1 MSAART
7 VRVNLDFTATTSQAE
22 AALSRLNTNLRNISS
37 QTNLDTGG
45 LRLPEQLNTASAA
58 AIKLRENL
66 QSAINVDTG
75 RLDLSKFNHEMEK
88 SGMSLKQYRD
98 ALVSLGPAGQAAF
111 MDLSKAILASE
122 TPLKQ
127 TNVLVDKLWDSL
139 KRTAGW
145 QLSSTAIHTFVG
157 AVQTAY
163 HYAQDLNKSLND
175 IRIVTGYGS
184 DRMAE
189 FAKNANKAA
198 KQLSATTLDYTN
210 ASLIYYQ
217 QGLDDKAVQ
226 ERSDVTVKM
235 ANVTGTAAQ
244 TVSDQLTAV
253 WENFM
258 KDGEHTAE
266 WYADVMTALGAA
278 TASST
283 DEIADGLE
291 KFAAVAETVG
301 LSYEYATAA
310 LTTITAKTRQS
321 ADVVGTALKTLFA
334 RIEGLNLGE
343 TLDDGTTLNKYSSAL
358 EVVGVNIKNEAGE
371 LKSMDEILDEIGS
384 KWDTIGKDQQ
394 VALAQTVAGVRQYT
408 QFIALMDNWDFMKEN
423 LNTAANATGTLD
435 KQAEIYAESWEA
447 AQKRVQAAAES
458 IYQDLLK
465 DDFFVGL
472 TDDFGAII
480 EFIDKIIDSLGGLS
494 GVLPGIA
501 LLVNK
506 IFGDKIIA
514 GVQTLAHNLMNLTAA
529 GRAANMKRDVSR
541 YEEVAQLQ
549 KGLNPNSG
557 LRENNEATA
566 VSTTADRVLAIQ
578 KQILGVKGKITEE
591 DRKHYQIILESVQAS
606 GEELQARAKQLDLAQ
621 EEARLLANDIRSK
634 ASFGSYDYLK
644 GAGSS
649 SLRSIMSEYDNGTPI
664 SNITLPTSKG
674 AQQGVID
681 QLNSN
686 LGLNGSAALQ
696 LEDLTNKTQ
705 KFQQALQS
713 LSTASVQSFIKDF
726 DGLEESIKSN
736 AKQLAEFEHEA
747 DQLDKL
753 KSSVGNWQKDPNF
766 DLEGYK
772 QQFRDL
778 GYSISDAAD
787 AEELLTAVDNA
798 SAEALQ
804 RSRRAAAGN
813 ADQIEQFAKKYKLST
828 DEVQRFTEQLKKAEE
843 MGLTYEEYLK
853 RTGEAAVW
861 AGKSIENASTK
872 VSKMAVISEIGNG
885 LMSVQMGVSSVVSA
899 IDTFNSDEDL
909 SGWERFSSILM
920 SLSMGLPMICD
931 GLLKFSALI
940 SAKSITKIAGLEN
953 LSKGVIQ
960 KLLSSAG
967 DKSQIEA
974 ILKEAGIGDKVIK
987 STVDQV
993 EKASTGLPGL
1003 IGRLGS
1009 KLSKAGSV
1017 MAGFLTNPIALGVV
1031 AAVAAVGA
1039 TVYLAVT
1046 ERKRQAAAAM
1056 EEATQSAK
1064 EASAAYEELKG
1075 KVENLK
1081 SSYSEYSSILK
1092 TLGNLK
1098 TGTAE
1103 WTEAVVELNNQVLEL
1118 LKTYPQLAE
1127 YINNNNGILTIDAEG
1142 YEKVAKEMATSAAA
1156 AQVASIDSQKKT
1168 LTATINYDIV
1178 DKGFD
1183 NSLNSDSMLRMA
1195 DAIQKDAGIIIGAL
1209 PDESGEI
1216 DQAKMDESIAAMA
1229 DSAKVTKE
1237 QAEAVLSN
1245 SECLDYL
1252 RETVTT
1258 TNTKLDT
1265 LNSSRIAALTSSM
1278 DLTEDQRAL
1287 ANSSEL
1293 MQGIVN
1299 RVIENNYDKIDN
1311 NIKSDDS
1318 EAARTYGDTKSGL
1331 LKGYADTTLR
1341 KHTPFSWSATAEG
1354 EAAFKEYLK
1363 NQGKT
1368 EEEIAAI
1375 WKSADFKKDRITWKQ
1390 TGENDTTV
1398 DKDIFY
1404 DSLVN
1409 SVNGARETKAAQQSS
1424 QDVANVLNKIT
1435 ALTNSSDVTESAYG
1449 KYLSTGS
1456 VNSLTEEEFKALQGV
1471 GPQIAEY
1478 IESGGKKAAAKIT
1491 EGMKA
1496 VMDTTQVAPPDISGD
1511 YDSAAHDRYLHT
1523 SGQQILSSNAES
1535 LDTSVEALEA
1545 YTAELLKNNTALDG
1559 NYEKA
1564 AKMAVANVKFANGLN
1579 NLNNVL
1585 DDEIDNVKNASK
1597 KNLDYYKSLGKI
1609 TQAVNDLYDT
1619 DVDADFVAENLEL
1632 IEEAAKGSEKAL
1644 AELSV
1649 AIVKADL
1656 NNRKTLDKVD
1666 LNSVSKDI
1674 QGAATY
1680 LNSALADYSY
1690 NLYSINEG
1698 LAAMQANMADASG
1711 PMTLAAALEGCG
1723 VKAETFIGSLNRV
1736 AVATGQTYAQMEAD
1750 LAKMGMSMS
1759 DFDVTYA
1766 EVPTKEDVALTTTER
1781 TVTDLGDGKYI
1792 MQDKITNIEHQYI
1805 DSVMQ
1810 VPQIHPKGSSGA
1822 GGIIVTPPSSGG
1834 AGLVSGGKSSGGGGG
1849 GSQKDKKKSSDE
1861 IERYHVIKKQLDN
1874 LSREY
1879 DNLSAAKDRAFGENR
1894 LRVMDREAAK
1904 LEEQIAAQKRY
1915 VDEINSYYS
1924 QDRAAIAAYGA
1935 VFDED
1940 GIITNYE
1947 QIMQEQLDIFNASLT
1962 DEAEESYND
1971 FKEILN
1977 QYEETLEL
1985 KLSEADKLIEQEY
1998 DKISLQLEKI
2008 TYSVEIK
2015 VQIHDDQIDFLER
2028 RLDRLSK
2035 SERRQY
2041 DSYLVQQEKA
2051 LELQKKRAATQQGID
2066 KLQAAIAEQE
2076 ARGLEMTD
2084 EQNEQLRT
2092 YKETLADIDDQIFD
2106 IKFSIIEDIGTM
2118 FDNYFDD
2125 SDYYIDRIST
2135 LNGIMETTRDTLD
2148 LLGYNNLDNFNKI
2161 SERLLSN
2168 QRTLLGLSQQKLS
2181 SATDEVKYWQDLAT
2195 AMEGI
2200 NSLDDLKNSSWW
2212 ADDQVKKIAEN
2223 ATLAE
2228 DSIKAVKDAINNQ
2241 LKEATDRQ
2249 LETQQKIYESI
2260 NDIVQAIEDNWVN
2273 AVEKVVAAQ
2282 KKGLL
2287 NDIDYAVDRYSD
2299 LADLNDLYLSNSKKI
2314 YELNKLNR
2322 TILQDI
2328 SKTDNVAAKSK
2339 LKDVLEEVNALQNS
2353 NAQMSEYEL
2362 KTLQAKYDLRLAEIA
2377 LEEAQEAKSQ
2387 VRLVRDNEGNW
2398 GYMYTAD
2405 AEEVSK
2411 AEQDVEDKIQALQ
2424 DIQEETMRDTGE
2436 KILSIQQ
2443 EYYDAL
2449 SDIYANTSLTQEEK
2463 NQREEA
2469 LRESTMK
2476 KLSYYTDQY
2485 DKALKQSG
2493 MNFEDTILGKMYPE
2507 YENLQKFNDNFAS
2520 SADTTFTM
2528 IQKQYQAT
2536 TGYYQELAKVMG
2548 ITDKDVLNDL
2558 GLMKAAIADA
2568 MRTAQENMQTSI
2580 KDSQEKFDSTVQ
2592 NMDKLVDSINEM
2604 SNALRDWVEEMTK
2617 LAVVFNS
2624 NADYF
2629 DLMIKAMNNNDMAS
2643 AEKYA
2648 EYRAMK
2654 ISLDPNSYGQY
2665 TWNSKE
2671 AMIKDLQEHGVQVSD
2686 ENAAILWDKYNSTTQ
2701 KYDTGGYTGEWGK
2714 DGRLALL
2721 HQKELV
2727 LNASDTANMLDI
2739 VNVVRDIVRQ
2749 IDAQALYSHGR
2760 RFDLP
2765 RIETRAETL
2774 EQNVHI
2780 EASFPNATS
2789 HQEIEQAFDNLIN
2802 LASQYANKK

>member
-1 MSAART
+1 MNAART

-45 LRLPEQLNTASAA
+45 LRLPEQLNAASVA

-66 QSAINVDTG
+66 QNAINVDTG
-75 RLDLSKFNHEMEK
+75 RLDLSKFNHEMKK

-98 ALVSLGPAGQAAF
+98 ALVSLGPTGQAAF

-145 QLSSTAIHTFVG
+145 QLSSTAIHSFIG
-157 AVQTAY
+157 AIQTAY
-163 HYAQDLNKSLND
+163 NYAQDLNKSLNN

-258 KDGEHTAE
+258 KDGEHTTE

-283 DEIADGLE
+283 DEIAEGLE
-291 KFAAVAETVG
+291 KFAAVADTVG

-358 EVVGVNIKNEAGE
+358 EAVGVNIKNEAGQ
-371 LKSMDEILDEIGS
+371 LKDMDEILDEIGA
-384 KWDTIGKDQQ
+384 KWGTIGKDQQ
-394 VALAQTVAGVRQYT
+394 IALAQTVAGVRQYN
-408 QFIALMDNWDFMKEN
+408 QFIALMDNWDFMQEN
-423 LNTAANATGTLD
+423 LQTVAKASGTLD
-435 KQAEIYAESWEA
+435 EQAQIYAESWEA
-447 AQKRVQAAAES
+447 AKKRVQAAAEG

-465 DDFFVGL
+465 DDFFIWL
-472 TDDFGAII
+472 TDGFGSVLK
-480 EFIDKIIDSLGGLS
+480 FIDKIIDSLGGLS

-514 GVQTLAHNLMNLTAA
+514 GAQTLAHNLMNLTAA

-557 LRENNEATA
+557 LRENNEAAA

-621 EEARLLANDIRSK
+621 EEARLLANDIRGK
-634 ASFGSYDYLK
+634 ASFGSYEYLK

-649 SLRSIMSEYDNGTPI
+649 SLRAIMSQYDNGTSI
-664 SNITLPTSKG
+664 NDIALPTSRS

-686 LGLNGSAALQ
+686 LGLNGSTALQ
-696 LEDLTNKTQ
+696 LDDLTNKTQ

-726 DGLEESIKSN
+726 DGLGESIRNN
-736 AKQLAEFEHEA
+736 AKQLAEFEHKA
-747 DQLDKL
+747 DQLDNLKL
-753 KSSVGNWQKDPNF
+753 SVGNWQKDPNF

-798 SAEALQ
+798 SAEALRKSQ
-804 RSRRAAAGN
+804 RAAAGN
-813 ADQIEQFAKKYKLST
+813 TAQIEQFAKKYKLSRE
-828 DEVQRFTEQLKKAEE
+828 EVQRFAEQLKKAEE
-843 MGLTYEEYLK
+843 MGLTYKEYLK
-853 RTGEAAVW
+853 QTGEAAVW
-861 AGKSIENASTK
+861 AGKSIENASAK

-885 LMSVQMGVSSVVSA
+885 LMSVQMGVSSVASA
-899 IDTFNSDEDL
+899 INAVNDEDL
-909 SGWERFSSILM
+909 SGWEKFSSILM
-920 SLSMGLPMICD
+920 SLSMGLPMILD
-931 GLLKFSALI
+931 GLLKFGALI

-953 LSKGVIQ
+953 LGKDVIQ

-974 ILKEAGIGDKVIK
+974 ILKKAGIGDEIIK

-993 EKASTGLPGL
+993 DKASTGLPGL
-1003 IGRLGS
+1003 VNKLGS

-1017 MAGFLTNPIALGVV
+1017 IAGFLTNPIALGVA

-1046 ERKRQAAAAM
+1046 ERKRQATAAM
-1056 EEATQSAK
+1056 EAATQSAK

-1156 AQVASIDSQKKT
+1156 AQVAYIDSQKKS
-1168 LTATINYDIV
+1168 LTATIDYDIA

-1183 NSLNSDSMLRMA
+1183 KSLNSDSMLRMA
-1195 DAIQKDAGIIIGAL
+1195 DAIQKNAGLIVGAL
-1209 PDESGEI
+1209 PDESGGI
-1216 DQAKMDESIAAMA
+1216 NDEELQNSINALA
-1229 DSAKVTKE
+1229 DNAKVTQE

-1252 RETVTT
+1252 RETVIT
-1258 TNTKLDT
+1258 TNTKLDA
-1265 LNSSRIAALTSSM
+1265 LNSSRVAALTSSM

-1293 MQGIVN
+1293 MQGVIK

-1311 NIKSDDS
+1311 NEKTTIV
-1318 EAARTYGDTKSGL
+1318 EGNEVQTG
-1331 LKGYADTTLR
+1331 DTTLR
-1341 KHTPFSWSATAEG
+1341 QHTPFSWTATAEG

-1363 NQGKT
+1363 NQGNT

-1375 WKSADFKKDRITWKQ
+1375 WKSTDFKKDKITWKQ
-1390 TGENDTTV
+1390 AGEDGTSV
-1398 DKDIFY
+1398 DKEISY

-1409 SVNGARETKAAQQSS
+1409 SVNAARETAAAQQSS

-1435 ALTNSSDVTESAYG
+1435 ALTNSSNVTESAYG

-1456 VNSLTEEEFKALQGV
+1456 VDSLTEEEFKALQGV
-1471 GPQIAEY
+1471 GPQIADY
-1478 IESGGKKAAAKIT
+1478 IKTGGKEAAAEIT

-1496 VMDTTQVAPPDISGD
+1496 VMDTTQVAPPAISEEAQ

-1579 NLNNVL
+1579 NLNKVL
-1585 DDEIDNVKNASK
+1585 DDEIGNVKNASK

-1609 TQAVNDLYDT
+1609 TQAINNLYDT

-1656 NNRKTLDKVD
+1656 NNRKTLDKID
-1666 LNSVSKDI
+1666 LDPEKSGQEAV
-1674 QGAATY
+1674 TY
-1680 LNSALADYSY
+1680 LNSALENYSS
-1690 NLYSINEG
+1690 NLDKVNAG
-1698 LAAMQANMADASG
+1698 LTAMQANMANASG
-1711 PMTLAAALEGCG
+1711 PMKLADALSGCKIEALE
-1723 VKAETFIGSLNRV
+1723 FINSLNAM
-1736 AVATGQTYAQMEAD
+1736 AVATGQSYAQMEAD

-1781 TVTDLGDGKYI
+1781 TVTDLGGGKYI

-1805 DSVMQ
+1805 DSIMQ
-1810 VPQIHPKGSSGA
+1810 VPQIHPKGGPSNA
-1822 GGIIVTPPSSGG
+1822 GGITVTPPSSGG

-1849 GSQKDKKKSSDE
+1849 GGGGSQKDKKKSSDE
-1861 IERYHVIKKQLDN
+1861 IERYHTIKKEIGN

-1879 DNLSAAKDRAFGENR
+1879 DNLSAAKDRAFGANR
-1894 LRVMDREAAK
+1894 LRVMDQEAAK

-1915 VDEINSYYS
+1915 VDEIDSYYS

-1962 DEAEESYND
+1962 DEAEESYNE
-1971 FKEILN
+1971 FKDILN

-2028 RLDRLSK
+2028 RLDRLSN

-2041 DSYLVQQEKA
+2041 DSYLIQQKKM
-2051 LELQKKRAATQQGID
+2051 LELQQKHLTTQQGID
-2066 KLQAAIAEQE
+2066 DLQAAIAEHE
-2076 ARGLEMTD
+2076 AQGLEITD
-2084 EQNEQLRT
+2084 EENEQLRT

-2106 IKFSIIEDIGTM
+2106 IKFSIIEDIGTT

-2125 SDYYIDRIST
+2125 LDYYIDRIST
-2135 LNGIMETTRDTLD
+2135 LNDMMGTTRDTLD
-2148 LLGYNNLDNFNKI
+2148 LLGYDDLDNFNRI
-2161 SERLLSN
+2161 NEQLLSN
-2168 QRTLLGLSQQKLS
+2168 QRVMLGMSQKKLS
-2181 SATDEVKYWQDLAT
+2181 SATDEVKYWQNLAS
-2195 AMEGI
+2195 AVKEI
-2200 NSLDDLKNSSWW
+2200 DSLDDLKDSSVWEN
-2212 ADDQVKKIAEN
+2212 ANDQIKKIAEN
-2223 ATLAE
+2223 AALAG
-2228 DSIKAVKDAINNQ
+2228 DSIKVVKDAINDQ
-2241 LKEATDRQ
+2241 LKEATERQ
-2249 LETQQKIYESI
+2249 LETWQEIYESI
-2260 NDIVQAIEDNWVN
+2260 NDIVQAIEDNWVD
-2273 AVEKVVAAQ
+2273 AVEKVVAVQ

-2287 NDIDYAVDRYSD
+2287 NDIDYAVDRYGD
-2299 LADLNDLYLSNSKKI
+2299 LVDLNDLYLSNSKKI

-2411 AEQDVEDKIQALQ
+2411 AEQDVEDKMQALQ

-2449 SDIYANTSLTQEEK
+2449 SDIYTDASLTQEERNK
-2463 NQREEA
+2463 REEA

-2493 MNFEDTILGKMYPE
+2493 MNFKDTILGTMYPE
-2507 YENLQKFNDNFAS
+2507 YETLQKFNDNFAS

-2528 IQKQYQAT
+2528 IQDQYKT
-2536 TGYYQELAKVMG
+2536 TTEYYQELAKAMG
-2548 ITDKDVLNDL
+2548 ITDENVLNDL
-2558 GLMKAAIADA
+2558 GSMKTAIAKA
-2568 MRTAQENMQTSI
+2568 MIAAQESMQTAISN
-2580 KDSQEKFDSTVQ
+2580 SQENFDTTTK
-2592 NMDKLVDSINEM
+2592 NMNDLVKTIDEM
-2604 SNALRDWVEEMTK
+2604 GEALREWVKEMTK

-2629 DLMIKAMNNNDMAS
+2629 DLMIKALKNNDMDS

-2665 TWNSKE
+2665 SWDSKE
-2671 AMIKDLQEHGVQVSD
+2671 AMVKDFQEQGVQISSEKAD
-2686 ENAAILWDKYNSTTQ
+2686 RLWNKYNSTTQ
-2701 KYDTGGYTGEWGK
+2701 KYDTGGYTGEWGQ
-2714 DGRLALL
+2714 DGKLAVL

-2739 VNVVRDIVRQ
+2739 VNIVRDIVQQ
-2749 IDAQALYSHGR
+2749 IDAQALYSRGR

-2780 EASFPNATS
+2780 EANFPNATS

>member
-45 LRLPEQLNTASAA
+45 LRLPEQLNTASVA

-66 QSAINVDTG
+66 QNAINVDTG
-75 RLDLSKFNHEMEK
+75 KLDLSKFNHEMEK

-98 ALVSLGPAGQAAF
+98 ALVSLGPTGQAAF

-122 TPLKQ
+122 TPLRQ

-145 QLSSTAIHTFVG
+145 QLSSTAIHAFVG
-157 AVQTAY
+157 AISTAY
-163 HYAQDLNKSLND
+163 NYAQDLNKSLND
-175 IRIVTGYGS
+175 IRIVTGYSS

-244 TVSDQLTAV
+244 TVSDQLTAI

-258 KDGEHTAE
+258 KDGKHAAE
-266 WYADVMTALGAA
+266 WYADVMTALGAE

-283 DEIADGLE
+283 DEIAEGLE
-291 KFAAVAETVG
+291 KFAAVADTVG

-343 TLDDGTTLNKYSSAL
+343 TLDDGTTLNKYSKAL
-358 EVVGVNIKNEAGE
+358 DAVGANIKNEAGE
-371 LKSMDEILDEIGS
+371 LKSMDEILDEIGA

-394 VALAQTVAGVRQYT
+394 IALAQTVAGVRQYT

-423 LNTAANATGTLD
+423 LNTVANATGTLD

-447 AQKRVQAAAES
+447 AKKRVQAAAES

-465 DDFFVGL
+465 DDFFIQL
-472 TDDFGAII
+472 TDDFGSIL
-480 EFIDKIIDSLGGLS
+480 EFIDSIIDSLGGLS

-514 GVQTLAHNLMNLTAA
+514 GTQTLAHNLMNLTAV

-591 DRKHYQIILESVQAS
+591 DRKHYQIMLDAVQAS

-621 EEARLLANDIRSK
+621 EEARLSANEIRSK

-649 SLRSIMSEYDNGTPI
+649 SLRAIMSGYDNGVSI
-664 SNITLPTSKG
+664 NDIALPTSRG

-696 LEDLTNKTQ
+696 LDDLTNKTQ

-726 DGLEESIKSN
+726 DGLGESIKNN
-736 AKQLAEFEHEA
+736 ARQLAEFEHEA
-747 DQLDKL
+747 DQLNNLKL
-753 KSSVGNWQKDPNF
+753 SIGNWQKDPNF

-778 GYSISDAAD
+778 GFSISDAAD

-798 SAEALQ
+798 SAEALRKSQ
-804 RSRRAAAGN
+804 RAAAGN
-813 ADQIEQFAKKYKLST
+813 TAQIEQFAKKYKLST
-828 DEVQRFTEQLKKAEE
+828 DEVQRFANQLKEAEKR
-843 MGLTYEEYLK
+843 GLSYKEYLEQ
-853 RTGEAAVW
+853 TGEAAVAFGDSISNTSKKVDKLAVVQGVANTLFGIGMSVSAVTNAIESLQDDSISPWQKTLNIIMALSMALPTVATLFTSLGQGYTLLAYGITGYSAAQARAAVVTLADMGITQASTEADKKAAAARLALTLGISEESAAILVNSTLQSKSLKTRILELATKIKEAVVTGATTAATW
-861 AGKSIENASTK
+861 AHNAALVVQNLLLGKSLALTSAGIALFALLG
-872 VSKMAVISEIGNG
+872 VALVG
-885 LMSVQMGVSSVVSA
+885 LAAILIKGIVAWANYETATEQATRQAEESATAAEKAKEAFNSLKDTLDEYDAGVSALADLTEGTEAFREKLTETNKAALKLIEQLQLIYGKDWKYSSNGQIVFLDENGQIDENFVKNQTEKAEKQYQQTQDVAVLANAAVSRTEAADVRNFNKYNETKYKASEKSETASQIVQAGIKASDIDSVIQSLGKNITWDANNKSFSASDYDKIREALVAMGYNKSDVNNINNFGQFVDDLYYQKQNNKQEYADRLGYMDKLATSVSSGEGQVVGTVLNDVNSKVKSA
-899 IDTFNSDEDL
+899 LDDAQLDKIASDSYNNAATNEDVTTAQIGINQLSENELKQRYAEFNSAYRYNTNT
-909 SGWERFSSILM
+909 G
-920 SLSMGLPMICD
+920 
-931 GLLKFSALI
+931 ALQ
-940 SAKSITKIAGLEN
+940 L
-953 LSKGVIQ
+953 Q
-960 KLLSSAG
+960 
-967 DKSQIEA
+967 DKEGNWTD
-974 ILKEAGIGDKVIK
+974 LKEGDEGYV
-987 STVDQV
+987 STDTIRKNLKTNIQV
-993 EKASTGLPGL
+993 EKAQELANQEAENTWFKQFEEDASSSFSGKKKSVVESLL
-1003 IGRLGS
+1003 QQMRGS
-1009 KLSKAGSV
+1009 E
-1017 MAGFLTNPIALGVV
+1017 NPM
-1031 AAVAAVGA
+1031 
-1039 TVYLAVT
+1039 T
-1046 ERKRQAAAAM
+1046 E
-1056 EEATQSAK
+1056 EDIQS
-1064 EASAAYEELKG
+1064 EASNLDLNLSSEDIEFLMQKQEELRDVLTDVNDLYTTG
-1075 KVENLK
+1075 QQELLGLAN
-1081 SSYSEYSSILK
+1081 EYSSCSDE
-1092 TLGNLK
+1092 
-1098 TGTAE
+1098 AE
-1103 WTEAVVELNNQVLEL
+1103 EFSAAVKRYGKNSEQAKKAQDKLNQAIKNAQWR
-1118 LKTYPQLAE
+1118 KLA
-1127 YINNNNGILTIDAEG
+1127 DS
-1142 YEKVAKEMATSAAA
+1142 VAK
-1156 AQVASIDSQKKT
+1156 
-1168 LTATINYDIV
+1168 
-1178 DKGFD
+1178 
-1183 NSLNSDSMLRMA
+1183 
-1195 DAIQKDAGIIIGAL
+1195 
-1209 PDESGEI
+1209 
-1216 DQAKMDESIAAMA
+1216 
-1229 DSAKVTKE
+1229 
-1237 QAEAVLSN
+1237 VLSN
-1245 SECLDYL
+1245 MEDLDEESDEYKDECKSLAKSFNDIFK
-1252 RETVTT
+1252 
-1258 TNTKLDT
+1258 TNVSQDWVADNIDLFKKWSQSSGDEARKLE
-1265 LNSSRIAALTSSM
+1265 LQILAA
-1278 DLTEDQRAL
+1278 
-1287 ANSSEL
+1287 ANAASSENFEP
-1293 MQGIVN
+1293 IVLKADETGVEQTI
-1299 RVIENNYDKIDN
+1299 RTAYD
-1311 NIKSDDS
+1311 
-1318 EAARTYGDTKSGL
+1318 
-1331 LKGYADTTLR
+1331 
-1341 KHTPFSWSATAEG
+1341 F
-1354 EAAFKEYLK
+1354 YL
-1363 NQGKT
+1363 
-1368 EEEIAAI
+1368 
-1375 WKSADFKKDRITWKQ
+1375 
-1390 TGENDTTV
+1390 
-1398 DKDIFY
+1398 
-1404 DSLVN
+1404 
-1409 SVNGARETKAAQQSS
+1409 
-1424 QDVANVLNKIT
+1424 
-1435 ALTNSSDVTESAYG
+1435 
-1449 KYLSTGS
+1449 
-1456 VNSLTEEEFKALQGV
+1456 
-1471 GPQIAEY
+1471 
-1478 IESGGKKAAAKIT
+1478 
-1491 EGMKA
+1491 
-1496 VMDTTQVAPPDISGD
+1496 
-1511 YDSAAHDRYLHT
+1511 
-1523 SGQQILSSNAES
+1523 
-1535 LDTSVEALEA
+1535 
-1545 YTAELLKNNTALDG
+1545 
-1559 NYEKA
+1559 
-1564 AKMAVANVKFANGLN
+1564 
-1579 NLNNVL
+1579 
-1585 DDEIDNVKNASK
+1585 
-1597 KNLDYYKSLGKI
+1597 YYKSLIESGKI
-1609 TQAVNDLYDT
+1609 TITADGKADISALLNSLKLAEMSAADVAAVLSAIGQT
-1619 DVDADFVAENLEL
+1619 DVTINGIVVSTAEMAGSADDFNTFMQAASLTKADFTSN
-1632 IEEAAKGSEKAL
+1632 I
-1644 AELSV
+1644 
-1649 AIVKADL
+1649 
-1656 NNRKTLDKVD
+1656 T
-1666 LNSVSKDI
+1666 
-1674 QGAATY
+1674 
-1680 LNSALADYSY
+1680 
-1690 NLYSINEG
+1690 
-1698 LAAMQANMADASG
+1698 
-1711 PMTLAAALEGCG
+1711 
-1723 VKAETFIGSLNRV
+1723 
-1736 AVATGQTYAQMEAD
+1736 ATGVVP
-1750 LAKMGMSMS
+1750 
-1759 DFDVTYA
+1759 DFN
-1766 EVPTKEDVALTTTER
+1766 PS
-1781 TVTDLGDGKYI
+1781 KYI
-1792 MQDKITNIEHQYI
+1792 SN
-1805 DSVMQ
+1805 
-1810 VPQIHPKGSSGA
+1810 A
-1822 GGIIVTPPSSGG
+1822 NSSGG
-1834 AGLVSGGKSSGGGGG
+1834 GGGGGG

-1879 DNLSAAKDRAFGENR
+1879 DNLSAAKDRAFGANR
-1894 LRVMDREAAK
+1894 LRVMDQEAAK
-1904 LEEQIAAQKRY
+1904 LEEQIVAQKRY

-1971 FKEILN
+1971 FKDILN

-1985 KLSEADKLIEQEY
+1985 KLSEVDKLIEQEY

-2028 RLDRLSK
+2028 RLDRLSN

-2041 DSYLVQQEKA
+2041 DSYLVQQEKV
-2051 LELQKKRAATQQGID
+2051 LELQQKRLATQQGID
-2066 KLQAAIAEQE
+2066 DLQAAIAKQE
-2076 ARGLEMTD
+2076 AQGLEMTD

-2106 IKFSIIEDIGTM
+2106 IKFSIIEDIGTV

-2125 SDYYIDRIST
+2125 LDYYIDRIST
-2135 LNGIMETTRDTLD
+2135 LNDMMETTRDTLD
-2148 LLGYNNLDNFNKI
+2148 LLGYNDLDNFNNI
-2161 SERLLSN
+2161 NGQLLQN
-2168 QRTLLGLSQQKLS
+2168 QRILLELSQKKLS
-2181 SATDEVKYWQDLAT
+2181 STADEVKYWQDLAA

-2200 NSLDDLKNSSWW
+2200 SSLDDLKNSSLW
-2212 ADDQVKKIAEN
+2212 ADDQVKKVAEN
-2223 ATLAE
+2223 AALAE
-2228 DSIKAVKDAINNQ
+2228 DSIKAIKDAINNQ
-2241 LKEATDRQ
+2241 LKEATERQ
-2249 LETQQKIYESI
+2249 LETQQEIYESI
-2260 NDIVQAIEDNWVN
+2260 NDIVQAIEDNWVD

-2287 NDIDYAVDRYSD
+2287 NDIDYAVDRYGD
-2299 LADLNDLYLSNSKKI
+2299 LVDLNDLYLSNSKKI

-2411 AEQDVEDKIQALQ
+2411 AEQDVEDKMQALQ

-2436 KILSIQQ
+2436 KILSIQK
-2443 EYYDAL
+2443 EFYDAS
-2449 SDIYANTSLTQEEK
+2449 SDIYTDASLTQDER
-2463 NQREEA
+2463 NQREAA

-2476 KLSYYTDQY
+2476 KLMYYTDQY

-2493 MNFEDTILGKMYPE
+2493 MNFEDTILGTMYPQ
-2507 YENLQKFNDNFAS
+2507 YENLQKFNDGFAS
-2520 SADTTFTM
+2520 SADTTFAQ
-2528 IQKQYQAT
+2528 IQKQYEAT
-2536 TGYYQELAKVMG
+2536 TGYYRDLAKAMG
-2548 ITDKDVLNDL
+2548 ITDENVLNNL
-2558 GLMKAAIADA
+2558 ELMKAAIADA
-2568 MRTAQENMQTSI
+2568 MLAAQKNMQTAIS
-2580 KDSQEKFDSTVQ
+2580 DSQKNFDATTQ
-2592 NMDKLVDSINEM
+2592 NMNDLVKTIKEM
-2604 SNALRDWVEEMTK
+2604 GESLRLWVEEMTK

-2629 DLMIKAMNNNDMAS
+2629 DLIIKALNNNDMAS

-2665 TWNSKE
+2665 TWGSKE
-2671 AMIKDLQEHGVQVSD
+2671 AMVKDLVDAGVQISD
-2686 ENAAILWDKYNSTTQ
+2686 EKAAILWDKYNSTTQ
-2701 KYDTGGYTGEWGK
+2701 KYDTGGYTGEWGQ
-2714 DGRLALL
+2714 DGKLAVL

-2739 VNVVRDIVRQ
+2739 VNVVRDIVQQ
-2749 IDAQALYSHGR
+2749 IDAQALYSRGR

-2780 EASFPNATS
+2780 EANFPNATS

>member
-1 MSAART
+1 MNAART

-45 LRLPEQLNTASAA
+45 LRLPEQLNTASVA

-66 QSAINVDTG
+66 QNAINVDTG
-75 RLDLSKFNHEMEK
+75 KLDLSKFNHEMKK

-98 ALVSLGPAGQAAF
+98 ALVSLGPTGQAAF

-122 TPLKQ
+122 TPLRQ

-145 QLSSTAIHTFVG
+145 QLSSTAIHAFVG
-157 AVQTAY
+157 AISTAY
-163 HYAQDLNKSLND
+163 NYAQDLNKSLND

-244 TVSDQLTAV
+244 TVSDQLTAI

-258 KDGEHTAE
+258 KDGEHAAE

-283 DEIADGLE
+283 DEIAEGLE
-291 KFAAVAETVG
+291 KFAAVADTVG

-343 TLDDGTTLNKYSSAL
+343 TLDDGTTLNKYSKAL
-358 EVVGVNIKNEAGE
+358 DAVGVNIKNEAGE
-371 LKSMDEILDEIGS
+371 LKSMDEILDEIGA

-394 VALAQTVAGVRQYT
+394 IALAQTVAGVRQYT
-408 QFIALMDNWDFMKEN
+408 QFIALMDNWDFMQEN
-423 LNTAANATGTLD
+423 LETVANATGTLD

-447 AQKRVQAAAES
+447 AKKRVQAAAES

-465 DDFFVGL
+465 DDFFIWL
-472 TDDFGAII
+472 TNGFGSII
-480 EFIDKIIDSLGGLS
+480 GFIDKIIDSLGGLS

-514 GVQTLAHNLMNLTAA
+514 GAQTLAHNLMNLTAA

-557 LRENNEATA
+557 LRENNEAAA

-591 DRKHYQIILESVQAS
+591 DRKHYQIMLDAVQAS

-621 EEARLLANDIRSK
+621 EEARLSANEIRSK

-649 SLRSIMSEYDNGTPI
+649 SLRAIMSEYDNGASI
-664 SNITLPTSKG
+664 NDIVLPTSKG

-696 LEDLTNKTQ
+696 LDDLTNKTQ
-705 KFQQALQS
+705 KFQQALES
-713 LSTASVQSFIKDF
+713 LSTASVQSFVKDF
-726 DGLEESIKSN
+726 DGLGESIRNN

-747 DQLDKL
+747 DQLTKL

-787 AEELLTAVDNA
+787 AEELLTAVSNA
-798 SAEALQ
+798 ETEALQ
-804 RSRRAAAGN
+804 KSRRAAAGN

-828 DEVQRFTEQLKKAEE
+828 DEVQRFAEQLKKAEK

-853 RTGEAAVW
+853 KTGEAAVW
-861 AGKSIENASTK
+861 AGKNIENASKK
-872 VSKMAVISEIGNG
+872 VSKIEVAKG
-885 LMSVQMGVSSVVSA
+885 LA
-899 IDTFNSDEDL
+899 NN
-909 SGWERFSSILM
+909 LM
-920 SLSMGLPMICD
+920 SLQMGFASLRTFFTTLAD
-931 GLLKFSALI
+931 DSA
-940 SAKSITKIAGLEN
+940 
-953 LSKGVIQ
+953 
-960 KLLSSAG
+960 SAG
-967 DKSQIEA
+967 DKIMASLSALTFGISGIVVPLTSGMNSLTTALRSYTAAEIVAEAATSFSNKAKSRKIILENQAKIATILSANASKDLTAAELAEKLAAEGIGTEKTRLGIAEA
-974 ILKEAGIGDKVIK
+974 ILNKQKGQSLIVTGLNTLAHKLEEKALSEENVSLGLNIALWITKKLAALGAVGAIMVVVGAIAILTGAVMGIIALVNNIKNNSLSGQLKGLTEESKNAAQAADDATNKYKELKDAVSDYENGVKSLADLTKGTQEFEDATEKANEAAKKLIKTYNIKNWSIVPETGLIKIDDKELEDAQNQAKTEKTEAQTTASAFSAAQTKVQIQKELQDLSDRYIADYSTSTNNQVIGYAGTASDIDKIVTAMGNFSGGAELFFNDVKANVTEALGWNADELSLAQQSFIQNIENDSEAFKTHAEAIWKDKNSIPDQRKDSMLEQFQTGIEGFTSSSQQKEIVDAVYAQTADQTEAAAKEKYDNLSGDKLYQAYAALQNYSSYDTGTWLDGKEKFYDENGQEVANVSDAVMREALREAEVQTQLGLQQEQAKNVVGLENGSDTDSAIAKMVTTQGDWDSGIQRLTEQELAALQGMTDAQKADYADIFKSFGLDLDKAIASVTGDNAKQAGELQASGAKKHQEEEIK
-987 STVDQV
+987 STAETYGLTEEMIESQV
-993 EKASTGLPGL
+993 EALQEQKEAYNENKDAAIQAVKEQL
-1003 IGRLGS
+1003 RLQ
-1009 KLSKAGSV
+1009 KAG
-1017 MAGFLTNPIALGVV
+1017 TNLNKIW
-1031 AAVAAVGA
+1031 
-1039 TVYLAVT
+1039 
-1046 ERKRQAAAAM
+1046 KDN
-1056 EEATQSAK
+1056 
-1064 EASAAYEELKG
+1064 SAAIKKWTQGLDD
-1075 KVENLK
+1075 
-1081 SSYSEYSSILK
+1081 SIE
-1092 TLGNLK
+1092 TQQ
-1098 TGTAE
+1098 
-1103 WTEAVVELNNQVLEL
+1103 AVVELQNALNDVFKTKVSTAFIKKNFDVIQSAMEGDTEAVQRFQDLAAEDVLL
-1118 LKTYPQLAE
+1118 TVKGVSDFDDLDQQLQDLHNTIVAYAE
-1127 YINNNNGILTIDAEG
+1127 QSDFTIGAQIEDQGFINSCQAI
-1142 YEKVAKEMATSAAA
+1142 VAAA
-1156 AQVASIDSQKKT
+1156 GMTAAQAQQYFN
-1168 LTATINYDIV
+1168 AMGYDV
-1178 DKGFD
+1178 EFD
-1183 NSLNSDSMLRMA
+1183 T
-1195 DAIQKDAGIIIGAL
+1195 
-1209 PDESGEI
+1209 GE
-1216 DQAKMDESIAAMA
+1216 
-1229 DSAKVTKE
+1229 
-1237 QAEAVLSN
+1237 
-1245 SECLDYL
+1245 
-1252 RETVTT
+1252 T
-1258 TNTKLDT
+1258 TNTQTYTYHKLDVEKT
-1265 LNSSRIAALTSSM
+1265 KEAGGM
-1278 DLTEDQRAL
+1278 PQFEDA
-1287 ANSSEL
+1287 ET
-1293 MQGIVN
+1293 
-1299 RVIENNYDKIDN
+1299 VIEA
-1311 NIKSDDS
+1311 S
-1318 EAARTYGDTKSGL
+1318 
-1331 LKGYADTTLR
+1331 
-1341 KHTPFSWSATAEG
+1341 
-1354 EAAFKEYLK
+1354 
-1363 NQGKT
+1363 
-1368 EEEIAAI
+1368 
-1375 WKSADFKKDRITWKQ
+1375 
-1390 TGENDTTV
+1390 
-1398 DKDIFY
+1398 
-1404 DSLVN
+1404 
-1409 SVNGARETKAAQQSS
+1409 
-1424 QDVANVLNKIT
+1424 
-1435 ALTNSSDVTESAYG
+1435 
-1449 KYLSTGS
+1449 
-1456 VNSLTEEEFKALQGV
+1456 
-1471 GPQIAEY
+1471 
-1478 IESGGKKAAAKIT
+1478 
-1491 EGMKA
+1491 
-1496 VMDTTQVAPPDISGD
+1496 TQVAGTAIKTITPNGNFGGNIDF
-1511 YDSAAHDRYLHT
+1511 
-1523 SGQQILSSNAES
+1523 SNAK
-1535 LDTSVEALEA
+1535 
-1545 YTAELLKNNTALDG
+1545 Y
-1559 NYEKA
+1559 
-1564 AKMAVANVKFANGLN
+1564 NG
-1579 NLNNVL
+1579 
-1585 DDEIDNVKNASK
+1585 
-1597 KNLDYYKSLGKI
+1597 G
-1609 TQAVNDLYDT
+1609 
-1619 DVDADFVAENLEL
+1619 
-1632 IEEAAKGSEKAL
+1632 
-1644 AELSV
+1644 
-1649 AIVKADL
+1649 
-1656 NNRKTLDKVD
+1656 
-1666 LNSVSKDI
+1666 
-1674 QGAATY
+1674 
-1680 LNSALADYSY
+1680 
-1690 NLYSINEG
+1690 
-1698 LAAMQANMADASG
+1698 
-1711 PMTLAAALEGCG
+1711 
-1723 VKAETFIGSLNRV
+1723 
-1736 AVATGQTYAQMEAD
+1736 
-1750 LAKMGMSMS
+1750 
-1759 DFDVTYA
+1759 
-1766 EVPTKEDVALTTTER
+1766 
-1781 TVTDLGDGKYI
+1781 
-1792 MQDKITNIEHQYI
+1792 
-1805 DSVMQ
+1805 
-1810 VPQIHPKGSSGA
+1810 
-1822 GGIIVTPPSSGG
+1822 
-1834 AGLVSGGKSSGGGGG
+1834 SGGKSSGGGGGGGGG

-1861 IERYHVIKKQLDN
+1861 IERYHTIKKQLDN

-1879 DNLSAAKDRAFGENR
+1879 DNLSAAKDRAFGANR
-1894 LRVMDREAAK
+1894 LRVMDQEAAK

-1915 VDEINSYYS
+1915 VDEIDSYYS

-1935 VFDED
+1935 VFDEN

-1971 FKEILN
+1971 FKDILN

-2028 RLDRLSK
+2028 RLDRLSN

-2041 DSYLVQQEKA
+2041 DSYLVQQEKV
-2051 LELQKKRAATQQGID
+2051 LELQQKRLATQWGID
-2066 KLQAAIAEQE
+2066 DLQAAIAEHE

-2084 EQNEQLRT
+2084 EENEQLRT

-2106 IKFSIIEDIGTM
+2106 IKFSIIEDIGTV

-2125 SDYYIDRIST
+2125 LDYYIDRIST
-2135 LNGIMETTRDTLD
+2135 LNDMMETTRDTLD
-2148 LLGYNNLDNFNKI
+2148 LLGYDNLEIFNDINKQ
-2161 SERLLSN
+2161 LLSN
-2168 QRTLLGLSQQKLS
+2168 QRTMLGMSQQKLS
-2181 SATDEVKYWQDLAT
+2181 SATDEVNYWQDLAT
-2195 AMEGI
+2195 FVKEI
-2200 NSLDDLKNSSWW
+2200 DSLDDLKDSHFW
-2212 ADDQVKKIAEN
+2212 ANDSVKKIAEN
-2223 ATLAE
+2223 AALAE

-2241 LKEATDRQ
+2241 LKEATERQ
-2249 LETQQKIYESI
+2249 LETQQEIYESI
-2260 NDIVQAIEDNWVN
+2260 NDIVQAIEDNWVD

-2287 NDIDYAVDRYSD
+2287 NDIDYAVDRYGD
-2299 LADLNDLYLSNSKKI
+2299 LVDLNDLYLSNSKKI

-2411 AEQDVEDKIQALQ
+2411 AEQDVEDKMQALQ
-2424 DIQEETMRDTGE
+2424 DIQEETMRDMGQN
-2436 KILSIQQ
+2436 ILQVQ
-2443 EYYDAL
+2443 KDYFDAF
-2449 SDIYANTSLTQEEK
+2449 SDISTDTSLTWETKSARIKELQGD
-2463 NQREEA
+2463 
-2469 LRESTMK
+2469 TMK
-2476 KLSYYTDQY
+2476 KLTYYTDQY

-2493 MNFEDTILGKMYPE
+2493 MNFKDTILGTMYPE
-2507 YENLQKFNDNFAS
+2507 YENLQKFNDGFAN
-2520 SADTTFTM
+2520 SANATFAQ
-2528 IQKQYQAT
+2528 IQKQYEAT
-2536 TGYYQELAKVMG
+2536 TGYYRDLAKAMG
-2548 ITDKDVLNDL
+2548 ITDESTLNNL
-2558 GLMKAAIADA
+2558 ESMKTAIANA
-2568 MRTAQENMQTSI
+2568 MLAAQQNMQTAIS
-2580 KDSQEKFDSTVQ
+2580 KSQENFDATTK
-2592 NMDKLVDSINEM
+2592 NMNDLVKTIKEM
-2604 SNALRDWVEEMTK
+2604 GESLQKWVEEMTK

-2629 DLMIKAMNNNDMAS
+2629 DLMIKALKNNDMDS

-2665 TWNSKE
+2665 DWSSKE
-2671 AMIKDLQEHGVQVSD
+2671 AMVKDFQEQGVWISD
-2686 ENAAILWDKYNSTTQ
+2686 EKANSLWDKYSSTLK
-2701 KYDTGGYTGEWGK
+2701 KYDTGGYTGEWGQ
-2714 DGRLALL
+2714 DGKLAVL

-2749 IDAQALYSHGR
+2749 IDAQALYSRGR

-2780 EASFPNATS
+2780 EANFPNATS

>member
-1 MSAART
+1 MNAARI

-22 AALSRLNTNLRNISS
+22 AALSRLSTNLRNISS

-45 LRLPEQLNTASAA
+45 LRLQEQLNTASVA

-66 QSAINVDTG
+66 QNAINVDTG
-75 RLDLSKFNHEMEK
+75 RLDLSKFNHEMKK

-98 ALVSLGPAGQAAF
+98 ALVSLGPTGQAAF

-127 TNVLVDKLWDSL
+127 TNVLVDKLWGSL

-145 QLSSTAIHTFVG
+145 QLSSTAIHSFIG
-157 AVQTAY
+157 AIQTAY
-163 HYAQDLNKSLND
+163 NYAQDLNKSLNN

-226 ERSDVTVKM
+226 ERTDVTVKM

-283 DEIADGLE
+283 DEIAEGLE
-291 KFAAVAETVG
+291 KFAAVADTVG

-358 EVVGVNIKNEAGE
+358 ESVGVNIKNEAGQ
-371 LKSMDEILDEIGS
+371 LKDMDEILDEIGA
-384 KWDTIGKDQQ
+384 KWNTIGKDQQ
-394 VALAQTVAGVRQYT
+394 IALAQTVAGVRQYN
-408 QFIALMDNWDFMKEN
+408 QFIALMDNWDFMQEN
-423 LNTAANATGTLD
+423 LQTVAKASGTLNE
-435 KQAEIYAESWEA
+435 QNETYAESWEA
-447 AQKRVQAAAES
+447 AKKRVQAAAEG

-465 DDFFVGL
+465 DDFFIWL
-472 TDDFGAII
+472 TDAFGSIL

-514 GVQTLAHNLMNLTAA
+514 GAQTLAHNLMNLTAA

-549 KGLNPNSG
+549 KGLNPNAG
-557 LRENNEATA
+557 LRENNEAAA

-621 EEARLLANDIRSK
+621 EEARLLANDIRGK
-634 ASFGSYDYLK
+634 ASFGSYEYLK

-649 SLRSIMSEYDNGTPI
+649 SLRAIMSEYDNGTSI
-664 SNITLPTSKG
+664 NDIALPTSRS

-696 LEDLTNKTQ
+696 LDDLTNKTQ

-726 DGLEESIKSN
+726 DGLGESIKNN
-736 AKQLAEFEHEA
+736 ARQLAEFEHEA
-747 DQLDKL
+747 DQLNNLKL
-753 KSSVGNWQKDPNF
+753 SVGNWQKDPNF

-798 SAEALQ
+798 SAEALRKSQ
-804 RSRRAAAGN
+804 RAAAGN
-813 ADQIEQFAKKYKLST
+813 TAQIEQFAKKYKLST
-828 DEVQRFTEQLKKAEE
+828 DEVKRFANQLKEAEKR
-843 MGLTYEEYLK
+843 GLSYKEYLK
-853 RTGEAAVW
+853 QTGEAAVW
-861 AGKSIENASTK
+861 AGANIENASTK
-872 VSKMAVISEIGNG
+872 VNKLAEVQGVANTLFGIGMSVSAVTNAIESLQDDSISPWQKTLNIIMALSMALPTVTTLFTSLGRGYNGITGHSAAQAKAAAITLAEMGITQASTKEDKEAAAARLALTLGIKEESAAILVNSTLQSKSLKTRILELATKIKEAVVTRATTVATWAHNAALALQNLLMSKSLELTTAGIIAFAGLAAILAGGLAIALAIGIKKWANYETATEQATRQAEESATAADKAKEAFNSLKDTLKEYDEGVSALADLTEGTEAFREKLAETNKAALKLIEQLQLIYGKDWKYDNNNGQIVFLDENGQIDKDFVKNQTEKSEKQYQQTQDVAVIADAAASKTKASDRSKFDDYNEVKTYQPTEKSKTASQIVQAGIKASDIDSVIQSLGENITWDANNKSFSPDDYDEIREALVALGYDKSDVDSIDNFSYFVDD
-885 LMSVQMGVSSVVSA
+885 LYYQKQNNEQKYADRLDYMDELATSVSA
-899 IDTFNSDEDL
+899 GEGQIVGTVLSDVNSKVKGALDDAQLNDIATDSYSEAAGYEDVQTAQAEIDQLSENELKQRYAEFNSAYRYNADTGALQLQDEQGNWTDL
-909 SGWERFSSILM
+909 KE
-920 SLSMGLPMICD
+920 
-931 GLLKFSALI
+931 
-940 SAKSITKIAGLEN
+940 
-953 LSKGVIQ
+953 
-960 KLLSSAG
+960 G
-967 DKSQIEA
+967 DKGYVSTDTIKTN
-974 ILKEAGIGDKVIK
+974 LKTNI
-987 STVDQV
+987 QV
-993 EKASTGLPGL
+993 EKAQELANSNAEDAWFDQFKEGVSSGFTGFSEEQKTNLNGL
-1003 IGRLGS
+1003 LDEMRGS
-1009 KLSKAGSV
+1009 E
-1017 MAGFLTNPIALGVV
+1017 NPM
-1031 AAVAAVGA
+1031 
-1039 TVYLAVT
+1039 T
-1046 ERKRQAAAAM
+1046 EGDI
-1056 EEATQSAK
+1056 QS
-1064 EASAAYEELKG
+1064 EASELGLNLSPEDIEFLMQKQEELRDVLTDVNDLYTTG
-1075 KVENLK
+1075 QQDLLGLAE
-1081 SSYSEYSSILK
+1081 EYSSCSDE
-1092 TLGNLK
+1092 
-1098 TGTAE
+1098 AE
-1103 WTEAVVELNNQVLEL
+1103 EFSSAVKRYGKNSEQAKKAQDKLNQAIKNAQWR
-1118 LKTYPQLAE
+1118 KLA
-1127 YINNNNGILTIDAEG
+1127 DS
-1142 YEKVAKEMATSAAA
+1142 VAK
-1156 AQVASIDSQKKT
+1156 
-1168 LTATINYDIV
+1168 
-1178 DKGFD
+1178 
-1183 NSLNSDSMLRMA
+1183 
-1195 DAIQKDAGIIIGAL
+1195 
-1209 PDESGEI
+1209 
-1216 DQAKMDESIAAMA
+1216 
-1229 DSAKVTKE
+1229 
-1237 QAEAVLSN
+1237 VLSN
-1245 SECLDYL
+1245 MEDLDEESDEYKDECKSLAKSFNDIFK
-1252 RETVTT
+1252 
-1258 TNTKLDT
+1258 TNVSQDWVAD
-1265 LNSSRIAALTSSM
+1265 NI
-1278 DLTEDQRAL
+1278 DL
-1287 ANSSEL
+1287 
-1293 MQGIVN
+1293 
-1299 RVIENNYDKIDN
+1299 
-1311 NIKSDDS
+1311 
-1318 EAARTYGDTKSGL
+1318 
-1331 LKGYADTTLR
+1331 
-1341 KHTPFSWSATAEG
+1341 
-1354 EAAFKEYLK
+1354 
-1363 NQGKT
+1363 
-1368 EEEIAAI
+1368 
-1375 WKSADFKKDRITWKQ
+1375 FKKW
-1390 TGENDTTV
+1390 
-1398 DKDIFY
+1398 
-1404 DSLVN
+1404 S
-1409 SVNGARETKAAQQSS
+1409 QSS
-1424 QDVANVLNKIT
+1424 GDEARKL
-1435 ALTNSSDVTESAYG
+1435 E
-1449 KYLSTGS
+1449 
-1456 VNSLTEEEFKALQGV
+1456 LQ
-1471 GPQIAEY
+1471 IL
-1478 IESGGKKAAAKIT
+1478 AAAKAASSENFKPI
-1491 EGMKA
+1491 ELKA
-1496 VMDTTQVAPPDISGD
+1496 DENGVVQTIRSA
-1511 YDSAAHDRYLHT
+1511 YDFYL
-1523 SGQQILSSNAES
+1523 
-1535 LDTSVEALEA
+1535 
-1545 YTAELLKNNTALDG
+1545 
-1559 NYEKA
+1559 
-1564 AKMAVANVKFANGLN
+1564 
-1579 NLNNVL
+1579 
-1585 DDEIDNVKNASK
+1585 
-1597 KNLDYYKSLGKI
+1597 YYKSLIESGKI
-1609 TQAVNDLYDT
+1609 TIT
-1619 DVDADFVAENLEL
+1619 AD
-1632 IEEAAKGSEKAL
+1632 G
-1644 AELSV
+1644 
-1649 AIVKADL
+1649 KADISAL
-1656 NNRKTLDKVD
+1656 
-1666 LNSVSKDI
+1666 LNS
-1674 QGAATY
+1674 
-1680 LNSALADYSY
+1680 LN
-1690 NLYSINEG
+1690 
-1698 LAAMQANMADASG
+1698 
-1711 PMTLAAALEGCG
+1711 
-1723 VKAETFIGSLNRV
+1723 
-1736 AVATGQTYAQMEAD
+1736 
-1750 LAKMGMSMS
+1750 LAKMSAADVAAVLSAIGQT
-1759 DFDVTYA
+1759 DVTINGVVVSTA
-1766 EVPTKEDVALTTTER
+1766 DMSASTDDFNTFMQNTSGLGTVNFTSDVTATGVVPDFNP
-1781 TVTDLGDGKYI
+1781 GKYI
-1792 MQDKITNIEHQYI
+1792 SDAN
-1805 DSVMQ
+1805 
-1810 VPQIHPKGSSGA
+1810 
-1822 GGIIVTPPSSGG
+1822 SSGG
-1834 AGLVSGGKSSGGGGG
+1834 GGGGGG
-1849 GSQKDKKKSSDE
+1849 GSQKDKKKASDE
-1861 IERYHVIKKQLDN
+1861 IERYHTIKKQLDN

-1879 DNLSAAKDRAFGENR
+1879 DNLSAAKDRAFGANR
-1894 LRVMDREAAK
+1894 LRVMDQEAAK

-1915 VDEINSYYS
+1915 VDEIDSYYS

-2041 DSYLVQQEKA
+2041 DSYLIQQKKM
-2051 LELQKKRAATQQGID
+2051 LELQDKRLETQQGID
-2066 KLQAAIAEQE
+2066 DLQAAIAEQE
-2076 ARGLEMTD
+2076 AQGLEMTN

-2106 IKFSIIEDIGTM
+2106 IKFSIIEDIGTV

-2125 SDYYIDRIST
+2125 LDYYIDRIST
-2135 LNGIMETTRDTLD
+2135 LNDMMETTRDTLD
-2148 LLGYNNLDNFNKI
+2148 LLGYDDLDNFNRI
-2161 SERLLSN
+2161 NEQLLSN
-2168 QRTLLGLSQQKLS
+2168 QRVMLGMSQQKLS
-2181 SATDEVKYWQDLAT
+2181 NATGEVNYWKRLAI
-2195 AMEGI
+2195 AVEGI
-2200 NSLDDLKNSSWW
+2200 ESLDDLKDSPFWEDAN
-2212 ADDQVKKIAEN
+2212 DQIKKIAEN
-2223 ATLAE
+2223 AALAG
-2228 DSIKAVKDAINNQ
+2228 DSIKVVKDAINNQ
-2241 LKEATDRQ
+2241 LKEATERQ
-2249 LETQQKIYESI
+2249 LETQQEIYESI
-2260 NDIVQAIEDNWVN
+2260 NDIVQAIEDNWVD
-2273 AVEKVVAAQ
+2273 AVEKVVAVQ

-2287 NDIDYAVDRYSD
+2287 NDIDYAVDRYGD

-2411 AEQDVEDKIQALQ
+2411 AEQDVEDKMQALQ

-2449 SDIYANTSLTQEEK
+2449 SDIYTDASLTQEERNK
-2463 NQREEA
+2463 REEA

-2493 MNFEDTILGKMYPE
+2493 MNFKDTILGTMYPE
-2507 YENLQKFNDNFAS
+2507 YETLQKFNDNFAS

-2528 IQKQYQAT
+2528 IQDQYKT
-2536 TGYYQELAKVMG
+2536 TTEYYQELAKAMG
-2548 ITDKDVLNDL
+2548 ITDENVLNDL
-2558 GLMKAAIADA
+2558 GSMKTAIAKA
-2568 MRTAQENMQTSI
+2568 MIAAQESMQTAISN
-2580 KDSQEKFDSTVQ
+2580 SQENFDTTTK
-2592 NMDKLVDSINEM
+2592 NMNDLVKTIDEM
-2604 SNALRDWVEEMTK
+2604 GEALREWVKEMTK

-2629 DLMIKAMNNNDMAS
+2629 DLMIKALKNNDMDS

-2665 TWNSKE
+2665 SWDSKE
-2671 AMIKDLQEHGVQVSD
+2671 AMVKDFQEQGVQISSEKAD
-2686 ENAAILWDKYNSTTQ
+2686 RLWDKYNNTTQ
-2701 KYDTGGYTGEWGK
+2701 KYDTGGYTGEWGQ
-2714 DGRLALL
+2714 DGKLAVL

-2739 VNVVRDIVRQ
+2739 VNIVRDIVQQ
-2749 IDAQALYSHGR
+2749 IDAQALYSRGR

-2780 EASFPNATS
+2780 EANFPNATS

>member
-1 MSAART
+1 MNAART

-45 LRLPEQLNTASAA
+45 LRLPEQLNTASVA

-66 QSAINVDTG
+66 QNAINVDTG
-75 RLDLSKFNHEMEK
+75 KLDLSKFNHEMKK

-98 ALVSLGPAGQAAF
+98 ALVSLGPTGQAAF

-122 TPLKQ
+122 TPLRQ

-145 QLSSTAIHTFVG
+145 QLSSTAIHAFVG
-157 AVQTAY
+157 AISTAY
-163 HYAQDLNKSLND
+163 NYAQDLNKSLND

-244 TVSDQLTAV
+244 TVSDQLTAI

-258 KDGEHTAE
+258 KDGEHAAE

-283 DEIADGLE
+283 DEIAEGLE
-291 KFAAVAETVG
+291 KFAAVADTVG

-343 TLDDGTTLNKYSSAL
+343 TLDDGTTLNKYSKAL
-358 EVVGVNIKNEAGE
+358 DAVGVNIKNEAGE
-371 LKSMDEILDEIGS
+371 LKSMDEILDEIGA

-394 VALAQTVAGVRQYT
+394 IALAQTVAGVRQYT
-408 QFIALMDNWDFMKEN
+408 QFIALMDNWDFMQEN
-423 LNTAANATGTLD
+423 LETVANATGTLD

-447 AQKRVQAAAES
+447 AKKRVQAAAES

-465 DDFFVGL
+465 DDFFIWL
-472 TDDFGAII
+472 TNGFGSII
-480 EFIDKIIDSLGGLS
+480 GFIDKIIDSLGGLS

-514 GVQTLAHNLMNLTAA
+514 GAQTLAHNLMNLTAA

-591 DRKHYQIILESVQAS
+591 DRKHYQIMLDAVQAS

-621 EEARLLANDIRSK
+621 EEARLSANEIRSK
-634 ASFGSYDYLK
+634 ASFGSYENLK

-649 SLRSIMSEYDNGTPI
+649 SLRAIMSEYDNGASI
-664 SNITLPTSKG
+664 NDIVLPTSKG

-696 LEDLTNKTQ
+696 LDDLTNKTQ
-705 KFQQALQS
+705 KFQQALES
-713 LSTASVQSFIKDF
+713 LSTASVQSFVKDF
-726 DGLEESIKSN
+726 DGLGESIRNN

-747 DQLDKL
+747 DQLTKL

-787 AEELLTAVDNA
+787 AEELLTAVSNA
-798 SAEALQ
+798 ETEALQ
-804 RSRRAAAGN
+804 KSRRAAAGN

-828 DEVQRFTEQLKKAEE
+828 DEVQRFAEQLKKAEK

-853 RTGEAAVW
+853 KTGEAAVW
-861 AGKSIENASTK
+861 AGKNIENASKK
-872 VSKMAVISEIGNG
+872 VSKIEVAKG
-885 LMSVQMGVSSVVSA
+885 LA
-899 IDTFNSDEDL
+899 NN
-909 SGWERFSSILM
+909 LM
-920 SLSMGLPMICD
+920 SLQMGFASLRTFFTTLAD
-931 GLLKFSALI
+931 DSA
-940 SAKSITKIAGLEN
+940 
-953 LSKGVIQ
+953 
-960 KLLSSAG
+960 SAG
-967 DKSQIEA
+967 DKIMASLSALTFGISGIVVPLTSGMNSLTTALRSYTAAEIVAEAATSFSNKAKSRKIILENQAKIATILSANASKDLTAAELAEKLAAEGIGTEKTRLGIAEA
-974 ILKEAGIGDKVIK
+974 ILNKQKGQSLIVTGLNTLAHKLEEKALSEENVSLGLNIALWITKKLAALGAVGAIMVVVGAIAILTGAVMGIIALVNNIKNNSLSGQLKGLTEESKNAAQAADDATNKYKELKDAVSDYENGVKSLADLTKGTQEFEDATEKANEAAKKLIKTYNIKNWSIVPETGLIKIDDKELEDAQNQAKTEKTEAQTTASAFSAAQTKVQIQKELQDLLDRYIADYSTNTNNQVIGYAGTASDIDKIVTAMGNFSGGAELFFNDVKANVTEALGWNADELSLAQQSFIQNIENDSEAFKTHAEAIWKDKNSIPDQRKDSMLEQFQTGIEGFTSSSQQKEIVDAVYAQTADQTEAAAKEKYDNLSGDKLYQAYAALQNYSSYDTGTWLDGKEKFYDEKGQEVANVSDAVMREALREAEVQTQLGLQQEQAKNVVGLENGSDTDSAIAKMVTTQGDWDSGIQRLTEQELAALQEMTDAQKADYADIFKSFGLDLDKAIASVTGDNAKQAGELQASGAKKHQEEEIK
-987 STVDQV
+987 STAETYGLTEEMIESQV
-993 EKASTGLPGL
+993 EALQEQKEAYNENKDAAIQAVKEQL
-1003 IGRLGS
+1003 RLQ
-1009 KLSKAGSV
+1009 KAG
-1017 MAGFLTNPIALGVV
+1017 TNLNKIW
-1031 AAVAAVGA
+1031 
-1039 TVYLAVT
+1039 
-1046 ERKRQAAAAM
+1046 KDN
-1056 EEATQSAK
+1056 
-1064 EASAAYEELKG
+1064 SAAIKKWTQGLDD
-1075 KVENLK
+1075 
-1081 SSYSEYSSILK
+1081 SIE
-1092 TLGNLK
+1092 TQQ
-1098 TGTAE
+1098 
-1103 WTEAVVELNNQVLEL
+1103 AVVELQNALNDVFKTKVSTAFIKKNFDVIQSAMEGDTEAVQRFQDLAAEDVLL
-1118 LKTYPQLAE
+1118 TVKGVSDFDDLDQQLQDLHNTIVAYAE
-1127 YINNNNGILTIDAEG
+1127 QSDFTIGAQIEDQGFINSCQAI
-1142 YEKVAKEMATSAAA
+1142 VAAA
-1156 AQVASIDSQKKT
+1156 GMTAAQAQQYFN
-1168 LTATINYDIV
+1168 AMGYDV
-1178 DKGFD
+1178 EFD
-1183 NSLNSDSMLRMA
+1183 T
-1195 DAIQKDAGIIIGAL
+1195 
-1209 PDESGEI
+1209 GE
-1216 DQAKMDESIAAMA
+1216 
-1229 DSAKVTKE
+1229 
-1237 QAEAVLSN
+1237 
-1245 SECLDYL
+1245 
-1252 RETVTT
+1252 T
-1258 TNTKLDT
+1258 TNTQTYTYHKLDVEKT
-1265 LNSSRIAALTSSM
+1265 KEAGGM
-1278 DLTEDQRAL
+1278 PQFEDA
-1287 ANSSEL
+1287 ET
-1293 MQGIVN
+1293 
-1299 RVIENNYDKIDN
+1299 VIEA
-1311 NIKSDDS
+1311 S
-1318 EAARTYGDTKSGL
+1318 
-1331 LKGYADTTLR
+1331 
-1341 KHTPFSWSATAEG
+1341 
-1354 EAAFKEYLK
+1354 
-1363 NQGKT
+1363 
-1368 EEEIAAI
+1368 
-1375 WKSADFKKDRITWKQ
+1375 
-1390 TGENDTTV
+1390 
-1398 DKDIFY
+1398 
-1404 DSLVN
+1404 
-1409 SVNGARETKAAQQSS
+1409 
-1424 QDVANVLNKIT
+1424 
-1435 ALTNSSDVTESAYG
+1435 
-1449 KYLSTGS
+1449 
-1456 VNSLTEEEFKALQGV
+1456 
-1471 GPQIAEY
+1471 
-1478 IESGGKKAAAKIT
+1478 
-1491 EGMKA
+1491 
-1496 VMDTTQVAPPDISGD
+1496 TQVAGTAIKTITPNGNFGGNIDF
-1511 YDSAAHDRYLHT
+1511 
-1523 SGQQILSSNAES
+1523 SNAK
-1535 LDTSVEALEA
+1535 
-1545 YTAELLKNNTALDG
+1545 Y
-1559 NYEKA
+1559 
-1564 AKMAVANVKFANGLN
+1564 NG
-1579 NLNNVL
+1579 
-1585 DDEIDNVKNASK
+1585 
-1597 KNLDYYKSLGKI
+1597 G
-1609 TQAVNDLYDT
+1609 
-1619 DVDADFVAENLEL
+1619 
-1632 IEEAAKGSEKAL
+1632 
-1644 AELSV
+1644 
-1649 AIVKADL
+1649 
-1656 NNRKTLDKVD
+1656 
-1666 LNSVSKDI
+1666 
-1674 QGAATY
+1674 
-1680 LNSALADYSY
+1680 
-1690 NLYSINEG
+1690 
-1698 LAAMQANMADASG
+1698 
-1711 PMTLAAALEGCG
+1711 
-1723 VKAETFIGSLNRV
+1723 
-1736 AVATGQTYAQMEAD
+1736 
-1750 LAKMGMSMS
+1750 
-1759 DFDVTYA
+1759 
-1766 EVPTKEDVALTTTER
+1766 
-1781 TVTDLGDGKYI
+1781 
-1792 MQDKITNIEHQYI
+1792 
-1805 DSVMQ
+1805 
-1810 VPQIHPKGSSGA
+1810 
-1822 GGIIVTPPSSGG
+1822 
-1834 AGLVSGGKSSGGGGG
+1834 SGGKSSGGGGGGGGG

-1861 IERYHVIKKQLDN
+1861 IERYHTIKKQLDN

-1879 DNLSAAKDRAFGENR
+1879 DNLSAAKDRAFGANR
-1894 LRVMDREAAK
+1894 LRVMDQEAAK

-1915 VDEINSYYS
+1915 VDEIDSYYS

-1935 VFDED
+1935 VFDEN

-1971 FKEILN
+1971 FKDILN

-2028 RLDRLSK
+2028 RLDRLSN

-2041 DSYLVQQEKA
+2041 DSYLVQQEKV
-2051 LELQKKRAATQQGID
+2051 LELQQKRLATQQGID
-2066 KLQAAIAEQE
+2066 DLQAAIAEHE

-2084 EQNEQLRT
+2084 EENEQLRT

-2106 IKFSIIEDIGTM
+2106 IKFSIIEDIGTV

-2125 SDYYIDRIST
+2125 LDYYIDRIST
-2135 LNGIMETTRDTLD
+2135 LNDMMETTRDTLD
-2148 LLGYNNLDNFNKI
+2148 LLGYDNLEIFNDINKQ
-2161 SERLLSN
+2161 LLSN
-2168 QRTLLGLSQQKLS
+2168 QRTMLGMSQQKLS
-2181 SATDEVKYWQDLAT
+2181 SATDEVNYWQDLAT
-2195 AMEGI
+2195 FVKEI
-2200 NSLDDLKNSSWW
+2200 DSLDDLKDSHFW
-2212 ADDQVKKIAEN
+2212 ANDSVKKIAEN
-2223 ATLAE
+2223 AALAE

-2241 LKEATDRQ
+2241 LKEATERQ
-2249 LETQQKIYESI
+2249 LETQQEIYESI
-2260 NDIVQAIEDNWVN
+2260 NDIVQAIEDNWVD

-2287 NDIDYAVDRYSD
+2287 NDIDYAVDRYGD
-2299 LADLNDLYLSNSKKI
+2299 LVDLNDLYLSNSKKI

-2411 AEQDVEDKIQALQ
+2411 AEQDVEDKMQALQ
-2424 DIQEETMRDTGE
+2424 DIQEETMRDMGQN
-2436 KILSIQQ
+2436 ILQVQ
-2443 EYYDAL
+2443 KDYFDAF
-2449 SDIYANTSLTQEEK
+2449 SDISTDTSLTWETKSTRIKELQGD
-2463 NQREEA
+2463 
-2469 LRESTMK
+2469 TMK
-2476 KLSYYTDQY
+2476 KLTYYTDQY

-2493 MNFEDTILGKMYPE
+2493 MNFKDTILGTMYPE
-2507 YENLQKFNDNFAS
+2507 YENLQKFNDGFAN
-2520 SADTTFTM
+2520 SANATFAQ
-2528 IQKQYQAT
+2528 IQKQYEAT
-2536 TGYYQELAKVMG
+2536 TGYYRDLAKAMG
-2548 ITDKDVLNDL
+2548 ITDESTLNNL
-2558 GLMKAAIADA
+2558 ESMKTAIANA
-2568 MRTAQENMQTSI
+2568 MLAAQQNMQTAIS
-2580 KDSQEKFDSTVQ
+2580 KSQENFDATTK
-2592 NMDKLVDSINEM
+2592 NMNDLVKTIKEM
-2604 SNALRDWVEEMTK
+2604 GESLQKWVEEMTK

-2629 DLMIKAMNNNDMAS
+2629 DLMIKALKNNDMDS

-2665 TWNSKE
+2665 DWSSKE
-2671 AMIKDLQEHGVQVSD
+2671 AMVKDFQEQGVWISD
-2686 ENAAILWDKYNSTTQ
+2686 EKANSLWDKYSSTLK
-2701 KYDTGGYTGEWGK
+2701 KYDTGGYTGEWGQ
-2714 DGRLALL
+2714 DGKLAVL

-2749 IDAQALYSHGR
+2749 IDAQALYSRGR

-2780 EASFPNATS
+2780 EANFPNATS

>member
-1 MSAART
+1 MNAART

-45 LRLPEQLNTASAA
+45 LRLPEQLNTASVA

-66 QSAINVDTG
+66 QNAINVDTG

-98 ALVSLGPAGQAAF
+98 ALVSLGPTGQAAF

-145 QLSSTAIHTFVG
+145 QLSSTAIHAFVG
-157 AVQTAY
+157 AISTAY
-163 HYAQDLNKSLND
+163 NYAQDLNKSLND
-175 IRIVTGYGS
+175 IRIVTGYSS

-244 TVSDQLTAV
+244 TVSDQLTAI

-258 KDGEHTAE
+258 KDGEHAAE

-283 DEIADGLE
+283 DEIAEGLE
-291 KFAAVAETVG
+291 KFAAVADTVG

-343 TLDDGTTLNKYSSAL
+343 TLDDGTTLNKYSKAL
-358 EVVGVNIKNEAGE
+358 DAVGVNIKNEAGE
-371 LKSMDEILDEIGS
+371 LKSMDEILDEIGA

-394 VALAQTVAGVRQYT
+394 IALAQTVAGVRQYT
-408 QFIALMDNWDFMKEN
+408 QFIALMDNWDFMQEN
-423 LNTAANATGTLD
+423 LETVAKASGTLD
-435 KQAEIYAESWEA
+435 EQAQIYAESWDA
-447 AQKRVQAAAES
+447 AKKRVQAAAES

-465 DDFFVGL
+465 DDFFIGL
-472 TDDFGAII
+472 TDAFGSVL

-514 GVQTLAHNLMNLTAA
+514 GAQTLAHNLMNLTAA

-557 LRENNEATA
+557 LRENNEAAA

-606 GEELQARAKQLDLAQ
+606 GEELQTRAKQLDLAQ
-621 EEARLLANDIRSK
+621 EEARLSANEIRSK

-644 GAGSS
+644 GTGSS
-649 SLRSIMSEYDNGTPI
+649 SLRAIMSEYDNGTSI
-664 SNITLPTSKG
+664 NDIALPTSRG

-696 LEDLTNKTQ
+696 LDDLTNKTQ

-726 DGLEESIKSN
+726 DGLGESIRNN
-736 AKQLAEFEHEA
+736 AKQLAEFEHKA
-747 DQLDKL
+747 DQLVNLKL
-753 KSSVGNWQKDPNF
+753 SVGNWQKDPNF

-813 ADQIEQFAKKYKLST
+813 TDQIEQFAEKYKLST

-853 RTGEAAVW
+853 QTGEAAVL

-885 LMSVQMGVSSVVSA
+885 LMSVQMGVSSVASA
-899 IDTFNSDEDL
+899 INTAVTDEDL

-920 SLSMGLPMICD
+920 SLSMGLPMILN
-931 GLLKFSALI
+931 GLLKFGALI
-940 SAKSITKIAGLEN
+940 STKSITKIAGLEN
-953 LSKGVIQ
+953 LGKDVIQ

-974 ILKEAGIGDKVIK
+974 ILKKAGIGDEIIK

-993 EKASTGLPGL
+993 DKASTGLPGL
-1003 IGRLGS
+1003 INKLGS

-1017 MAGFLTNPIALGVV
+1017 IAGFLTNPIALGVA

-1046 ERKRQAAAAM
+1046 ERKRQATAAM
-1056 EEATQSAK
+1056 EAATQSAK

-1098 TGTAE
+1098 SGTAE

-1127 YINNNNGILTIDAEG
+1127 YINNSNGILTIDAEG

-1183 NSLNSDSMLRMA
+1183 KSINSDSMLRMA

-1293 MQGIVN
+1293 MQGVIK

-1311 NIKSDDS
+1311 NEKTTLV
-1318 EAARTYGDTKSGL
+1318 EGNEVQTG
-1331 LKGYADTTLR
+1331 DTTLR
-1341 KHTPFSWSATAEG
+1341 QHTPFSWSATAEG
-1354 EAAFKEYLK
+1354 EAAFREYLK

-1375 WKSADFKKDRITWKQ
+1375 WKSADFKKDSITWKQ
-1390 TGENDTTV
+1390 TGEDDTTV
-1398 DKDIFY
+1398 DKKISY

-1409 SVNGARETKAAQQSS
+1409 SINAARETTAAQQSS
-1424 QDVANVLNKIT
+1424 QDVANVLDKIT
-1435 ALTNSSDVTESAYG
+1435 ALTNSSNVTESAYG

-1456 VNSLTEEEFKALQGV
+1456 VDSLTEEEFKALQGV
-1471 GPQIAEY
+1471 GPQIADY
-1478 IESGGKKAAAKIT
+1478 IKTGGKDAAVEIT

-1496 VMDTTQVAPPDISGD
+1496 VMDTTQVAPPAIPEEAQ

-1545 YTAELLKNNTALDG
+1545 YTAELLENNTALDG

-1585 DDEIDNVKNASK
+1585 DDEIGNVKNASK

-1609 TQAVNDLYDT
+1609 TQAINDLYDT

-1656 NNRKTLDKVD
+1656 NSRKTLDAVD
-1666 LNSVSKDI
+1666 LSSVGDDV
-1674 QGAATY
+1674 QTAANN
-1680 LNSALADYSY
+1680 LNTALASYSS
-1690 NLYSINEG
+1690 NLDNVNAG
-1698 LAAMQANMADASG
+1698 LAAMQANMADVSG
-1711 PMTLAAALEGCG
+1711 PTTLANALAGCEIG
-1723 VKAETFIGSLNRV
+1723 AETFIASLNSM
-1736 AVATGQTYAQMEAD
+1736 AIATGQTYAQMEAD

-1805 DSVMQ
+1805 DSIMQ
-1810 VPQIHPKGSSGA
+1810 VPQIHPKGGSSA
-1822 GGIIVTPPSSGG
+1822 GGITVTPPSSGG

-1849 GSQKDKKKSSDE
+1849 GGGGGSQKDKKKSSDE
-1861 IERYHVIKKQLDN
+1861 IERYHTIKKEIGN

-1879 DNLSAAKDRAFGENR
+1879 DNLSAAKDRAFGANR
-1894 LRVMDREAAK
+1894 LRVMDQETAK

-1915 VDEINSYYS
+1915 VDEIDSYYS

-1935 VFDED
+1935 VFDEN

-1971 FKEILN
+1971 FKDILN

-1985 KLSEADKLIEQEY
+1985 KLSEADKLVEQEY

-2015 VQIHDDQIDFLER
+2015 VQVHDDQIDFLER
-2028 RLDRLSK
+2028 RLDRLSN

-2041 DSYLVQQEKA
+2041 DSYLVQQEKV
-2051 LELQKKRAATQQGID
+2051 LELQQKRLATQQGID
-2066 KLQAAIAEQE
+2066 AIQADIAKQE
-2076 ARGLEMTD
+2076 AQGLEMTD

-2106 IKFSIIEDIGTM
+2106 IKFSIIEDIGTV

-2125 SDYYIDRIST
+2125 LDYYIDRIST
-2135 LNGIMETTRDTLD
+2135 LNDMMETTRDTLD
-2148 LLGYNNLDNFNKI
+2148 LLGYDNLDNFNSI
-2161 SERLLSN
+2161 NEQLLSN
-2168 QRTLLGLSQQKLS
+2168 QRVMLKMSQQKLS
-2181 SATDEVKYWQDLAT
+2181 SATGEVEYWQRLAT
-2195 AMEGI
+2195 FVEGI
-2200 NSLDDLKNSSWW
+2200 NSLDDLKDSSFW
-2212 ADDQVKKIAEN
+2212 ANDSVKKIAEN
-2223 ATLAE
+2223 AALAE
-2228 DSIKAVKDAINNQ
+2228 DSIKVVKDAINNQ

-2249 LETQQKIYESI
+2249 LETQQEIYESI
-2260 NDIVQAIEDNWVN
+2260 NDIVQAIEDNWVD

-2287 NDIDYAVDRYSD
+2287 NDIDYAVDRYGD

-2411 AEQDVEDKIQALQ
+2411 AEQDVEDKMQALQ

-2449 SDIYANTSLTQEEK
+2449 SDIYTDASLTQEERDK
-2463 NQREEA
+2463 REEA

-2493 MNFEDTILGKMYPE
+2493 MNFKDTILGTMYPE
-2507 YENLQKFNDNFAS
+2507 YETLQKFNDNFAS

-2528 IQKQYQAT
+2528 IQDQYKAT
-2536 TGYYQELAKVMG
+2536 TKYYQQLAQAMG
-2548 ITDKDVLNDL
+2548 ITDESVLNDL
-2558 GLMKAAIADA
+2558 GSMKEAIAKA
-2568 MRTAQENMQTSI
+2568 MLMAQQNMQTAI
-2580 KDSQEKFDSTVQ
+2580 KDSQEKFNATTQ
-2592 NMDKLVDSINEM
+2592 NMDKLADTINKMGE
-2604 SNALRDWVEEMTK
+2604 SLQKWVEEMTK

-2629 DLMIKAMNNNDMAS
+2629 DLMIKALKNNDMDS

-2665 TWNSKE
+2665 SWGSKE
-2671 AMIKDLQEHGVQVSD
+2671 AMVKDFQEQGVWISD
-2686 ENAAILWDKYNSTTQ
+2686 EKADSLWNKYNNTTQ
-2701 KYDTGGYTGEWGK
+2701 KYDTGGYTGEWGH
-2714 DGRLALL
+2714 DGKLAVL

-2739 VNVVRDIVRQ
+2739 VNVVRDIVQQ
-2749 IDAQALYSHGR
+2749 IDAQALYSRGR

-2780 EASFPNATS
+2780 EANFPNATS

>member
-1 MSAART
+1 MNAART

-45 LRLPEQLNTASAA
+45 LRLPEQLNTASIA

-66 QSAINVDTG
+66 QNAINVDTG

-98 ALVSLGPAGQAAF
+98 ALVSLGPTGQAAF

-145 QLSSTAIHTFVG
+145 QLSSTAIHSFIG
-157 AVQTAY
+157 AIQTAY
-163 HYAQDLNKSLND
+163 NYAQDLNKSLNN

-283 DEIADGLE
+283 DEIAEGLE
-291 KFAAVAETVG
+291 KFAAVADTVG

-321 ADVVGTALKTLFA
+321 ADIVGTALKTLFA

-358 EVVGVNIKNEAGE
+358 EAVGVNIKNEAGQ
-371 LKSMDEILDEIGS
+371 LKDMDEILDEIGS
-384 KWDTIGKDQQ
+384 KWNTIGKDQQ
-394 VALAQTVAGVRQYT
+394 IALAQTVAGVRQYN
-408 QFIALMDNWDFMKEN
+408 QFIALMDNWDFMQEN
-423 LNTAANATGTLD
+423 LQTVANASGTLD
-435 KQAEIYAESWEA
+435 EQAQIYAESWEA
-447 AQKRVQAAAES
+447 AKKRVQAAAEG

-465 DDFFVGL
+465 DDFFIWL
-472 TDDFGAII
+472 TNGFGSVL

-514 GVQTLAHNLMNLTAA
+514 GAQTLAHNLMNLTAA

-621 EEARLLANDIRSK
+621 EEARLLANDIRGK
-634 ASFGSYDYLK
+634 ASFGSYEYLK

-649 SLRSIMSEYDNGTPI
+649 SLRAIMSEYDNGTSI
-664 SNITLPTSKG
+664 NDITLPASKG

-696 LEDLTNKTQ
+696 LDDLTNKTQ

-726 DGLEESIKSN
+726 DGLGESIRNN
-736 AKQLAEFEHEA
+736 AAQLAEFEHEA
-747 DQLDKL
+747 DQLANLKL
-753 KSSVGNWQKDPNF
+753 SVGNWQKDPNF

-772 QQFRDL
+772 QKFRDL

-787 AEELLTAVDNA
+787 AEELLTAVSNA
-798 SAEALQ
+798 QAEALQ
-804 RSRRAAAGN
+804 KSQRAAAGN
-813 ADQIEQFAKKYKLST
+813 ADQIEQFAKKYKLSSE
-828 DEVQRFTEQLKKAEE
+828 EVQRFAEQLKKAEE
-843 MGLTYEEYLK
+843 MGLSYKEYLK
-853 RTGEAAVW
+853 QTGEAAAW
-861 AGKSIENASTK
+861 AGKNFENTSKKVNKLAVVQGVANTLFGIGMSVSAVTNAIESLQDDSISPWQKTLNIIMALSTALPTVATLFTSLGQGYTLLAYGVTGYSAAQAKAAAITLADMGITQASAEADKKAAAARLALTLNISEESAAILVNSTLQAKSLKTRILELATKIKEAVVTGATTAATWAHNAALVVQNLLLGESLVLTSAGIALFALLG
-872 VSKMAVISEIGNG
+872 VALVGLAVILVKGIAAWANYETATEQATRQAEESATAADKAKEAFNS
-885 LMSVQMGVSSVVSA
+885 LKDTLNEYDDGVSALADLTEGTEAFREKLAETNKAALKLIEQLQLIYGKDWKYDSNGQIVFLDENGQIDENFVKNQIEKSEKQYQQTQDVAVIANAAASKTEASDANSFAKYNETHYKAPEKSKTASQIVQAGIKASDIDSVIQSLGENITWDA
-899 IDTFNSDEDL
+899 NNKS
-909 SGWERFSSILM
+909 FSSPDDYEKIREALVALGYDESDVNSIGDFGYFIDDLYYQKQNNGQKYADRLDYM
-920 SLSMGLPMICD
+920 DELATSVSMGEGQIVGTVLSD
-931 GLLKFSALI
+931 VNSKVKNALDD
-940 SAKSITKIAGLEN
+940 AQLNNIATE
-953 LSKGVIQ
+953 SYDEA
-960 KLLSSAG
+960 AG
-967 DKSQIEA
+967 DKDVQAAQAEINQLSENELRQRYAQFNSAYRYNADTGALQLQDEQGNWA
-974 ILKEAGIGDKVIK
+974 DLKEGEEGYVSTDTIK
-987 STVDQV
+987 TNLKTNIQV
-993 EKASTGLPGL
+993 EKAQEIANSDAEDTWFDQFKKDVSSSFSGDQKDKVNDLLVQMRTSENPLTEEGIQSTIPGL
-1003 IGRLGS
+1003 STEDIE
-1009 KLSKAGSV
+1009 
-1017 MAGFLTNPIALGVV
+1017 FLMQ
-1031 AAVAAVGA
+1031 
-1039 TVYLAVT
+1039 
-1046 ERKRQAAAAM
+1046 KQ
-1056 EEATQSAK
+1056 
-1064 EASAAYEELKG
+1064 EELRG
-1075 KVENLK
+1075 VLTDVNDL
-1081 SSYSEYSSILK
+1081 YTTGQQDLLGLADEYSSCSDE
-1092 TLGNLK
+1092 
-1098 TGTAE
+1098 AE
-1103 WTEAVVELNNQVLEL
+1103 EFSAAVKRYGKNSEQAKKAQDKLNQAIKNAQWR
-1118 LKTYPQLAE
+1118 KLA
-1127 YINNNNGILTIDAEG
+1127 DS
-1142 YEKVAKEMATSAAA
+1142 VAK
-1156 AQVASIDSQKKT
+1156 
-1168 LTATINYDIV
+1168 
-1178 DKGFD
+1178 
-1183 NSLNSDSMLRMA
+1183 
-1195 DAIQKDAGIIIGAL
+1195 
-1209 PDESGEI
+1209 
-1216 DQAKMDESIAAMA
+1216 
-1229 DSAKVTKE
+1229 
-1237 QAEAVLSN
+1237 VLSN
-1245 SECLDYL
+1245 MEDLDEESDEYKDECKSLAKSFNDIFK
-1252 RETVTT
+1252 TDVSQDWVAD
-1258 TNTKLDT
+1258 N
-1265 LNSSRIAALTSSM
+1265 I
-1278 DLTEDQRAL
+1278 DL
-1287 ANSSEL
+1287 
-1293 MQGIVN
+1293 
-1299 RVIENNYDKIDN
+1299 
-1311 NIKSDDS
+1311 
-1318 EAARTYGDTKSGL
+1318 
-1331 LKGYADTTLR
+1331 
-1341 KHTPFSWSATAEG
+1341 
-1354 EAAFKEYLK
+1354 
-1363 NQGKT
+1363 
-1368 EEEIAAI
+1368 
-1375 WKSADFKKDRITWKQ
+1375 FKKW
-1390 TGENDTTV
+1390 
-1398 DKDIFY
+1398 
-1404 DSLVN
+1404 S
-1409 SVNGARETKAAQQSS
+1409 QSS
-1424 QDVANVLNKIT
+1424 GDEARKL
-1435 ALTNSSDVTESAYG
+1435 E
-1449 KYLSTGS
+1449 
-1456 VNSLTEEEFKALQGV
+1456 LQ
-1471 GPQIAEY
+1471 IL
-1478 IESGGKKAAAKIT
+1478 AAAKAASSENFKPI
-1491 EGMKA
+1491 ELKA
-1496 VMDTTQVAPPDISGD
+1496 DENGVVQTIRSA
-1511 YDSAAHDRYLHT
+1511 YDFYL
-1523 SGQQILSSNAES
+1523 
-1535 LDTSVEALEA
+1535 
-1545 YTAELLKNNTALDG
+1545 
-1559 NYEKA
+1559 
-1564 AKMAVANVKFANGLN
+1564 
-1579 NLNNVL
+1579 
-1585 DDEIDNVKNASK
+1585 
-1597 KNLDYYKSLGKI
+1597 YYKSLIESGKI
-1609 TQAVNDLYDT
+1609 TITADGKADISALLNSLNLAEMSAADVAAVLSAIGQT
-1619 DVDADFVAENLEL
+1619 DVTINGVVVSTADMSNSGDSFADFMK
-1632 IEEAAKGSEKAL
+1632 AA
-1644 AELSV
+1644 
-1649 AIVKADL
+1649 
-1656 NNRKTLDKVD
+1656 
-1666 LNSVSKDI
+1666 
-1674 QGAATY
+1674 
-1680 LNSALADYSY
+1680 
-1690 NLYSINEG
+1690 G
-1698 LAAMQANMADASG
+1698 LATVDFTSDV
-1711 PMTLAAALEGCG
+1711 T
-1723 VKAETFIGSLNRV
+1723 
-1736 AVATGQTYAQMEAD
+1736 ATGT
-1750 LAKMGMSMS
+1750 
-1759 DFDVTYA
+1759 
-1766 EVPTKEDVALTTTER
+1766 VPNFNP
-1781 TVTDLGDGKYI
+1781 GKYI
-1792 MQDKITNIEHQYI
+1792 SDAN
-1805 DSVMQ
+1805 
-1810 VPQIHPKGSSGA
+1810 
-1822 GGIIVTPPSSGG
+1822 SSGG
-1834 AGLVSGGKSSGGGGG
+1834 GGGGGG

-1861 IERYHVIKKQLDN
+1861 IERYHTIKKEIGN

-1879 DNLSAAKDRAFGENR
+1879 DNLSAAKDRAFGANR
-1894 LRVMDREAAK
+1894 LRVMDQEAAK
-1904 LEEQIAAQKRY
+1904 LEEQIAAQKHY
-1915 VDEINSYYS
+1915 IDEIDSYYS

-1962 DEAEESYND
+1962 DEAEESYNE
-1971 FKEILN
+1971 FKDILN

-2015 VQIHDDQIDFLER
+2015 VQINDDQIDFLER
-2028 RLDRLSK
+2028 RLDRLSN

-2041 DSYLVQQEKA
+2041 DSYLIQQKKM
-2051 LELQKKRAATQQGID
+2051 LELQQKHLETQQGID
-2066 KLQAAIAEQE
+2066 QLQASIAEHE
-2076 ARGLEMTD
+2076 ARGLEITD
-2084 EQNEQLRT
+2084 EENEQLRT

-2106 IKFSIIEDIGTM
+2106 IKFSIIEDIGTT

-2125 SDYYIDRIST
+2125 LDYYIDRIST
-2135 LNGIMETTRDTLD
+2135 LNDMMETTRDTLD
-2148 LLGYNNLDNFNKI
+2148 LLGYDNLDNFNRI
-2161 SERLLSN
+2161 NEQLLSN
-2168 QRTLLGLSQQKLS
+2168 QRVMLEMSQKKLS
-2181 SATDEVKYWQDLAT
+2181 SATDEVDYWQNLAAT
-2195 AMEGI
+2195 VKEV
-2200 NSLDDLKNSSWW
+2200 NSLDDLKDTSFQEDAN
-2212 ADDQVKKIAEN
+2212 DQIKKIAEN
-2223 ATLAE
+2223 AALAG
-2228 DSIKAVKDAINNQ
+2228 DSIKVVKDAINNQ
-2241 LKEATDRQ
+2241 LKEATERQ
-2249 LETQQKIYESI
+2249 LETQQEIYESI
-2260 NDIVQAIEDNWVN
+2260 NDIVQAIEDNWVD
-2273 AVEKVVAAQ
+2273 AVEKVVAVQ

-2287 NDIDYAVDRYSD
+2287 NDIDYAVDRYGD
-2299 LADLNDLYLSNSKKI
+2299 LVDLNDLYLSNSKKI

-2411 AEQDVEDKIQALQ
+2411 AEQNVEDKIQALQ

-2449 SDIYANTSLTQEEK
+2449 SDIYTDASLTQEERNK
-2463 NQREEA
+2463 REEA

-2493 MNFEDTILGKMYPE
+2493 MNFKDTILGTMYPE
-2507 YENLQKFNDNFAS
+2507 YETLQKFNDNFAS

-2528 IQKQYQAT
+2528 IQDQYKAT

-2548 ITDKDVLNDL
+2548 ITDENVLNDL
-2558 GLMKAAIADA
+2558 GSLKEEIAKAMIA
-2568 MRTAQENMQTSI
+2568 AQQNMQTAISN
-2580 KDSQEKFDSTVQ
+2580 SQENFDATTK
-2592 NMDKLVDSINEM
+2592 NMDNLVKTIDEM
-2604 SNALRDWVEEMTK
+2604 GEALREWVKEMTK

-2629 DLMIKAMNNNDMAS
+2629 DLMIKALKNNDMDS

-2665 TWNSKE
+2665 SWDSKE
-2671 AMIKDLQEHGVQVSD
+2671 AMVKDFQEQGVQISGEKAD
-2686 ENAAILWDKYNSTTQ
+2686 KLWDKYNNTTQ
-2701 KYDTGGYTGEWGK
+2701 KYDTGGYTGEWGQ
-2714 DGRLALL
+2714 DGKLAVL

-2739 VNVVRDIVRQ
+2739 VNIVRDIVQQ
-2749 IDAQALYSHGR
+2749 IDAQALYSRGR

-2780 EASFPNATS
+2780 EANFPNATS

>member
-1 MSAART
+1 MNAART

-22 AALSRLNTNLRNISS
+22 AALSRLSTNLRNISS

-45 LRLPEQLNTASAA
+45 LRLQEQLNTASVA

-66 QSAINVDTG
+66 QNAINIDTG
-75 RLDLSKFNHEMEK
+75 RLDLSKFNHEMKK

-98 ALVSLGPAGQAAF
+98 ALVSLGPTGQAAF

-145 QLSSTAIHTFVG
+145 QLSSTAIHRFIGTI
-157 AVQTAY
+157 QTAY
-163 HYAQDLNKSLND
+163 NYAQDLNKSLNN

-184 DRMAE
+184 DKMAE

-283 DEIADGLE
+283 DEIAEGLE
-291 KFAAVAETVG
+291 KFAAVADTVG

-321 ADVVGTALKTLFA
+321 ADIVGTALKTLFA

-358 EVVGVNIKNEAGE
+358 EAVGVNIKNEAGQ
-371 LKSMDEILDEIGS
+371 LKDMDEILDEIGA

-394 VALAQTVAGVRQYT
+394 IALAQTVAGVRQYN
-408 QFIALMDNWDFMKEN
+408 QFIALMDNWDFMQEN
-423 LNTAANATGTLD
+423 LRTVAKASGTLD
-435 KQAEIYAESWEA
+435 EQAQIYAESWEA
-447 AQKRVQAAAES
+447 ARKRVQAAAEG

-465 DDFFVGL
+465 DDFFIWL
-472 TDDFGAII
+472 TDAFGSVL

-514 GVQTLAHNLMNLTAA
+514 GAQTLAHNLMNLTAA

-557 LRENNEATA
+557 LRENNEAAA

-621 EEARLLANDIRSK
+621 EEARLSANEIRSK
-634 ASFGSYDYLK
+634 ASFGSYEYLK

-649 SLRSIMSEYDNGTPI
+649 SLRAIMSEYDNGTSI
-664 SNITLPTSKG
+664 NNIALPSSKG
-674 AQQGVID
+674 AQQGVIN

-696 LEDLTNKTQ
+696 LDDLINKTQ

-726 DGLEESIKSN
+726 DGLGESIRNN
-736 AKQLAEFEHEA
+736 ARQLAEFEHEA
-747 DQLDKL
+747 EQLTKL

-778 GYSISDAAD
+778 GYSISDTAD
-787 AEELLTAVDNA
+787 AEELLTAVSHA
-798 SAEALQ
+798 EAEALQ
-804 RSRRAAAGN
+804 KSQRAAAGN
-813 ADQIEQFAKKYKLST
+813 TAQIEEFAKKYKLSRE
-828 DEVQRFTEQLKKAEE
+828 EVQRFANQLKEAEKR
-843 MGLTYEEYLK
+843 GLSYKEYLK
-853 RTGEAAVW
+853 QTGEAAVW
-861 AGKSIENASTK
+861 AGKNIENASTK
-872 VSKMAVISEIGNG
+872 ISKVKVVSNFANTLFSIGMSVSAVTNAINSLQDDSISTWQKTLNVIMALSMALPTVTTLFTSLGHGYTLLVYGITGYSAAQAKAAVITLAEMGITQASTEADKEAAAAKLALKLGIDDESAAILVNSTLQSKSLKTRILELATKIKEAVVTKATTVATWAHNAALAVQNLLMRKSLELTTAGMAVFAG
-885 LMSVQMGVSSVVSA
+885 LVVLLAVLAEKLIEGIVAWANYETATEQATRQAEESATAADKAKEAFNSLKDTLKKYDEGVSALADLTDGTEAFREKLAETNKAALKLIEQLQLIYGKDWKYDNTNGQIVFLDENGQ
-899 IDTFNSDEDL
+899 IDEDFVKNQTEEAEKQYQQTQDVAVIADATA
-909 SGWERFSSILM
+909 SKTEASDRSKFDDYNEVKTYQPTEKSKTASQIVQAGIKASDIDSVIQ
-920 SLSMGLPMICD
+920 SLGE
-931 GLLKFSALI
+931 
-940 SAKSITKIAGLEN
+940 SITWDANNKSFSPDDYDKIREALVALGYDKSDVDSIDNFGYFVDDLYYQKQNNGQKYADRLGYMDELATSVSTGEGQIVGTV
-953 LSKGVIQ
+953 LSDVNSKVKNALDDAQLDEIATESYD
-960 KLLSSAG
+960 KAAG
-967 DKSQIEA
+967 DKDVQAAQAEINQLSENELRQRYAEFNSA
-974 ILKEAGIGDKVIK
+974 YRYNADTGALQLQDEQGNWTDLKEGDKGYVSTDTIK
-987 STVDQV
+987 TNLKTNIQV
-993 EKASTGLPGL
+993 EKAQELANSEAENTWYGQFRKDASLGFGEVQGSNIRSMLDAMLNAIRQNENPLTEEDIQNRHLGLSPED
-1003 IGRLGS
+1003 IE
-1009 KLSKAGSV
+1009 
-1017 MAGFLTNPIALGVV
+1017 FLMQ
-1031 AAVAAVGA
+1031 
-1039 TVYLAVT
+1039 
-1046 ERKRQAAAAM
+1046 KQ
-1056 EEATQSAK
+1056 
-1064 EASAAYEELKG
+1064 EELRDVLTDVNDLYTTG
-1075 KVENLK
+1075 QQDLLGLAE
-1081 SSYSEYSSILK
+1081 EYSSCSDE
-1092 TLGNLK
+1092 
-1098 TGTAE
+1098 AE
-1103 WTEAVVELNNQVLEL
+1103 EFSSAVKRYGKSSEQAKKAQDKLNQAIKNAQWR
-1118 LKTYPQLAE
+1118 KLA
-1127 YINNNNGILTIDAEG
+1127 DS
-1142 YEKVAKEMATSAAA
+1142 VAK
-1156 AQVASIDSQKKT
+1156 
-1168 LTATINYDIV
+1168 
-1178 DKGFD
+1178 
-1183 NSLNSDSMLRMA
+1183 
-1195 DAIQKDAGIIIGAL
+1195 
-1209 PDESGEI
+1209 
-1216 DQAKMDESIAAMA
+1216 
-1229 DSAKVTKE
+1229 
-1237 QAEAVLSN
+1237 VLSN
-1245 SECLDYL
+1245 MEDLDEESDEYKDECKSLAKSFNDIFK
-1252 RETVTT
+1252 TNVTQDWVAD
-1258 TNTKLDT
+1258 N
-1265 LNSSRIAALTSSM
+1265 I
-1278 DLTEDQRAL
+1278 DL
-1287 ANSSEL
+1287 
-1293 MQGIVN
+1293 
-1299 RVIENNYDKIDN
+1299 
-1311 NIKSDDS
+1311 
-1318 EAARTYGDTKSGL
+1318 
-1331 LKGYADTTLR
+1331 
-1341 KHTPFSWSATAEG
+1341 
-1354 EAAFKEYLK
+1354 
-1363 NQGKT
+1363 
-1368 EEEIAAI
+1368 
-1375 WKSADFKKDRITWKQ
+1375 FKKW
-1390 TGENDTTV
+1390 
-1398 DKDIFY
+1398 
-1404 DSLVN
+1404 S
-1409 SVNGARETKAAQQSS
+1409 QSS
-1424 QDVANVLNKIT
+1424 GDEARKL
-1435 ALTNSSDVTESAYG
+1435 E
-1449 KYLSTGS
+1449 
-1456 VNSLTEEEFKALQGV
+1456 LQ
-1471 GPQIAEY
+1471 IL
-1478 IESGGKKAAAKIT
+1478 AAAKAASSENFKPI
-1491 EGMKA
+1491 ELKA
-1496 VMDTTQVAPPDISGD
+1496 DENGVVQTIRSA
-1511 YDSAAHDRYLHT
+1511 YDFYL
-1523 SGQQILSSNAES
+1523 
-1535 LDTSVEALEA
+1535 
-1545 YTAELLKNNTALDG
+1545 
-1559 NYEKA
+1559 
-1564 AKMAVANVKFANGLN
+1564 
-1579 NLNNVL
+1579 
-1585 DDEIDNVKNASK
+1585 
-1597 KNLDYYKSLGKI
+1597 YYKSLIESGKI
-1609 TQAVNDLYDT
+1609 TIT
-1619 DVDADFVAENLEL
+1619 AD
-1632 IEEAAKGSEKAL
+1632 G
-1644 AELSV
+1644 
-1649 AIVKADL
+1649 KADISAL
-1656 NNRKTLDKVD
+1656 
-1666 LNSVSKDI
+1666 LNS
-1674 QGAATY
+1674 
-1680 LNSALADYSY
+1680 LN
-1690 NLYSINEG
+1690 
-1698 LAAMQANMADASG
+1698 
-1711 PMTLAAALEGCG
+1711 
-1723 VKAETFIGSLNRV
+1723 
-1736 AVATGQTYAQMEAD
+1736 
-1750 LAKMGMSMS
+1750 LAKMSAADVAAVLSAIGQT
-1759 DFDVTYA
+1759 DVTINGVVVSTA
-1766 EVPTKEDVALTTTER
+1766 DMSASKGNFADFLEAAGLDEVNFKSDITATG
-1781 TVTDLGDGKYI
+1781 TVPNFDPSKYI
-1792 MQDKITNIEHQYI
+1792 SDAN
-1805 DSVMQ
+1805 
-1810 VPQIHPKGSSGA
+1810 
-1822 GGIIVTPPSSGG
+1822 SSGG
-1834 AGLVSGGKSSGGGGG
+1834 GGGGGG
-1849 GSQKDKKKSSDE
+1849 GSQKDKKKASDE
-1861 IERYHVIKKQLDN
+1861 IERYHTIKKQLDN

-1879 DNLSAAKDRAFGENR
+1879 DNLSAAKDRAFGANR
-1894 LRVMDREAAK
+1894 LRVMDQEAAK

-1915 VDEINSYYS
+1915 VDEIDSYYS

-1962 DEAEESYND
+1962 DEAEESYNE
-1971 FKEILN
+1971 FKDILN

-1985 KLSEADKLIEQEY
+1985 KLSEADKLIEQKY

-2028 RLDRLSK
+2028 RLDRLSN

-2041 DSYLVQQEKA
+2041 DSYLIQQKKM
-2051 LELQKKRAATQQGID
+2051 LELQQKHLTTQRGID
-2066 KLQAAIAEQE
+2066 DLQAAIAEHE
-2076 ARGLEMTD
+2076 AQGLEITD
-2084 EQNEQLRT
+2084 EENEQLRT

-2106 IKFSIIEDIGTM
+2106 IKFSIIEDIGTT

-2125 SDYYIDRIST
+2125 LDYYIDRIST
-2135 LNGIMETTRDTLD
+2135 LNDMMGTTRDTLD
-2148 LLGYNNLDNFNKI
+2148 LLGYDDLDNFNRI
-2161 SERLLSN
+2161 NEQLLSN
-2168 QRTLLGLSQQKLS
+2168 QRVMLEMSQKKLS
-2181 SATDEVKYWQDLAT
+2181 SVTDEVDYWQDLAD
-2195 AMEGI
+2195 AVKEVD
-2200 NSLDDLKNSSWW
+2200 SLDDLKNSPSWED
-2212 ADDQVKKIAEN
+2212 ANDQIKKIAEN
-2223 ATLAE
+2223 AALAG
-2228 DSIKAVKDAINNQ
+2228 DSIKVVKDAINDQ
-2241 LKEATDRQ
+2241 LKEATERQ
-2249 LETQQKIYESI
+2249 LETQQEIYESI
-2260 NDIVQAIEDNWVN
+2260 NDIVQAIEDNWVD
-2273 AVEKVVAAQ
+2273 AVEKVVAVQ

-2287 NDIDYAVDRYSD
+2287 NDIDYAVDRYGD

-2411 AEQDVEDKIQALQ
+2411 AEQDVEDKMQALQ

-2443 EYYDAL
+2443 QYYDAL
-2449 SDIYANTSLTQEEK
+2449 SDIYTDASLTQEERNK
-2463 NQREEA
+2463 REEA

-2493 MNFEDTILGKMYPE
+2493 MNFKDTILGTMYPE
-2507 YENLQKFNDNFAS
+2507 YETLQKFNDNFAS

-2528 IQKQYQAT
+2528 IQDQYKAT
-2536 TGYYQELAKVMG
+2536 TKYYQKLAQVMG
-2548 ITDKDVLNDL
+2548 ITDENVLNDL
-2558 GLMKAAIADA
+2558 GSMKEEIAKA
-2568 MRTAQENMQTSI
+2568 MIAAQENMQTAISN
-2580 KDSQEKFDSTVQ
+2580 SQENFDATTK
-2592 NMDKLVDSINEM
+2592 NMNDLVKTIDEM
-2604 SNALRDWVEEMTK
+2604 GEALREWVKEMTK

-2629 DLMIKAMNNNDMAS
+2629 DLMIKALKNNDMDS

-2665 TWNSKE
+2665 SWDSKE
-2671 AMIKDLQEHGVQVSD
+2671 AMVKDFQDQGVQISSEKAD
-2686 ENAAILWDKYNSTTQ
+2686 RLWDKYNNTTQ
-2701 KYDTGGYTGEWGK
+2701 KYDTGGYTGEWGQ
-2714 DGRLALL
+2714 DGKLAVL

-2739 VNVVRDIVRQ
+2739 VNIVRDIVQQ
-2749 IDAQALYSHGR
+2749 IDAQALYSRGR

-2765 RIETRAETL
+2765 RIQTRAETL

-2780 EASFPNATS
+2780 EANFPNATS

>member
-258 KDGEHTAE
+258 KDGEHAAE

-291 KFAAVAETVG
+291 KFAAVADTVG

-343 TLDDGTTLNKYSSAL
+343 TLDDGTTLNKYSKAL
-358 EVVGVNIKNEAGE
+358 DAVGVNIKNEAGE
-371 LKSMDEILDEIGS
+371 LKSMDEILDEIGA

-394 VALAQTVAGVRQYT
+394 IALAQTVAGVRQYT
-408 QFIALMDNWDFMKEN
+408 QFIALMDNWDFMQEN
-423 LNTAANATGTLD
+423 LETVAKASGTLD
-435 KQAEIYAESWEA
+435 EQAQIYAESWEA
-447 AQKRVQAAAES
+447 AKKRVQAAAES

-465 DDFFVGL
+465 DDFFIGL
-472 TDDFGAII
+472 TDAFGSVL

-514 GVQTLAHNLMNLTAA
+514 GAQTLAHNLMNLTAA

-549 KGLNPNSG
+549 KGLNPNRG

-591 DRKHYQIILESVQAS
+591 DRKHYQIMLESVQAS

-621 EEARLLANDIRSK
+621 KEARLLADDIRSK

-664 SNITLPTSKG
+664 SNITLPASKG

-681 QLNSN
+681 QLNNN

-696 LEDLTNKTQ
+696 LDDLTNKTQ

-713 LSTASVQSFIKDF
+713 LSTASIQSFIKDF
-726 DGLEESIKSN
+726 DGLEESIKNN
-736 AKQLAEFEHEA
+736 AQQLAEFEHEA
-747 DQLDKL
+747 DQLADLKL
-753 KSSVGNWQKDPNF
+753 SVGSWQEDPNF

-772 QQFRDL
+772 KQFRDL

-787 AEELLTAVDNA
+787 AEELLTEVSNA
-798 SAEALQ
+798 QAEALQ
-804 RSRRAAAGN
+804 KSRRAAAGN
-813 ADQIEQFAKKYKLST
+813 ADQIEQFAKKYKLSSE
-828 DEVQRFTEQLKKAEE
+828 EVQYFSNQLKEAEKR
-843 MGLTYEEYLK
+843 GLSYQEYLK
-853 RTGEAAVW
+853 QTGEAAVW

-885 LMSVQMGVSSVVSA
+885 LMSVQMGISSVISA
-899 IDTFNSDEDL
+899 INAVNDEDL

-920 SLSMGLPMICD
+920 SLSMGLPMILN
-931 GLLKFSALI
+931 GLLKFGALI

-953 LSKGVIQ
+953 LGKDVIQ

-974 ILKEAGIGDKVIK
+974 ILKKAGIGDEIIK

-1003 IGRLGS
+1003 IGKIGP
-1009 KLSKAGSV
+1009 KLSKAGSAI
-1017 MAGFLTNPIALGVV
+1017 AGLLTNPIALGVV

-1046 ERKRQAAAAM
+1046 ERKRQATAAM

-1127 YINNNNGILTIDAEG
+1127 YIDNNNGILAIDAKG

-1156 AQVASIDSQKKT
+1156 AQVAYIDSQKKT

-1183 NSLNSDSMLRMA
+1183 KSLNSDSMLRMA
-1195 DAIQKDAGIIIGAL
+1195 DAIQKDAGIIAGAL
-1209 PDESGEI
+1209 PDKSGGINE
-1216 DQAKMDESIAAMA
+1216 AKMNESIAAMA
-1229 DSAKVTKE
+1229 DNAKVTKE

-1265 LNSSRIAALTSSM
+1265 LNSSRVAALTSSM

-1293 MQGIVN
+1293 MQGVVN

-1311 NIKSDDS
+1311 NKKTTLVEGNENQTD
-1318 EAARTYGDTKSGL
+1318 
-1331 LKGYADTTLR
+1331 DTTLR
-1341 KHTPFSWSATAEG
+1341 ERTPFSWSATAEG

-1363 NQGKT
+1363 NQNKT

-1375 WKSADFKKDRITWKQ
+1375 WKSADFKKDRITWQ
-1390 TGENDTTV
+1390 QAGEDGTTT
-1398 DKDIFY
+1398 DKEIFY

-1409 SVNGARETKAAQQSS
+1409 SVNAARETEAAQQSS

-1435 ALTNSSDVTESAYG
+1435 ALMNSSNATESAYG

-1456 VNSLTEEEFKALQGV
+1456 VDSLTEEQFNALKEAGKQV
-1471 GPQIAEY
+1471 GSATAE
-1478 IESGGKKAAAKIT
+1478 GIT
-1491 EGMKA
+1491 EGMQA
-1496 VMDTTQVAPPDISGD
+1496 VMDATQVAPPSIPDDYD
-1511 YDSAAHDRYLHT
+1511 YDSAAHDRYLYT

-1535 LDTSVEALEA
+1535 LNTSVEALEA
-1545 YTAELLKNNTALDG
+1545 YTAELMENNAALDG

-1579 NLNNVL
+1579 NLSNVL
-1585 DDEIDNVKNASK
+1585 DDEIGNVKNASK

-1609 TQAVNDLYDT
+1609 TQAINDLYDT

-1656 NNRKTLDKVD
+1656 NNRKTLDAID
-1666 LNSVSKDI
+1666 LNSVGDDVQSV
-1674 QGAATY
+1674 AEA
-1680 LNSALADYSY
+1680 LNAALADYSS
-1690 NLYSINEG
+1690 NLDNVNAG
-1698 LAAMQANMADASG
+1698 LIAMQANMSDASG
-1711 PMTLAAALEGCG
+1711 PMTLAEALAGCG
-1723 VKAETFIGSLNRV
+1723 IGADAFIDSLNRM

-1759 DFDVTYA
+1759 DFDVDYA
-1766 EVPTKEDVALTTTER
+1766 KVPTKEDVALTTTER

-1805 DSVMQ
+1805 DSIMQ
-1810 VPQIHPKGSSGA
+1810 VPQIHPKGSSSA
-1822 GGIIVTPPSSGG
+1822 GGITVTPPSSGG

-1849 GSQKDKKKSSDE
+1849 GGGGGSQKDKKKSSDE
-1861 IERYHVIKKQLDN
+1861 IERYHTIKKEIDN

-1879 DNLSAAKDRAFGENR
+1879 DNLSAAKDRAFGANR

-1947 QIMQEQLDIFNASLT
+1947 QIMQEQLDIFNTSLT

-1985 KLSEADKLIEQEY
+1985 KLSEADKLIEQEH

-2028 RLDRLSK
+2028 RLDRLSN

-2051 LELQKKRAATQQGID
+2051 LELQKKRAATQQGIND
-2066 KLQAAIAEQE
+2066 LSAAIAEQE
-2076 ARGLEMTD
+2076 ARGLEITD

-2092 YKETLADIDDQIFD
+2092 YKETLADIDDQIFN

-2125 SDYYIDRIST
+2125 LDYYIDRIST
-2135 LNGIMETTRDTLD
+2135 LNDMMETTRDTLD
-2148 LLGYNNLDNFNKI
+2148 LLGYNDLDNFNKI
-2161 SERLLSN
+2161 NNQLMQN
-2168 QRTLLGLSQQKLS
+2168 QRTLLELSQKKLS
-2181 SATDEVKYWQDLAT
+2181 STAKEVQYWQDLAT

-2212 ADDQVKKIAEN
+2212 ANDQVKKMAEN
-2223 ATLAE
+2223 AALAE
-2228 DSIKAVKDAINNQ
+2228 DSIKAIKDAINNQ

-2287 NDIDYAVDRYSD
+2287 NDIDYAVDRYGD

-2411 AEQDVEDKIQALQ
+2411 AEQDVEDKMQALQ
-2424 DIQEETMRDTGE
+2424 DIQEETMRDAGE
-2436 KILSIQQ
+2436 KILSIQK

-2449 SDIYANTSLTQEEK
+2449 SDIYENTSLTQEEK

-2548 ITDKDVLNDL
+2548 ITNEDVLNDL
-2558 GLMKAAIADA
+2558 GLMKIAIAEA
-2568 MRTAQENMQTSI
+2568 MQAAQKNMQTSI
-2580 KDSQEKFDSTVQ
+2580 ENSQKNFDSTVQ

-2629 DLMIKAMNNNDMAS
+2629 DLMAKAMNNNDMAS

-2665 TWNSKE
+2665 AWNSKE
-2671 AMIKDLQEHGVQVSD
+2671 AMIKDLQEHGAQVSD

-2749 IDAQALYSHGR
+2749 IDAQALYSRGR

>member
-1 MSAART
+1 MNAART

-45 LRLPEQLNTASAA
+45 LRLQEQLNTASVA

-66 QSAINVDTG
+66 QNAINVDTG
-75 RLDLSKFNHEMEK
+75 RLDLSKFNHEMKK

-98 ALVSLGPAGQAAF
+98 ALVSLGPTGQAAF

-127 TNVLVDKLWDSL
+127 TNVLVDKLWDGL

-145 QLSSTAIHTFVG
+145 QLSSTAIHSFIG
-157 AVQTAY
+157 AIQTAY
-163 HYAQDLNKSLND
+163 NYAQDLNKSLNN

-258 KDGEHTAE
+258 KDGEHTTE

-283 DEIADGLE
+283 DEIAEGLE
-291 KFAAVAETVG
+291 KFAAVADTVG

-358 EVVGVNIKNEAGE
+358 EAVGVNIKNEAGQ
-371 LKSMDEILDEIGS
+371 LKDMDEILDEIGA
-384 KWDTIGKDQQ
+384 KWGTIGKDQQ
-394 VALAQTVAGVRQYT
+394 IALAQTVAGVRQYN
-408 QFIALMDNWDFMKEN
+408 QFIALMDNWDFMQEN
-423 LNTAANATGTLD
+423 LQTVAKASGTLD
-435 KQAEIYAESWEA
+435 EQAQIYAESWEA
-447 AQKRVQAAAES
+447 AKKRVQASAEG

-465 DDFFVGL
+465 DDFFIWL
-472 TDDFGAII
+472 TDGFGSVL

-514 GVQTLAHNLMNLTAA
+514 GAQTLAHNLMNLTAA

-557 LRENNEATA
+557 LRENNEAAA

-621 EEARLLANDIRSK
+621 EEARLLANDIRGK
-634 ASFGSYDYLK
+634 ASFGSYEHLK
-644 GAGSS
+644 GTGSS
-649 SLRSIMSEYDNGTPI
+649 SLRAIMSEYDNGTSI
-664 SNITLPTSKG
+664 NDIALPTSRG

-696 LEDLTNKTQ
+696 LDDLTNKTQ

-726 DGLEESIKSN
+726 DGLGESIKNN
-736 AKQLAEFEHEA
+736 ARQLAEFEHEA
-747 DQLDKL
+747 DQLAKL
-753 KSSVGNWQKDPNF
+753 KLSVGNWQKDPNF

-778 GYSISDAAD
+778 GYSISDTAD
-787 AEELLTAVDNA
+787 AEELLTAVSHA
-798 SAEALQ
+798 EAEALQ
-804 RSRRAAAGN
+804 KSQRAAAGN
-813 ADQIEQFAKKYKLST
+813 TAQIEEFAKKYKLSRE
-828 DEVQRFTEQLKKAEE
+828 EVQRFANQLKEAEKR
-843 MGLTYEEYLK
+843 GLSYKEYLK
-853 RTGEAAVW
+853 QTGEAAVW
-861 AGKSIENASTK
+861 AGKNIENTSRK
-872 VSKMAVISEIGNG
+872 VSKIEIAKGFAN
-885 LMSVQMGVSSVVSA
+885 
-899 IDTFNSDEDL
+899 N
-909 SGWERFSSILM
+909 LM
-920 SLSMGLPMICD
+920 SLQMGFASLRTFFTTLAD
-931 GLLKFSALI
+931 DSA
-940 SAKSITKIAGLEN
+940 
-953 LSKGVIQ
+953 
-960 KLLSSAG
+960 SAG
-967 DKSQIEA
+967 DKIMAFISALTFGISGIVVPLTYGMNSLTAALRSYTAAEIVAEAATSFSNKAKSRKIILENQAKIAAILSENASKDLTAAELAEKLAAEGIGTEKTRLGIAEA
-974 ILKEAGIGDKVIK
+974 ILNKQKGQSLIVTGLNTLAHKLE
-987 STVDQV
+987 
-993 EKASTGLPGL
+993 EKALSQENASLGLNIAL
-1003 IGRLGS
+1003 WITK
-1009 KLSKAGSV
+1009 KLA
-1017 MAGFLTNPIALGVV
+1017 ALGVV
-1031 AAVAAVGA
+1031 GAIMAVVGAVAILTGA
-1039 TVYLAVT
+1039 IMGIIALVNNIKNNSISGQLEGLT
-1046 ERKRQAAAAM
+1046 EESKNAAEAAD
-1056 EEATQSAK
+1056 EATSKFKELKDAVSDYQNGVRSLADLTKGTQEFEDATEKANEAAKKLIKTYNIKNWSIDPETGLIKINDQELEDAQNQAKAEKIEARSTASAFSAAQTKTQIQKQLQDLSDRYGTHSNKAQDEEYGGTVSQINKIITAMNNFNGGADLFFSNIEENAAKALGYNSFDDLSEVQKEFIQNIENDSEAFIKHAKAILKDKDAIEGDRKDSMLEQFQADIEGFTSSDQQKEIVDAVYANAVDQAETDAK
-1064 EASAAYEELKG
+1064 EKYGDLSGDALYKEYANLKGASSYDAGKRLDGKETFYDANGQEIANVSDAVMREALQADYVQQQLKGENQQSKVEDVLKLERGSDTDSAIAKMVTTQGDWDSGIQRLTEQELAALQQMTDAQKAGYADIFKSFGLNLDEAIASVTGDNAEHAGKLQASGAKKHQEEEIKSTAETYGLTEEMIESQVEALQEQKEAYNENKDAAIQAVKEQLRLQKAGTNLNKIWKDNSAAIKKWTQGLDD
-1075 KVENLK
+1075 
-1081 SSYSEYSSILK
+1081 SIE
-1092 TLGNLK
+1092 TQQ
-1098 TGTAE
+1098 
-1103 WTEAVVELNNQVLEL
+1103 AVVELQKALNDVFKTKVSTDFIKKNFDVIQSAMEGDTEAVQRFQDLAAQDVLL
-1118 LKTYPQLAE
+1118 TVKGVSDFGDLDQQLQDLHNTIMAYADQSDFTIGAQIE
-1127 YINNNNGILTIDAEG
+1127 DQGFINSCQAI
-1142 YEKVAKEMATSAAA
+1142 VAAA
-1156 AQVASIDSQKKT
+1156 GM
-1168 LTATINYDIV
+1168 TATQAQQYFNAMGYDV
-1178 DKGFD
+1178 EFD
-1183 NSLNSDSMLRMA
+1183 T
-1195 DAIQKDAGIIIGAL
+1195 
-1209 PDESGEI
+1209 GE
-1216 DQAKMDESIAAMA
+1216 
-1229 DSAKVTKE
+1229 
-1237 QAEAVLSN
+1237 
-1245 SECLDYL
+1245 
-1252 RETVTT
+1252 T
-1258 TNTKLDT
+1258 TNTQTYTYHKLDVEKT
-1265 LNSSRIAALTSSM
+1265 KEAGGMPQFEEEPT
-1278 DLTEDQRAL
+1278 
-1287 ANSSEL
+1287 
-1293 MQGIVN
+1293 
-1299 RVIENNYDKIDN
+1299 VIEA
-1311 NIKSDDS
+1311 S
-1318 EAARTYGDTKSGL
+1318 
-1331 LKGYADTTLR
+1331 
-1341 KHTPFSWSATAEG
+1341 
-1354 EAAFKEYLK
+1354 
-1363 NQGKT
+1363 
-1368 EEEIAAI
+1368 
-1375 WKSADFKKDRITWKQ
+1375 
-1390 TGENDTTV
+1390 
-1398 DKDIFY
+1398 
-1404 DSLVN
+1404 
-1409 SVNGARETKAAQQSS
+1409 
-1424 QDVANVLNKIT
+1424 
-1435 ALTNSSDVTESAYG
+1435 
-1449 KYLSTGS
+1449 
-1456 VNSLTEEEFKALQGV
+1456 
-1471 GPQIAEY
+1471 
-1478 IESGGKKAAAKIT
+1478 
-1491 EGMKA
+1491 
-1496 VMDTTQVAPPDISGD
+1496 TQVAGTAIKTITPNGNFGGNIDF
-1511 YDSAAHDRYLHT
+1511 
-1523 SGQQILSSNAES
+1523 SNAK
-1535 LDTSVEALEA
+1535 
-1545 YTAELLKNNTALDG
+1545 Y
-1559 NYEKA
+1559 
-1564 AKMAVANVKFANGLN
+1564 NG
-1579 NLNNVL
+1579 
-1585 DDEIDNVKNASK
+1585 
-1597 KNLDYYKSLGKI
+1597 G
-1609 TQAVNDLYDT
+1609 
-1619 DVDADFVAENLEL
+1619 
-1632 IEEAAKGSEKAL
+1632 
-1644 AELSV
+1644 
-1649 AIVKADL
+1649 
-1656 NNRKTLDKVD
+1656 
-1666 LNSVSKDI
+1666 
-1674 QGAATY
+1674 
-1680 LNSALADYSY
+1680 
-1690 NLYSINEG
+1690 
-1698 LAAMQANMADASG
+1698 
-1711 PMTLAAALEGCG
+1711 
-1723 VKAETFIGSLNRV
+1723 
-1736 AVATGQTYAQMEAD
+1736 
-1750 LAKMGMSMS
+1750 
-1759 DFDVTYA
+1759 
-1766 EVPTKEDVALTTTER
+1766 
-1781 TVTDLGDGKYI
+1781 
-1792 MQDKITNIEHQYI
+1792 
-1805 DSVMQ
+1805 
-1810 VPQIHPKGSSGA
+1810 
-1822 GGIIVTPPSSGG
+1822 
-1834 AGLVSGGKSSGGGGG
+1834 SGGKSSGGGGG
-1849 GSQKDKKKSSDE
+1849 GGGSSQKDKKKSSDE
-1861 IERYHVIKKQLDN
+1861 IERYHTIKKQLDN

-1879 DNLSAAKDRAFGENR
+1879 DNLSAAKDRAFGANR
-1894 LRVMDREAAK
+1894 LRIMDQEAAK

-1915 VDEINSYYS
+1915 IDEIDSYYS

-1985 KLSEADKLIEQEY
+1985 KLSEVDKLIEQEY

-2028 RLDRLSK
+2028 RLDRLSN

-2041 DSYLVQQEKA
+2041 DSYLIQQKKM
-2051 LELQKKRAATQQGID
+2051 LELQQKRFETQQGID
-2066 KLQAAIAEQE
+2066 DLQAAIAEHE
-2076 ARGLEMTD
+2076 AQGLEITD
-2084 EQNEQLRT
+2084 EENEQLRT

-2106 IKFSIIEDIGTM
+2106 IKFSIIEDIGTT

-2125 SDYYIDRIST
+2125 LDYYIDRIST
-2135 LNGIMETTRDTLD
+2135 LNDMMETTRDTLD
-2148 LLGYNNLDNFNKI
+2148 LLGYDNLDIFNRI
-2161 SERLLSN
+2161 NGQLLSN
-2168 QRTLLGLSQQKLS
+2168 QRVMLGMSQKKLS
-2181 SATDEVKYWQDLAT
+2181 SATGEVKYWQNLAS
-2195 AMEGI
+2195 AVKEI
-2200 NSLDDLKNSSWW
+2200 DSLDDLKDSPFWEDAN
-2212 ADDQVKKIAEN
+2212 DQIKKIAEN
-2223 ATLAE
+2223 AALAG
-2228 DSIKAVKDAINNQ
+2228 DSIKVVKDAINNE
-2241 LKEATDRQ
+2241 LKEATERQ
-2249 LETQQKIYESI
+2249 LETQQEIYESI
-2260 NDIVQAIEDNWVN
+2260 NDIVQAIEDNWVD
-2273 AVEKVVAAQ
+2273 AVEKVVAVQ

-2287 NDIDYAVDRYSD
+2287 NDIDYAVDRYGD

-2398 GYMYTAD
+2398 GYMYTAN

-2411 AEQDVEDKIQALQ
+2411 AEQDVEDKMQALQ

-2449 SDIYANTSLTQEEK
+2449 SDIYTDASLTQEERNK
-2463 NQREEA
+2463 REEA

-2476 KLSYYTDQY
+2476 QLSYYTDQY

-2493 MNFEDTILGKMYPE
+2493 MNFKDTILGTMYPE
-2507 YENLQKFNDNFAS
+2507 YENLQKFNDGFAS
-2520 SADTTFTM
+2520 SADATFAQ
-2528 IQKQYQAT
+2528 IQKQYEAT
-2536 TGYYQELAKVMG
+2536 TGYYRDLAKAMG
-2548 ITDKDVLNDL
+2548 ITDENVLNNL
-2558 GLMKAAIADA
+2558 ELMKAAITDA
-2568 MRTAQENMQTSI
+2568 MLTAQKNMQTAISDSQKNFDATTQNMNDLVKSI
-2580 KDSQEKFDSTVQ
+2580 K
-2592 NMDKLVDSINEM
+2592 EM
-2604 SNALRDWVEEMTK
+2604 GESLREWVKEMTK

-2629 DLMIKAMNNNDMAS
+2629 DLMIKAVKNNDMDS

-2665 TWNSKE
+2665 SWNSKE
-2671 AMIKDLQEHGVQVSD
+2671 AMVKDFQEQGVQISSEKAD
-2686 ENAAILWDKYNSTTQ
+2686 RLWDKYNNTTQ
-2701 KYDTGGYTGEWGK
+2701 KYDTGGYTGEWGQ
-2714 DGRLALL
+2714 DGKLAVL

-2739 VNVVRDIVRQ
+2739 VNIVRDIVQQ
-2749 IDAQALYSHGR
+2749 IDAQALYSRGR

-2780 EASFPNATS
+2780 EANFPNATS

>member
-1 MSAART
+1 MNAART

-45 LRLPEQLNTASAA
+45 LRLPEQLNAASVA

-66 QSAINVDTG
+66 QNAINVDTG

-98 ALVSLGPAGQAAF
+98 ALVSLGPTGQAAF

-145 QLSSTAIHTFVG
+145 QLSSTAIHRFIGTI
-157 AVQTAY
+157 QTAY
-163 HYAQDLNKSLND
+163 NYAQDLNKSLND

-226 ERSDVTVKM
+226 ERTDVTVKM

-283 DEIADGLE
+283 DEIAEGLE
-291 KFAAVAETVG
+291 KFAAVADTVG

-358 EVVGVNIKNEAGE
+358 EAVGVNIKNEAGQ
-371 LKSMDEILDEIGS
+371 LKDMDEILDEIGA

-394 VALAQTVAGVRQYT
+394 IALAQTVAGVRQYN
-408 QFIALMDNWDFMKEN
+408 QFIALMDNWDFMQEN
-423 LNTAANATGTLD
+423 LQTVAKASGTLN
-435 KQAEIYAESWEA
+435 KQNEIYAESWEA
-447 AQKRVQAAAES
+447 ARKRVQAAAEG

-465 DDFFVGL
+465 DDFFIQL
-472 TDDFGAII
+472 TDGFGAVL

-514 GVQTLAHNLMNLTAA
+514 GAQTLAHNLMNLTAA

-578 KQILGVKGKITEE
+578 KQILRVKGKITEE

-621 EEARLLANDIRSK
+621 EEARLLANDIRGK
-634 ASFGSYDYLK
+634 ASFGSYEYLK

-649 SLRSIMSEYDNGTPI
+649 SLRAIMSEYDNGTSI
-664 SNITLPTSKG
+664 NDIALPTSRG

-696 LEDLTNKTQ
+696 LDDLTNKTQ

-726 DGLEESIKSN
+726 DGLGESIRNN
-736 AKQLAEFEHEA
+736 AVQLAEFEHKA
-747 DQLDKL
+747 DQLNNLKL
-753 KSSVGNWQKDPNF
+753 SVGNWQKDPNF

-804 RSRRAAAGN
+804 KSQRAAAGN
-813 ADQIEQFAKKYKLST
+813 TAQIEQFAKKYKLSRE
-828 DEVQRFTEQLKKAEE
+828 EVQRFAEQLKKAEE
-843 MGLTYEEYLK
+843 MGLSYKEYLK
-853 RTGEAAVW
+853 QTGEAAVW
-861 AGKSIENASTK
+861 AGKNIENASTK
-872 VSKMAVISEIGNG
+872 VSKVKVVNNFANTLFSIGMSVSAVTNAINSLQDDSISTWQKTLNVIMALSMVLPTVTTLFTSLGQGYTLLVYGITGYSAAQAKAAAITLAEMGITQASTEADKKAAAAKLALKLGIDEESAAILVNSTLQSKSLKTRILELATKIKEAVVTKATTVATWAHNAALALQNLLMSKSLELTTAGIVAFAGLAAILAGGLAIALAIGIKKWANYETATEQATRQAEESATAADKAKEAFNSLKDTLKEYDEGVSALADLTEGTEAFREKLAETNKAALKLIEQLQLIYGKDWKYDDNGQIVFLDENGQIDENFVKNQTEESEKQYQQTQDVAVIADAAASKTKASDRSKFDDYNEVKTYQPTEKSKTASQIVQAGIKASDIDSVIESLSLSENITWDANNKSFSPDDYDEIREALVALGYDKSDVDSIDNFSYFVDD
-885 LMSVQMGVSSVVSA
+885 LYYQKQNNEQKYADRLDYMDELATSVSA
-899 IDTFNSDEDL
+899 GEGQVVGTVLSDVNSKVKNALDDAQLDKIATDSYSKAATKQDVQDAQAGIDQLSENELKQRYAEFNSAYRYNADTGALQLQDEKGNWTDL
-909 SGWERFSSILM
+909 KE
-920 SLSMGLPMICD
+920 
-931 GLLKFSALI
+931 
-940 SAKSITKIAGLEN
+940 
-953 LSKGVIQ
+953 
-960 KLLSSAG
+960 G
-967 DKSQIEA
+967 DKGYVSTDTIKTN
-974 ILKEAGIGDKVIK
+974 LKTNI
-987 STVDQV
+987 QV
-993 EKASTGLPGL
+993 EKAQEIANQEAENTWYGQFRKDASSGFGEVQGSNIRSMLDAMLNAIRQNENPLTEEDIQDRHLGLSSED
-1003 IGRLGS
+1003 IE
-1009 KLSKAGSV
+1009 
-1017 MAGFLTNPIALGVV
+1017 FLMQ
-1031 AAVAAVGA
+1031 
-1039 TVYLAVT
+1039 
-1046 ERKRQAAAAM
+1046 KQ
-1056 EEATQSAK
+1056 
-1064 EASAAYEELKG
+1064 EELRG
-1075 KVENLK
+1075 VLTDVNDLYTTGQQDLLGLAE
-1081 SSYSEYSSILK
+1081 EYSSCSDE
-1092 TLGNLK
+1092 
-1098 TGTAE
+1098 AE
-1103 WTEAVVELNNQVLEL
+1103 EFSSAVKRYGKNSEQAKKAQDKLNQAIKNAQWR
-1118 LKTYPQLAE
+1118 KLA
-1127 YINNNNGILTIDAEG
+1127 DS
-1142 YEKVAKEMATSAAA
+1142 VAK
-1156 AQVASIDSQKKT
+1156 
-1168 LTATINYDIV
+1168 
-1178 DKGFD
+1178 
-1183 NSLNSDSMLRMA
+1183 
-1195 DAIQKDAGIIIGAL
+1195 
-1209 PDESGEI
+1209 
-1216 DQAKMDESIAAMA
+1216 
-1229 DSAKVTKE
+1229 
-1237 QAEAVLSN
+1237 VLSN
-1245 SECLDYL
+1245 MEDLDEESDEYKDECKSLAKSFNDIFK
-1252 RETVTT
+1252 
-1258 TNTKLDT
+1258 TNVSQDWVAD
-1265 LNSSRIAALTSSM
+1265 NI
-1278 DLTEDQRAL
+1278 DL
-1287 ANSSEL
+1287 
-1293 MQGIVN
+1293 
-1299 RVIENNYDKIDN
+1299 
-1311 NIKSDDS
+1311 
-1318 EAARTYGDTKSGL
+1318 
-1331 LKGYADTTLR
+1331 
-1341 KHTPFSWSATAEG
+1341 
-1354 EAAFKEYLK
+1354 
-1363 NQGKT
+1363 
-1368 EEEIAAI
+1368 
-1375 WKSADFKKDRITWKQ
+1375 FKKW
-1390 TGENDTTV
+1390 
-1398 DKDIFY
+1398 
-1404 DSLVN
+1404 S
-1409 SVNGARETKAAQQSS
+1409 QSS
-1424 QDVANVLNKIT
+1424 GDEARKL
-1435 ALTNSSDVTESAYG
+1435 E
-1449 KYLSTGS
+1449 
-1456 VNSLTEEEFKALQGV
+1456 LQ
-1471 GPQIAEY
+1471 IL
-1478 IESGGKKAAAKIT
+1478 AAAKAASSENFKPI
-1491 EGMKA
+1491 ELKA
-1496 VMDTTQVAPPDISGD
+1496 DENGVVQTIRSA
-1511 YDSAAHDRYLHT
+1511 YDFYL
-1523 SGQQILSSNAES
+1523 
-1535 LDTSVEALEA
+1535 
-1545 YTAELLKNNTALDG
+1545 
-1559 NYEKA
+1559 
-1564 AKMAVANVKFANGLN
+1564 
-1579 NLNNVL
+1579 
-1585 DDEIDNVKNASK
+1585 
-1597 KNLDYYKSLGKI
+1597 YYKSLIESGKI
-1609 TQAVNDLYDT
+1609 TIT
-1619 DVDADFVAENLEL
+1619 AD
-1632 IEEAAKGSEKAL
+1632 G
-1644 AELSV
+1644 
-1649 AIVKADL
+1649 KADISAL
-1656 NNRKTLDKVD
+1656 
-1666 LNSVSKDI
+1666 LNS
-1674 QGAATY
+1674 
-1680 LNSALADYSY
+1680 L
-1690 NLYSINEG
+1690 
-1698 LAAMQANMADASG
+1698 
-1711 PMTLAAALEGCG
+1711 
-1723 VKAETFIGSLNRV
+1723 
-1736 AVATGQTYAQMEAD
+1736 D
-1750 LAKMGMSMS
+1750 LAKISAADVAAVLSAIGQT
-1759 DFDVTYA
+1759 DVTINGVVVSTA
-1766 EVPTKEDVALTTTER
+1766 DMSASTDDFNTFMQNTSGLGTVNFTSDVTATGVVPDFNP
-1781 TVTDLGDGKYI
+1781 GKYI
-1792 MQDKITNIEHQYI
+1792 SDAN
-1805 DSVMQ
+1805 
-1810 VPQIHPKGSSGA
+1810 
-1822 GGIIVTPPSSGG
+1822 SSGG
-1834 AGLVSGGKSSGGGGG
+1834 GGGGGG
-1849 GSQKDKKKSSDE
+1849 GSQKDKKKASDE
-1861 IERYHVIKKQLDN
+1861 IERYHTIKKQLDN

-1879 DNLSAAKDRAFGENR
+1879 DNLSAAKDRAFGANR
-1894 LRVMDREAAK
+1894 LRIMDQEAAK

-1915 VDEINSYYS
+1915 IDEIDSYYS

-2028 RLDRLSK
+2028 RLDRLSN

-2041 DSYLVQQEKA
+2041 DSYLIQQKKM
-2051 LELQKKRAATQQGID
+2051 LELQQKRLTTQQGID
-2066 KLQAAIAEQE
+2066 DLQAAIAEHE
-2076 ARGLEMTD
+2076 AQGLEIT
-2084 EQNEQLRT
+2084 EEENEQLRT

-2106 IKFSIIEDIGTM
+2106 IKFSIIEDIGTT
-2118 FDNYFDD
+2118 FDNYFEDL
-2125 SDYYIDRIST
+2125 DYYIDRIST
-2135 LNGIMETTRDTLD
+2135 LNDMMETTRDTLD
-2148 LLGYNNLDNFNKI
+2148 LLGYDNLDIFNRI
-2161 SERLLSN
+2161 NGQLLSN
-2168 QRTLLGLSQQKLS
+2168 QRVMLGMSQKKLS
-2181 SATDEVKYWQDLAT
+2181 SATDEVKYWQNLAS
-2195 AMEGI
+2195 AVKEI
-2200 NSLDDLKNSSWW
+2200 DSLDDLKDSSVWEN
-2212 ADDQVKKIAEN
+2212 ANDQIKKIAEN
-2223 ATLAE
+2223 AALAG
-2228 DSIKAVKDAINNQ
+2228 DSIKVVKDAINDQ
-2241 LKEATDRQ
+2241 LKEATERQ
-2249 LETQQKIYESI
+2249 LETQQEIYESI
-2260 NDIVQAIEDNWVN
+2260 NNIVQAIEDNWVD
-2273 AVEKVVAAQ
+2273 AVEKVVAVQ

-2287 NDIDYAVDRYSD
+2287 NDIDYAVDRYGD

-2339 LKDVLEEVNALQNS
+2339 LKDVLEQVNALQNS

-2411 AEQDVEDKIQALQ
+2411 AEQDVEDKMQALQ

-2449 SDIYANTSLTQEEK
+2449 SDIYTDASLTQEERNK
-2463 NQREEA
+2463 REEA

-2493 MNFEDTILGKMYPE
+2493 MNFKDTILGTMYPE
-2507 YENLQKFNDNFAS
+2507 YETLQKFNDNFAS

-2528 IQKQYQAT
+2528 IQDQYKT
-2536 TGYYQELAKVMG
+2536 TTEYYQELAKAMG
-2548 ITDKDVLNDL
+2548 ITDENVLNDL
-2558 GLMKAAIADA
+2558 GSMKTAIAKA
-2568 MRTAQENMQTSI
+2568 MIAAQENMQTAISN
-2580 KDSQEKFDSTVQ
+2580 SQENFDATTK
-2592 NMDKLVDSINEM
+2592 NMNDLVKTIDEM
-2604 SNALRDWVEEMTK
+2604 GEALREWVKEMTK

-2629 DLMIKAMNNNDMAS
+2629 DLMIKALKNNDMDS

-2665 TWNSKE
+2665 SWDSKE
-2671 AMIKDLQEHGVQVSD
+2671 AMVKDFQEQGVQISGEKAD
-2686 ENAAILWDKYNSTTQ
+2686 RLWDKYNNTTQ
-2701 KYDTGGYTGEWGK
+2701 KYDTGGYTGEWGQ
-2714 DGRLALL
+2714 DGKLAVL

-2739 VNVVRDIVRQ
+2739 VNIVRDIVQQ
-2749 IDAQALYSHGR
+2749 IDAQALYSRGR

-2780 EASFPNATS
+2780 EANFPNATS

>member
-258 KDGEHTAE
+258 KDGEHAAE

-291 KFAAVAETVG
+291 KFAAVADTVG

-358 EVVGVNIKNEAGE
+358 EAVGVNIKNEAGE
-371 LKSMDEILDEIGS
+371 LKSMDKILDEIGS

-394 VALAQTVAGVRQYT
+394 IALAQTVAGVRQYT
-408 QFIALMDNWDFMKEN
+408 QFIALMDNWDFMQEN
-423 LNTAANATGTLD
+423 LDTVAKASGTLD
-435 KQAEIYAESWEA
+435 EQAQIYAESWEA
-447 AQKRVQAAAES
+447 ARKRVQAAAEG

-465 DDFFVGL
+465 DDFFIWL
-472 TDDFGAII
+472 TNGFGAVV
-480 EFIDKIIDSLGGLS
+480 EFVDKIIDSLGGLS

-514 GVQTLAHNLMNLTAA
+514 GAQTLAHNLMNLTAA

-549 KGLNPNSG
+549 KGLNPNLG

-566 VSTTADRVLAIQ
+566 VSTTADRVLTIQ

-591 DRKHYQIILESVQAS
+591 DRKHYQIMLESVQAS

-621 EEARLLANDIRSK
+621 KEARLLADDIRSK
-634 ASFGSYDYLK
+634 ASFGSYDYLN

-649 SLRSIMSEYDNGTPI
+649 SLRSIMSEYDNGTPV
-664 SNITLPTSKG
+664 SNITLPISKG
-674 AQQGVID
+674 AQQGIID
-681 QLNSN
+681 QLNNN

-696 LEDLTNKTQ
+696 LDDLTNKTQ

-726 DGLEESIKSN
+726 DSLGESIKNN
-736 AKQLAEFEHEA
+736 ATWLAEFEHEA
-747 DQLDKL
+747 DQLTDLKL
-753 KSSVGNWQKDPNF
+753 SVGNWQKDPNF

-772 QQFRDL
+772 KQFRDL

-787 AEELLTAVDNA
+787 AEELLTAVSNA
-798 SAEALQ
+798 EAEALQ
-804 RSRRAAAGN
+804 KSRRAAAGN
-813 ADQIEQFAKKYKLST
+813 ADQIEQFAKKYKLSSE
-828 DEVQRFTEQLKKAEE
+828 EVQRFSNQLKEAEKR
-843 MGLTYEEYLK
+843 GLSYQEYLK
-853 RTGEAAVW
+853 QTGEAAVW
-861 AGKSIENASTK
+861 AGKNIENASKK
-872 VSKMAVISEIGNG
+872 VSKIEVAKG
-885 LMSVQMGVSSVVSA
+885 LA
-899 IDTFNSDEDL
+899 NN
-909 SGWERFSSILM
+909 LM
-920 SLSMGLPMICD
+920 SLQMGFASLRTFFTTLAD
-931 GLLKFSALI
+931 DSA
-940 SAKSITKIAGLEN
+940 
-953 LSKGVIQ
+953 
-960 KLLSSAG
+960 SAG
-967 DKSQIEA
+967 DKIMASLSALTFGISGIVVPLTSGMNSLTAALRSYTAAEIVAEAATSFSNKAKSRKIILENQAKIAAILSANASKDLTAAELAEKLAAEGIGTEKTRLGIAEA
-974 ILKEAGIGDKVIK
+974 ILNKQKGQSLII
-987 STVDQV
+987 
-993 EKASTGLPGL
+993 TGLNTL
-1003 IGRLGS
+1003 AH
-1009 KLSKAGSV
+1009 KL
-1017 MAGFLTNPIALGVV
+1017 
-1031 AAVAAVGA
+1031 
-1039 TVYLAVT
+1039 
-1046 ERKRQAAAAM
+1046 E
-1056 EEATQSAK
+1056 
-1064 EASAAYEELKG
+1064 
-1075 KVENLK
+1075 
-1081 SSYSEYSSILK
+1081 
-1092 TLGNLK
+1092 
-1098 TGTAE
+1098 
-1103 WTEAVVELNNQVLEL
+1103 
-1118 LKTYPQLAE
+1118 
-1127 YINNNNGILTIDAEG
+1127 
-1142 YEKVAKEMATSAAA
+1142 
-1156 AQVASIDSQKKT
+1156 
-1168 LTATINYDIV
+1168 
-1178 DKGFD
+1178 
-1183 NSLNSDSMLRMA
+1183 
-1195 DAIQKDAGIIIGAL
+1195 
-1209 PDESGEI
+1209 
-1216 DQAKMDESIAAMA
+1216 
-1229 DSAKVTKE
+1229 
-1237 QAEAVLSN
+1237 
-1245 SECLDYL
+1245 
-1252 RETVTT
+1252 
-1258 TNTKLDT
+1258 
-1265 LNSSRIAALTSSM
+1265 
-1278 DLTEDQRAL
+1278 
-1287 ANSSEL
+1287 
-1293 MQGIVN
+1293 
-1299 RVIENNYDKIDN
+1299 
-1311 NIKSDDS
+1311 
-1318 EAARTYGDTKSGL
+1318 
-1331 LKGYADTTLR
+1331 
-1341 KHTPFSWSATAEG
+1341 
-1354 EAAFKEYLK
+1354 
-1363 NQGKT
+1363 
-1368 EEEIAAI
+1368 
-1375 WKSADFKKDRITWKQ
+1375 
-1390 TGENDTTV
+1390 
-1398 DKDIFY
+1398 
-1404 DSLVN
+1404 
-1409 SVNGARETKAAQQSS
+1409 
-1424 QDVANVLNKIT
+1424 
-1435 ALTNSSDVTESAYG
+1435 
-1449 KYLSTGS
+1449 
-1456 VNSLTEEEFKALQGV
+1456 
-1471 GPQIAEY
+1471 
-1478 IESGGKKAAAKIT
+1478 
-1491 EGMKA
+1491 
-1496 VMDTTQVAPPDISGD
+1496 
-1511 YDSAAHDRYLHT
+1511 
-1523 SGQQILSSNAES
+1523 
-1535 LDTSVEALEA
+1535 
-1545 YTAELLKNNTALDG
+1545 
-1559 NYEKA
+1559 
-1564 AKMAVANVKFANGLN
+1564 
-1579 NLNNVL
+1579 
-1585 DDEIDNVKNASK
+1585 
-1597 KNLDYYKSLGKI
+1597 
-1609 TQAVNDLYDT
+1609 
-1619 DVDADFVAENLEL
+1619 
-1632 IEEAAKGSEKAL
+1632 EKAL
-1644 AELSV
+1644 AEENASLGLNIALWIAKKLAALGAVGAIMAVVGAV
-1649 AIVKADL
+1649 AILTGAVMGIIALVNNIKNNSLSGQLKGLTEESKSAAQAADDATNKYKELKDTVSDYESGVKSLTDLTEGTQKFKDATEEANEAAKKLIKTYNIKNWSIVPETGLIKIDDKELENAQNQAKAEKTEAQTAASAFSAAQTKVQIQKELQDLSDRYNVGYTTTDNQVNDYAGAASDIDKIVTAMGNFNGGIDLFFNDIKTNVTEALGWNVDELSLAQQSFIQNIENDSEAFKAHAEAIWKDKNSIPDQRKDSMLEQFQTDVEGFISSGQQKEIVDAVYASAADQAEADAEEKASEL
-1656 NNRKTLDKVD
+1656 SGSALYDEYARIRQASSYDTGKWFDGKERFYDENGQEIAN
-1666 LNSVSKDI
+1666 VSEATMREAVQEDYVQTQLGLQQDQAKDI
-1674 QGAATY
+1674 VKLEHGNIY
-1680 LNSALADYSY
+1680 ESALAKLATTQGNWNSGIQNLTEQELIALQKGPSEERTVDGKSY
-1690 NLYSINEG
+1690 EEIFKGLGLELSDAIKTATSENAKDVQTSGAKKHQEEEIKSTAETYGLTEEMIESQVKALQEQKEAYNENKDAAIQAVKEQLRLQKAGTNLNKIWKDNSAAIKKWTQGLDDSIETQQAVVELQNALNDVFKTKVSTAFIKKNFDVIQSAMEG
-1698 LAAMQANMADASG
+1698 DTEAVQRFQDLAAEDVLL
-1711 PMTLAAALEGCG
+1711 TVKG
-1723 VKAETFIGSLNRV
+1723 V
-1736 AVATGQTYAQMEAD
+1736 
-1750 LAKMGMSMS
+1750 S
-1759 DFDVTYA
+1759 DFDDLDQQLQDLHNTIMAYADQSDFTIGASIEDQDFINSCNAMVAAAGMTAAQAQQYFNSMGYDVEFDTGETTNTQTYTYHKLDVEA
-1766 EVPTKEDVALTTTER
+1766 TK
-1781 TVTDLGDGKYI
+1781 
-1792 MQDKITNIEHQYI
+1792 Q
-1805 DSVMQ
+1805 
-1810 VPQIHPKGSSGA
+1810 A
-1822 GGIIVTPPSSGG
+1822 GGMPQFEEDPTTITASTQVAGTAIKTITPNGNFGG
-1834 AGLVSGGKSSGGGGG
+1834 NIDFSNAKYNGGSGGKSSGGGGG
-1849 GSQKDKKKSSDE
+1849 GGGSSQKDKKKSSDE

-1879 DNLSAAKDRAFGENR
+1879 DNLSAAKDRAFGANR
-1894 LRVMDREAAK
+1894 LRVMDREATK

-2015 VQIHDDQIDFLER
+2015 VQIHDDQINFLER
-2028 RLDRLSK
+2028 RLNRLSK

-2041 DSYLVQQEKA
+2041 DSYLVQQEKT
-2051 LELQKKRAATQQGID
+2051 LELQQKRLATQQGID
-2066 KLQAAIAEQE
+2066 DLQSEIAEQE

-2106 IKFSIIEDIGTM
+2106 IKFSIIEDIGTA

-2125 SDYYIDRIST
+2125 LDYYIDRIST
-2135 LNGIMETTRDTLD
+2135 LNGMMETTRDTFD
-2148 LLGYNNLDNFNKI
+2148 LLGYNDLDNFNKI
-2161 SERLLSN
+2161 NNQLMQN
-2168 QRTLLGLSQQKLS
+2168 QRTLLELSQKKLS
-2181 SATDEVKYWQDLAT
+2181 STAKEVQYWQDLAT

-2200 NSLDDLKNSSWW
+2200 NSLDDLKNSFWW
-2212 ADDQVKKIAEN
+2212 ADDQVKKMAEN
-2223 ATLAE
+2223 AALAE
-2228 DSIKAVKDAINNQ
+2228 DSIKAIKDAINDQ

-2273 AVEKVVAAQ
+2273 AVEKVVATQ
-2282 KKGLL
+2282 KKSLL
-2287 NDIDYAVDRYSD
+2287 NDIDYAVDRYGD

-2339 LKDVLEEVNALQNS
+2339 LKDVLEEVNALQDS

-2362 KTLQAKYDLRLAEIA
+2362 KTLQAKYDLRVAEIA

-2411 AEQDVEDKIQALQ
+2411 AEQNVEDKMQALQ
-2424 DIQEETMRDTGE
+2424 DIQEETLRDMGE
-2436 KILSIQQ
+2436 KILQVQ
-2443 EYYDAL
+2443 KEYSDAL
-2449 SDIYANTSLTQEEK
+2449 TDILTDTTLNWDTKSARIKALQEE
-2463 NQREEA
+2463 
-2469 LRESTMK
+2469 TMK
-2476 KLSYYTDQY
+2476 KLMYYTDQY
-2485 DKALKQSG
+2485 DKALDQSG
-2493 MNFEDTILGKMYPE
+2493 INFKDTILGTMYPE
-2507 YENLQKFNDNFAS
+2507 YKNLQKFNNDFAN
-2520 SADTTFTM
+2520 SAATTFAL
-2528 IQKQYQAT
+2528 IQKQYETT
-2536 TGYYQELAKVMG
+2536 TGYYRDLAQAMG
-2548 ITDKDVLNDL
+2548 ITDESVLNDL
-2558 GLMKAAIADA
+2558 ELMKKAIAEA
-2568 MRTAQENMQTSI
+2568 MSTAQKNMQTAIS
-2580 KDSQEKFDSTVQ
+2580 DSQEKFNATTK
-2592 NMDKLVDSINEM
+2592 NMDNLTDTINKMGE
-2604 SNALRDWVEEMTK
+2604 ALRNWAEEMTK
-2617 LAVVFNS
+2617 LAVVFSS

-2629 DLMIKAMNNNDMAS
+2629 LLMVDALDNNDMNS
-2643 AEKYA
+2643 AEKYV

-2654 ISLDPNSYGQY
+2654 IGLDPNSYGQY
-2665 TWNSKE
+2665 AWGSKD
-2671 AMIKDLQEHGVQVSD
+2671 AMIKDFQDYKVQLTD
-2686 ENAAILWDKYNSTTQ
+2686 EQATALWDKYISTIQ

-2739 VNVVRDIVRQ
+2739 VNVVHDIVRQ
-2749 IDAQALYSHGR
+2749 IDAQALYSRGR

-2765 RIETRAETL
+2765 RIETRAESL

-2780 EASFPNATS
+2780 EANFPNATS

>member
-1 MSAART
+1 MNAART

-45 LRLPEQLNTASAA
+45 LRLPEQLNTASVA

-66 QSAINVDTG
+66 QNAINVDTG

-98 ALVSLGPAGQAAF
+98 ALVSLGPTGQAAF

-145 QLSSTAIHTFVG
+145 QLSSTAIHRFIGTI
-157 AVQTAY
+157 QTAY
-163 HYAQDLNKSLND
+163 NYAQDLNKSLND

-266 WYADVMTALGAA
+266 WYADVMTALGAT

-283 DEIADGLE
+283 DEIAEGLE
-291 KFAAVAETVG
+291 KFAAVADTVG

-358 EVVGVNIKNEAGE
+358 NAVGVNIKNEAGQ
-371 LKSMDEILDEIGS
+371 LKDMDEILDEIGA
-384 KWDTIGKDQQ
+384 KWNTIGKDQQ
-394 VALAQTVAGVRQYT
+394 IALAQTVAGVRQYN
-408 QFIALMDNWDFMKEN
+408 QFIALMDNWDFMQEN
-423 LNTAANATGTLD
+423 LQTVAKASGTLD
-435 KQAEIYAESWEA
+435 EQAQIYAESWEA
-447 AQKRVQAAAES
+447 AKKRVQAAAEG

-465 DDFFVGL
+465 DDFFIWL
-472 TDDFGAII
+472 TDAFGSVL

-514 GVQTLAHNLMNLTAA
+514 GAQTLAHNLMNLTAA

-557 LRENNEATA
+557 LRENNEAAA

-621 EEARLLANDIRSK
+621 EEARLLANDIRGK
-634 ASFGSYDYLK
+634 ASFGSYEYLK

-649 SLRSIMSEYDNGTPI
+649 SLRAIMSEYDNGTSI
-664 SNITLPTSKG
+664 SNIMLPASKG
-674 AQQGVID
+674 AQQGIID

-696 LEDLTNKTQ
+696 LDDLTNKTQ

-726 DGLEESIKSN
+726 DGLGESIRNN
-736 AKQLAEFEHEA
+736 AVQLAEFEHKA
-747 DQLDKL
+747 DQLANLKL
-753 KSSVGNWQKDPNF
+753 SVGNWQKDPNF

-798 SAEALQ
+798 QTEALQ
-804 RSRRAAAGN
+804 RSQRAAAGN
-813 ADQIEQFAKKYKLST
+813 TAQIEQFAKKYKLSRE
-828 DEVQRFTEQLKKAEE
+828 EVQRFAEQLKKAEE
-843 MGLTYEEYLK
+843 MGLTYKEYLK
-853 RTGEAAVW
+853 QTGEAAAW
-861 AGKSIENASTK
+861 AGANFENTSKKVNKLAVVQGVANTLFSIGMSVSAVTNAIESLQDDSISPWQKTLNIIMALSMALPTVTTLFTSLGQGYTLLVYGITGYSAAQAKAAAIILAEMGITQASTEEDKKAAAARLALTLGIKEESAAILVNSTLQSKSLKTRILELATKIKEAIVTKATTVATWAHNAALALQNLLMSKSLVLTTAGIVAFAGLAAILAGLAIALAIGIKKWANYETATEQATRQAEESATAADKAKEAFNSLKDTLKEYDEGVSALADLTDGTEAFREKLAETNKAALKLIEQLQLIYGKDWKYDSNGQIVFLDENGQIDKDFVKNQTEESEKQYQQTQDVAVIADAVASKTKASDTSNLDDYNATNYKASEKSKTASQIVQAGIKASDIDSVIQSLSLSENITWDANNKSFSPGDYEKIREALVALGYDESDVNSIEHLGYFVDDLYYQKQNNGQKYADRLDYMDELATSVSTGEGQVVGTVLSDVNSK
-872 VSKMAVISEIGNG
+872 VKGALDDAQLNDIATDSYSEAAGYED
-885 LMSVQMGVSSVVSA
+885 VQAAQTEINQLSENELRQRYA
-899 IDTFNSDEDL
+899 EFNSAYRYNADTGALQLQDEQGNWTDL
-909 SGWERFSSILM
+909 KE
-920 SLSMGLPMICD
+920 
-931 GLLKFSALI
+931 
-940 SAKSITKIAGLEN
+940 
-953 LSKGVIQ
+953 
-960 KLLSSAG
+960 G
-967 DKSQIEA
+967 DKGYVSTDTIKTN
-974 ILKEAGIGDKVIK
+974 LKTNI
-987 STVDQV
+987 QV
-993 EKASTGLPGL
+993 EKAQ
-1003 IGRLGS
+1003 
-1009 KLSKAGSV
+1009 
-1017 MAGFLTNPIALGVV
+1017 
-1031 AAVAAVGA
+1031 
-1039 TVYLAVT
+1039 
-1046 ERKRQAAAAM
+1046 E
-1056 EEATQSAK
+1056 
-1064 EASAAYEELKG
+1064 
-1075 KVENLK
+1075 
-1081 SSYSEYSSILK
+1081 
-1092 TLGNLK
+1092 
-1098 TGTAE
+1098 
-1103 WTEAVVELNNQVLEL
+1103 
-1118 LKTYPQLAE
+1118 
-1127 YINNNNGILTIDAEG
+1127 
-1142 YEKVAKEMATSAAA
+1142 
-1156 AQVASIDSQKKT
+1156 
-1168 LTATINYDIV
+1168 
-1178 DKGFD
+1178 
-1183 NSLNSDSMLRMA
+1183 
-1195 DAIQKDAGIIIGAL
+1195 
-1209 PDESGEI
+1209 
-1216 DQAKMDESIAAMA
+1216 
-1229 DSAKVTKE
+1229 
-1237 QAEAVLSN
+1237 
-1245 SECLDYL
+1245 
-1252 RETVTT
+1252 
-1258 TNTKLDT
+1258 
-1265 LNSSRIAALTSSM
+1265 
-1278 DLTEDQRAL
+1278 L
-1287 ANSSEL
+1287 ANSEA
-1293 MQGIVN
+1293 
-1299 RVIENNYDKIDN
+1299 EN
-1311 NIKSDDS
+1311 
-1318 EAARTYGDTKSGL
+1318 TWFTQ
-1331 LKGYADTTLR
+1331 
-1341 KHTPFSWSATAEG
+1341 
-1354 EAAFKEYLK
+1354 FKEGVSSGFTGFSEDQKTDINDLLDTMRTSE
-1363 NQGKT
+1363 NPLT
-1368 EEEIAAI
+1368 EEEIEKYSQDNGLGLSPEDIEFLMQKQEELRDVLTDVNDLYTAGQQELLGLANEYSSCSDEAEEFSAAVKRYGKNSEQAKKAQDKLNQAI
-1375 WKSADFKKDRITWKQ
+1375 KNAQWRKLADSVAKVLSNMEDLDEESDEYKDECKSLAKSFNDIFKTNVTQDWVADNIDLFKKWSQSSGD
-1390 TGENDTTV
+1390 E
-1398 DKDIFY
+1398 
-1404 DSLVN
+1404 
-1409 SVNGARETKAAQQSS
+1409 ARKLELQILASAKAASS
-1424 QDVANVLNKIT
+1424 ENFKPIKLKADGTGAEQTIR
-1435 ALTNSSDVTESAYG
+1435 SAYDF
-1449 KYLSTGS
+1449 YL
-1456 VNSLTEEEFKALQGV
+1456 
-1471 GPQIAEY
+1471 
-1478 IESGGKKAAAKIT
+1478 
-1491 EGMKA
+1491 
-1496 VMDTTQVAPPDISGD
+1496 
-1511 YDSAAHDRYLHT
+1511 
-1523 SGQQILSSNAES
+1523 
-1535 LDTSVEALEA
+1535 
-1545 YTAELLKNNTALDG
+1545 
-1559 NYEKA
+1559 
-1564 AKMAVANVKFANGLN
+1564 
-1579 NLNNVL
+1579 
-1585 DDEIDNVKNASK
+1585 
-1597 KNLDYYKSLGKI
+1597 YYKSLIESGKI
-1609 TQAVNDLYDT
+1609 TIT
-1619 DVDADFVAENLEL
+1619 AD
-1632 IEEAAKGSEKAL
+1632 G
-1644 AELSV
+1644 
-1649 AIVKADL
+1649 KADISAL
-1656 NNRKTLDKVD
+1656 
-1666 LNSVSKDI
+1666 LNS
-1674 QGAATY
+1674 
-1680 LNSALADYSY
+1680 L
-1690 NLYSINEG
+1690 
-1698 LAAMQANMADASG
+1698 
-1711 PMTLAAALEGCG
+1711 
-1723 VKAETFIGSLNRV
+1723 
-1736 AVATGQTYAQMEAD
+1736 D
-1750 LAKMGMSMS
+1750 LAKISAADVAAVLSAIGQT
-1759 DFDVTYA
+1759 DVTINGVVVSTA
-1766 EVPTKEDVALTTTER
+1766 DMAASEGDFADFLKAAGLGKVDFKSDITATGVVPDFNPS
-1781 TVTDLGDGKYI
+1781 KYI
-1792 MQDKITNIEHQYI
+1792 SDAN
-1805 DSVMQ
+1805 
-1810 VPQIHPKGSSGA
+1810 
-1822 GGIIVTPPSSGG
+1822 SSGG
-1834 AGLVSGGKSSGGGGG
+1834 GGGGGG

-1861 IERYHVIKKQLDN
+1861 IERYHTIKKQLDN

-1879 DNLSAAKDRAFGENR
+1879 DNLSAAKDRAFGANR
-1894 LRVMDREAAK
+1894 LRVMDQEAAK

-1915 VDEINSYYS
+1915 VDEIDSYYS

-2028 RLDRLSK
+2028 RLDRLSN

-2041 DSYLVQQEKA
+2041 DSYLIQQKKM
-2051 LELQKKRAATQQGID
+2051 LELQQKRLTTQWGID
-2066 KLQAAIAEQE
+2066 DLQAAIAEHE
-2076 ARGLEMTD
+2076 AQGLEIT
-2084 EQNEQLRT
+2084 EEENEQLRT

-2106 IKFSIIEDIGTM
+2106 IKFSIIEDIGTT
-2118 FDNYFDD
+2118 FDNYFEDL
-2125 SDYYIDRIST
+2125 DYYIDRIST
-2135 LNGIMETTRDTLD
+2135 LNDMMETTRDTLD
-2148 LLGYNNLDNFNKI
+2148 LLGYDNLDIFNRI
-2161 SERLLSN
+2161 NGQLLSN
-2168 QRTLLGLSQQKLS
+2168 QRVMLGMSQNKLS
-2181 SATDEVKYWQDLAT
+2181 SATDEVKYWQNLAST
-2195 AMEGI
+2195 VKEVD
-2200 NSLDDLKNSSWW
+2200 SLDDLKDSSFWED
-2212 ADDQVKKIAEN
+2212 ANDQIKKTAEN
-2223 ATLAE
+2223 AALAG
-2228 DSIKAVKDAINNQ
+2228 DSIKVVKDAINDQ
-2241 LKEATDRQ
+2241 LKEATERQ
-2249 LETQQKIYESI
+2249 LETQQEIYESI
-2260 NDIVQAIEDNWVN
+2260 NDIVQAIEDNWVD
-2273 AVEKVVAAQ
+2273 AVEKVVAVQ

-2287 NDIDYAVDRYSD
+2287 NDIDYAVDRYGD
-2299 LADLNDLYLSNSKKI
+2299 LVDLNDLYLSNSKKI

-2411 AEQDVEDKIQALQ
+2411 AEQDVEDKMQALQ
-2424 DIQEETMRDTGE
+2424 DIQEETMRDMGQN
-2436 KILSIQQ
+2436 ILQVQ
-2443 EYYDAL
+2443 RDYFDAF
-2449 SDIYANTSLTQEEK
+2449 SDISTNTSLDWETKSARIKELQK
-2463 NQREEA
+2463 N
-2469 LRESTMK
+2469 TMK
-2476 KLSYYTDQY
+2476 ELAFYTDQY

-2493 MNFEDTILGKMYPE
+2493 MNFEDTILGTMYPE
-2507 YENLQKFNDNFAS
+2507 YENLQKFNDGFAS
-2520 SADTTFTM
+2520 SADATFAQM
-2528 IQKQYQAT
+2528 QKQYETT
-2536 TGYYQELAKVMG
+2536 TGYYRDLAKAMG
-2548 ITDKDVLNDL
+2548 ITDENVLNNL
-2558 GLMKAAIADA
+2558 ESMKMAIANA
-2568 MRTAQENMQTSI
+2568 MLAAQKNMQTAIS
-2580 KDSQEKFDSTVQ
+2580 DSQNNFDATTK
-2592 NMDKLVDSINEM
+2592 NMNDLVNTIKEM
-2604 SNALRDWVEEMTK
+2604 GAALQEWVKEMTK

-2629 DLMIKAMNNNDMAS
+2629 DLMIKALKNNDMDS

-2665 TWNSKE
+2665 SWDSKE
-2671 AMIKDLQEHGVQVSD
+2671 AMVKDFQEQGVQISSEKAD
-2686 ENAAILWDKYNSTTQ
+2686 RLWDKYNNTTQ
-2701 KYDTGGYTGEWGK
+2701 KYDTGGYTGEWGQ
-2714 DGRLALL
+2714 DGKLAVL

-2727 LNASDTANMLDI
+2727 LNASDTANMLDV
-2739 VNVVRDIVRQ
+2739 VNIVRDIVQQ
-2749 IDAQALYSHGR
+2749 IDAQALYSRGR

-2765 RIETRAETL
+2765 RIQTRAETL

-2780 EASFPNATS
+2780 EANFPNATS

>member
-1 MSAART
+1 MNAART

-45 LRLPEQLNTASAA
+45 LRLPEQLNTASVA

-66 QSAINVDTG
+66 QNAINVDTG

-98 ALVSLGPAGQAAF
+98 ALVSLGPTGQAAF

-145 QLSSTAIHTFVG
+145 QLSSTAIHRFIGTI
-157 AVQTAY
+157 QTAY
-163 HYAQDLNKSLND
+163 NYAQDLNKSLNN

-226 ERSDVTVKM
+226 ERTDVTMKM

-283 DEIADGLE
+283 DEIAEGLE
-291 KFAAVAETVG
+291 KFAAVADTVG

-358 EVVGVNIKNEAGE
+358 EAVGVNIKNEAGQ
-371 LKSMDEILDEIGS
+371 LKDMDEILDEIGA

-394 VALAQTVAGVRQYT
+394 IALAQTVAGVRQYN
-408 QFIALMDNWDFMKEN
+408 QFIALMDNWDFMQEN
-423 LNTAANATGTLD
+423 LQTVAKASGTLN
-435 KQAEIYAESWEA
+435 KQNEIYAESWEA
-447 AQKRVQAAAES
+447 ARKRVQAAAEG

-465 DDFFVGL
+465 DDFFIQL
-472 TDDFGAII
+472 TDAFGSVL

-514 GVQTLAHNLMNLTAA
+514 GAQTLAHNLMNLTAA

-557 LRENNEATA
+557 LRENNEAAA

-621 EEARLLANDIRSK
+621 EEARLLANDIRGK
-634 ASFGSYDYLK
+634 ASFGSYEYLK

-649 SLRSIMSEYDNGTPI
+649 SLRAIMSEYDNGASI
-664 SNITLPTSKG
+664 NDITIPSSKG
-674 AQQGVID
+674 AQQGVIN

-696 LEDLTNKTQ
+696 LDDLINKTQ

-726 DGLEESIKSN
+726 DGLGESIRNN
-736 AKQLAEFEHEA
+736 AVQLAEFEHKA
-747 DQLDKL
+747 DQLANLKL
-753 KSSVGNWQKDPNF
+753 SVGNWQKDPNF

-798 SAEALQ
+798 QAEALQ
-804 RSRRAAAGN
+804 RSQRAAAGN
-813 ADQIEQFAKKYKLST
+813 TAQIEQFAKKYKLSRE
-828 DEVQRFTEQLKKAEE
+828 EVQRFAEQLKKAEE
-843 MGLTYEEYLK
+843 MGLTYKEYLK
-853 RTGEAAVW
+853 QTGEAAAW
-861 AGKSIENASTK
+861 AGANFENTSKKVNKLAVAQGVANTLFSIGMSVSAVTNAIESLQDDSISPWQKTLNIIMALSMALPTVTTLFTSLGQGYTLLVYGITGYSAAQAKAAAITLAEMGITQASTK
-872 VSKMAVISEIGNG
+872 EDKQAAAARLALTLGIKEESAAILVNSTLQSKSLKTRILELATKIKEAVVTKATTVATWAHNAALAVQNLLMSKSLELTTAGMAVFAGLVVLLAVLAKKLIEGIVAWANYETATEQATRQAEESATAADKAKEAFNSLKDTLKEYDEGVSALADLTEGTEAFREKLAETNKAALKLIEQLQLIYGKDWKYDNNGQIVFLDKNGQIDENFVKNQTEKSEKQYQQTQDVAVIADAAASKAKASDTSKFDDYNATDYYSTEKTKAAFWTVQAGIKASDIDSVIQSLGESITWDANKKSFSPDDYDKIREALVALGYDESDVASIGNFG
-885 LMSVQMGVSSVVSA
+885 YLVDDLYYQKQNNGQKYADRLDYMDELATSVSA
-899 IDTFNSDEDL
+899 GEGQIVGTVLRDVNSKVKGALDDAQLNNIAADSYSQAATDENVKEAQAEINQLSENELKQRYAEFNSAYRYNADTGALQLQDEQGNWTDL
-909 SGWERFSSILM
+909 KE
-920 SLSMGLPMICD
+920 
-931 GLLKFSALI
+931 
-940 SAKSITKIAGLEN
+940 
-953 LSKGVIQ
+953 
-960 KLLSSAG
+960 G
-967 DKSQIEA
+967 DKGYVSTDTIKTN
-974 ILKEAGIGDKVIK
+974 LKTNI
-987 STVDQV
+987 QV
-993 EKASTGLPGL
+993 EKAQE
-1003 IGRLGS
+1003 
-1009 KLSKAGSV
+1009 
-1017 MAGFLTNPIALGVV
+1017 IAN
-1031 AAVAAVGA
+1031 
-1039 TVYLAVT
+1039 
-1046 ERKRQAAAAM
+1046 
-1056 EEATQSAK
+1056 S
-1064 EASAAYEELKG
+1064 
-1075 KVENLK
+1075 
-1081 SSYSEYSSILK
+1081 
-1092 TLGNLK
+1092 
-1098 TGTAE
+1098 
-1103 WTEAVVELNNQVLEL
+1103 
-1118 LKTYPQLAE
+1118 
-1127 YINNNNGILTIDAEG
+1127 DAENTWFDQF
-1142 YEKVAKEMATSAAA
+1142 KEGVS
-1156 AQVASIDSQKKT
+1156 S
-1168 LTATINYDIV
+1168 
-1178 DKGFD
+1178 GFTGFSED
-1183 NSLNSDSMLRMA
+1183 
-1195 DAIQKDAGIIIGAL
+1195 QKD
-1209 PDESGEI
+1209 
-1216 DQAKMDESIAAMA
+1216 
-1229 DSAKVTKE
+1229 KVNDLLV
-1237 QAEAVLSN
+1237 QM
-1245 SECLDYL
+1245 
-1252 RETVTT
+1252 R
-1258 TNTKLDT
+1258 TNK
-1265 LNSSRIAALTSSM
+1265 
-1278 DLTEDQRAL
+1278 
-1287 ANSSEL
+1287 
-1293 MQGIVN
+1293 
-1299 RVIENNYDKIDN
+1299 DKN
-1311 NIKSDDS
+1311 P
-1318 EAARTYGDTKSGL
+1318 L
-1331 LKGYADTTLR
+1331 
-1341 KHTPFSWSATAEG
+1341 
-1354 EAAFKEYLK
+1354 
-1363 NQGKT
+1363 T
-1368 EEEIAAI
+1368 EEEIEEYSQNNGLGLSPEDIEFLMQKQEELRDVLTDVNDLYTTGQQDLLGLAEEYSSCSDEAEEFSAAVKRYGKNSEQAKKAQDKLNQAI
-1375 WKSADFKKDRITWKQ
+1375 KNAQWRKLADSVAKVLSNMEDLDEESDEYKDECKSLAKSFNDIFKTNVTQDWVADNIDLFKKW
-1390 TGENDTTV
+1390 
-1398 DKDIFY
+1398 
-1404 DSLVN
+1404 S
-1409 SVNGARETKAAQQSS
+1409 QSS
-1424 QDVANVLNKIT
+1424 GDEARKLELQILA
-1435 ALTNSSDVTESAYG
+1435 AAEAASSENFKPIKLKADETGVEQTIRSAYDF
-1449 KYLSTGS
+1449 YL
-1456 VNSLTEEEFKALQGV
+1456 
-1471 GPQIAEY
+1471 
-1478 IESGGKKAAAKIT
+1478 
-1491 EGMKA
+1491 
-1496 VMDTTQVAPPDISGD
+1496 
-1511 YDSAAHDRYLHT
+1511 
-1523 SGQQILSSNAES
+1523 
-1535 LDTSVEALEA
+1535 
-1545 YTAELLKNNTALDG
+1545 
-1559 NYEKA
+1559 
-1564 AKMAVANVKFANGLN
+1564 
-1579 NLNNVL
+1579 
-1585 DDEIDNVKNASK
+1585 
-1597 KNLDYYKSLGKI
+1597 YYKSLIESGKI
-1609 TQAVNDLYDT
+1609 TIT
-1619 DVDADFVAENLEL
+1619 AD
-1632 IEEAAKGSEKAL
+1632 G
-1644 AELSV
+1644 
-1649 AIVKADL
+1649 KADISAL
-1656 NNRKTLDKVD
+1656 
-1666 LNSVSKDI
+1666 LNS
-1674 QGAATY
+1674 
-1680 LNSALADYSY
+1680 LN
-1690 NLYSINEG
+1690 
-1698 LAAMQANMADASG
+1698 
-1711 PMTLAAALEGCG
+1711 
-1723 VKAETFIGSLNRV
+1723 
-1736 AVATGQTYAQMEAD
+1736 
-1750 LAKMGMSMS
+1750 LAKMSAADVAAVLSAIGQT
-1759 DFDVTYA
+1759 DVTINGVVVSTA
-1766 EVPTKEDVALTTTER
+1766 DMSASTDDFNTFMQNTSGLGTVNFTSDVTATGVVPDFNP
-1781 TVTDLGDGKYI
+1781 GKYI
-1792 MQDKITNIEHQYI
+1792 SDAN
-1805 DSVMQ
+1805 
-1810 VPQIHPKGSSGA
+1810 
-1822 GGIIVTPPSSGG
+1822 SSGG
-1834 AGLVSGGKSSGGGGG
+1834 GGGGGG
-1849 GSQKDKKKSSDE
+1849 GSQKDKKKASDE
-1861 IERYHVIKKQLDN
+1861 IERYHTIKKQLDN

-1879 DNLSAAKDRAFGENR
+1879 DNLSAAKDRAFGANR
-1894 LRVMDREAAK
+1894 LRIMDQETAK

-1915 VDEINSYYS
+1915 VDEIDSYYS

-2028 RLDRLSK
+2028 RLDRLSN

-2041 DSYLVQQEKA
+2041 DSYLIQQKKM
-2051 LELQKKRAATQQGID
+2051 LELQQKRFETQQGID
-2066 KLQAAIAEQE
+2066 DLQAAIAEHE
-2076 ARGLEMTD
+2076 AQGLEIT
-2084 EQNEQLRT
+2084 EEENEQLRT

-2106 IKFSIIEDIGTM
+2106 IKFSIIEDIGTT
-2118 FDNYFDD
+2118 FDNYFEDL
-2125 SDYYIDRIST
+2125 DYYIDRIST
-2135 LNGIMETTRDTLD
+2135 LNDMMETTRDTLD
-2148 LLGYNNLDNFNKI
+2148 LLGYDNLDIFNRI
-2161 SERLLSN
+2161 NGQLLSN
-2168 QRTLLGLSQQKLS
+2168 QRVMLGMSQKKLS
-2181 SATDEVKYWQDLAT
+2181 SATDEVDYWQNLAS
-2195 AMEGI
+2195 AVKEI
-2200 NSLDDLKNSSWW
+2200 DSLDDLKDSSFWEN
-2212 ADDQVKKIAEN
+2212 ANDQIKKIAEN
-2223 ATLAE
+2223 AALAG
-2228 DSIKAVKDAINNQ
+2228 DSIKVVKDAINDQ
-2241 LKEATDRQ
+2241 LKEATERQ
-2249 LETQQKIYESI
+2249 LETQQEIYESI
-2260 NDIVQAIEDNWVN
+2260 NDIVQAIEDNWVD
-2273 AVEKVVAAQ
+2273 AVEKVVAVQ

-2287 NDIDYAVDRYSD
+2287 NDIDYAVDRYGD
-2299 LADLNDLYLSNSKKI
+2299 LVDLNDLYLSNSKKI

-2411 AEQDVEDKIQALQ
+2411 AEQDVEDKMQALQ

-2449 SDIYANTSLTQEEK
+2449 SDIYTDAFLTQEERNK
-2463 NQREEA
+2463 REEA

-2493 MNFEDTILGKMYPE
+2493 MNFKDTILGTMYPE
-2507 YENLQKFNDNFAS
+2507 YETLQKFNDNFAS

-2528 IQKQYQAT
+2528 IQDQYKT
-2536 TGYYQELAKVMG
+2536 TTEYYQELAKAMG
-2548 ITDKDVLNDL
+2548 ITDEKVLNDL
-2558 GLMKAAIADA
+2558 GSMKTAIAKA
-2568 MRTAQENMQTSI
+2568 MIAAQENMQTAISN
-2580 KDSQEKFDSTVQ
+2580 SQENFDATTK
-2592 NMDKLVDSINEM
+2592 NMNDLVKTIDEM
-2604 SNALRDWVEEMTK
+2604 GEALREWVKEMTK

-2629 DLMIKAMNNNDMAS
+2629 DLMIKALKNNDMDS

-2665 TWNSKE
+2665 AWSSKE
-2671 AMIKDLQEHGVQVSD
+2671 AMVKEFQEQGVQISGEKAD
-2686 ENAAILWDKYNSTTQ
+2686 RLWNKYNSTTQ
-2701 KYDTGGYTGEWGK
+2701 KYDTGGYTGEWGQ
-2714 DGRLALL
+2714 DGKLAVL

-2739 VNVVRDIVRQ
+2739 VNIVRDIVQQ
-2749 IDAQALYSHGR
+2749 IDAQALYSRGR

-2780 EASFPNATS
+2780 EANFPNATS

>member
-1 MSAART
+1 MNAART

-45 LRLPEQLNTASAA
+45 LRLPEQLNTASVA

-66 QSAINVDTG
+66 QNAINVDTG
-75 RLDLSKFNHEMEK
+75 RLDLSKFNHEMKK

-98 ALVSLGPAGQAAF
+98 ALVSLGPTGQAAF

-145 QLSSTAIHTFVG
+145 QLSSTAIHSFIG
-157 AVQTAY
+157 AIQTAY
-163 HYAQDLNKSLND
+163 NYAQDLNKSLNN
-175 IRIVTGYGS
+175 IRVVTGYGS

-266 WYADVMTALGAA
+266 WYADGMTALGAT

-283 DEIADGLE
+283 DEIAEGLE
-291 KFAAVAETVG
+291 KFAAVADTVG

-358 EVVGVNIKNEAGE
+358 NTVGVNIKNEAGQ
-371 LKSMDEILDEIGS
+371 LKDMDEILDEIGA
-384 KWDTIGKDQQ
+384 KWNTIGKDQQ
-394 VALAQTVAGVRQYT
+394 IALAQTVAGVRQYN
-408 QFIALMDNWDFMKEN
+408 QFIALMDNWDFMQEN
-423 LNTAANATGTLD
+423 LQTVAKASGTLD
-435 KQAEIYAESWEA
+435 EQAQIYAESWEA
-447 AQKRVQAAAES
+447 AKKRVQAAAEG

-465 DDFFVGL
+465 DDFFIGL
-472 TDDFGAII
+472 TDAFGSVLK
-480 EFIDKIIDSLGGLS
+480 FIDKIIDSLGGLS

-506 IFGDKIIA
+506 IFGDRIIA
-514 GVQTLAHNLMNLTAA
+514 GAQTLAHNLMNLTAA

-557 LRENNEATA
+557 LRENNEAAA

-621 EEARLLANDIRSK
+621 EEARLLANDIRGK
-634 ASFGSYDYLK
+634 ASFGSYEYLK

-649 SLRSIMSEYDNGTPI
+649 SLRAIMSEYDNGTSI
-664 SNITLPTSKG
+664 KDIMLPTSRG

-696 LEDLTNKTQ
+696 LDDLTNKTQ

-736 AKQLAEFEHEA
+736 AKQLAEFEHES
-747 DQLDKL
+747 DQLANLKL
-753 KSSVGNWQKDPNF
+753 SVGNWQKDPNF

-798 SAEALQ
+798 QAEALQ
-804 RSRRAAAGN
+804 RSQRAAAGN
-813 ADQIEQFAKKYKLST
+813 TAQIEQFAKKYKLSAE
-828 DEVQRFTEQLKKAEE
+828 EVQRFANQLKEAEKR
-843 MGLTYEEYLK
+843 GLSYQEYLK
-853 RTGEAAVW
+853 QTGEAAVW

-885 LMSVQMGVSSVVSA
+885 LMSVQMGVSSVASA
-899 IDTFNSDEDL
+899 INAVNDEDL
-909 SGWERFSSILM
+909 SGWEKFSSILM
-920 SLSMGLPMICD
+920 SLSMGLPMILD
-931 GLLKFSALI
+931 GLLKFGALI

-953 LSKGVIQ
+953 LGKDVIQ

-974 ILKEAGIGDKVIK
+974 ILKEAGIGDEIIK

-993 EKASTGLPGL
+993 DKASTGLPGL
-1003 IGRLGS
+1003 INKLGS

-1017 MAGFLTNPIALGVV
+1017 IAGLLTNPIALGVM

-1046 ERKRQAAAAM
+1046 ERKRQATAAM
-1056 EEATQSAK
+1056 EAAAQSAK

-1156 AQVASIDSQKKT
+1156 AQVAYIDSQKKS
-1168 LTATINYDIV
+1168 LTATINYDIA

-1183 NSLNSDSMLRMA
+1183 KSLNSDSMLRMA
-1195 DAIQKDAGIIIGAL
+1195 DAIRKDAGIIIGAL
-1209 PDESGEI
+1209 PDESGGI
-1216 DQAKMDESIAAMA
+1216 NDEELRNSINALA
-1229 DSAKVTKE
+1229 DNAKVTQE

-1265 LNSSRIAALTSSM
+1265 LNSSRVAALTSSM

-1311 NIKSDDS
+1311 NEKTTLVEGNEIQ
-1318 EAARTYGDTKSGL
+1318 TG
-1331 LKGYADTTLR
+1331 DTTLR
-1341 KHTPFSWSATAEG
+1341 QHTPFSWSATAEG

-1375 WKSADFKKDRITWKQ
+1375 WKSADFKKNRITWKQ
-1390 TGENDTTV
+1390 AGEDDTTV
-1398 DKDIFY
+1398 DKEISY

-1409 SVNGARETKAAQQSS
+1409 SVNAARETAAAQQSS

-1435 ALTNSSDVTESAYG
+1435 ALTNSSNITESAYG

-1456 VNSLTEEEFKALQGV
+1456 VDSLTEEQFNALKQV
-1471 GPQIAEY
+1471 GEQVSDSIANGGQIA
-1478 IESGGKKAAAKIT
+1478 ADNIT
-1491 EGMKA
+1491 ESMRG
-1496 VMDTTQVAPPDISGD
+1496 VMDATQVAPPTISGD

-1609 TQAVNDLYDT
+1609 TQAINDLYDT

-1644 AELSV
+1644 AELSI

-1656 NNRKTLDKVD
+1656 NNRKTLDAVD
-1666 LNSVSKDI
+1666 LNSVGEDV
-1674 QGAATY
+1674 QTAAKY

-1698 LAAMQANMADASG
+1698 LAAMQANMSDASG
-1711 PMTLAAALEGCG
+1711 PMTLAAALDGCG
-1723 VKAETFIGSLNRV
+1723 IKAETFIGSLNRM

-1805 DSVMQ
+1805 DSIMQ
-1810 VPQIHPKGSSGA
+1810 VPQIRPKGGSSA
-1822 GGIIVTPPSSGG
+1822 GGITVTPPSSGG

-1849 GSQKDKKKSSDE
+1849 GGGGGSQKDKKKSSDE
-1861 IERYHVIKKQLDN
+1861 IERYHTIKKEIGN

-1879 DNLSAAKDRAFGENR
+1879 DNLSAAKDRAFGANR
-1894 LRVMDREAAK
+1894 LRVMDQEAAK

-1915 VDEINSYYS
+1915 VNEIDSYYS

-2028 RLDRLSK
+2028 RLDRLSN

-2041 DSYLVQQEKA
+2041 DSYLIQQKKM
-2051 LELQKKRAATQQGID
+2051 LELQQKRLTTQQGID
-2066 KLQAAIAEQE
+2066 DLQAAIAEHE
-2076 ARGLEMTD
+2076 AQGLEITD
-2084 EQNEQLRT
+2084 EENEQLRT

-2106 IKFSIIEDIGTM
+2106 IKFSIIEDIGTT
-2118 FDNYFDD
+2118 FDNYFEDL
-2125 SDYYIDRIST
+2125 DYYIDRIST
-2135 LNGIMETTRDTLD
+2135 LNDMMETTRDTLD
-2148 LLGYNNLDNFNKI
+2148 LLGYDNLDIFNRI
-2161 SERLLSN
+2161 NGQLLSN
-2168 QRTLLGLSQQKLS
+2168 QRVMLEMSQKKLS
-2181 SATDEVKYWQDLAT
+2181 SVADEIDYWQRLAAT
-2195 AMEGI
+2195 VKEVD
-2200 NSLDDLKNSSWW
+2200 SLDDLRDSPFWEDAN
-2212 ADDQVKKIAEN
+2212 DQIKKIAEN
-2223 ATLAE
+2223 AALAG
-2228 DSIKAVKDAINNQ
+2228 DSIKVVKDAINDQ
-2241 LKEATDRQ
+2241 LKEAIERQ
-2249 LETQQKIYESI
+2249 LETQQEIYESI
-2260 NDIVQAIEDNWVN
+2260 NDIVQAIEDNWVD
-2273 AVEKVVAAQ
+2273 AVEKVVAVQ

-2287 NDIDYAVDRYSD
+2287 NDIDYAVDRYGD

-2328 SKTDNVAAKSK
+2328 SKTDNVAAKIK

-2411 AEQDVEDKIQALQ
+2411 AEQDVEDKMQALQ

-2449 SDIYANTSLTQEEK
+2449 SDIYTDASLTQEERNK
-2463 NQREEA
+2463 REEA

-2493 MNFEDTILGKMYPE
+2493 MNFKDTILGTMYPE
-2507 YENLQKFNDNFAS
+2507 YETLQKFNDNFAS

-2528 IQKQYQAT
+2528 IQDQYKT
-2536 TGYYQELAKVMG
+2536 TTEYYQELAKAMG
-2548 ITDKDVLNDL
+2548 ITDEKVLNDL
-2558 GLMKAAIADA
+2558 GSMKTAIAKA
-2568 MRTAQENMQTSI
+2568 MIAAQESMQTAI
-2580 KDSQEKFDSTVQ
+2580 TNSQEKFNATTQSMNDLADTI
-2592 NMDKLVDSINEM
+2592 KEM
-2604 SNALRDWVEEMTK
+2604 GKSLRDWVEEMTK

-2629 DLMIKAMNNNDMAS
+2629 DLIIKALKNNDMDS

-2665 TWNSKE
+2665 AWSSKE
-2671 AMIKDLQEHGVQVSD
+2671 AMVKEFQEQGVQISGEKAD
-2686 ENAAILWDKYNSTTQ
+2686 RLWNKYNSTTQ
-2701 KYDTGGYTGEWGK
+2701 KYDTGGYTGEWGQ
-2714 DGRLALL
+2714 DGKLAVL

-2739 VNVVRDIVRQ
+2739 VNIVRDIVQQ
-2749 IDAQALYSHGR
+2749 IDAQALYSRGR

-2780 EASFPNATS
+2780 EANFPNATS

>member
-1 MSAART
+1 MNAART

-45 LRLPEQLNTASAA
+45 LRLPEQLNTASIA

-66 QSAINVDTG
+66 QNAINVDTG
-75 RLDLSKFNHEMEK
+75 KLDLSKFNHEMEK

-98 ALVSLGPAGQAAF
+98 ALVSLGPTGQAAF

-122 TPLKQ
+122 TPLRQ

-145 QLSSTAIHTFVG
+145 QLSSTAIHAFVG
-157 AVQTAY
+157 AISTAY
-163 HYAQDLNKSLND
+163 NYAQDLNKSLND

-283 DEIADGLE
+283 DEIAEGLE
-291 KFAAVAETVG
+291 KFAAVADTVG

-343 TLDDGTTLNKYSSAL
+343 TLDDGTTLNKYSKAL
-358 EVVGVNIKNEAGE
+358 DAVGVNIKNEAGE
-371 LKSMDEILDEIGS
+371 LKSMDEILDEIGA

-394 VALAQTVAGVRQYT
+394 IALAQTVAGVRQYT
-408 QFIALMDNWDFMKEN
+408 QFIALMDNWDFMQEN
-423 LNTAANATGTLD
+423 LETVANASGTLD
-435 KQAEIYAESWEA
+435 KQAQIYAESWEA
-447 AQKRVQAAAES
+447 AKKRVQAAAES

-465 DDFFVGL
+465 DNFFIQL
-472 TDDFGAII
+472 TDDFGSII

-514 GVQTLAHNLMNLTAA
+514 GAQTLAHNLMNLTAA
-529 GRAANMKRDVSR
+529 GRATNMRRDVSR

-557 LRENNEATA
+557 LRENNEAAA

-591 DRKHYQIILESVQAS
+591 DRKHYQIMLDAIQAS
-606 GEELQARAKQLDLAQ
+606 GEELQVRAKQLDLAQ
-621 EEARLLANDIRSK
+621 EEVRLSANEIRSK
-634 ASFGSYDYLK
+634 VSFGSYDYLR

-649 SLRSIMSEYDNGTPI
+649 SLRAMMSEYDNGTLI
-664 SNITLPTSKG
+664 NDIALPTSRG

-696 LEDLTNKTQ
+696 LDDLTNKTQ

-726 DGLEESIKSN
+726 DGLGESIKNN
-736 AKQLAEFEHEA
+736 ARYLAEFEHEA
-747 DQLDKL
+747 DQLDNLKL
-753 KSSVGNWQKDPNF
+753 SVGNWQKDPNF

-778 GYSISDAAD
+778 GFSISNAAD

-798 SAEALQ
+798 SAEALRKSQ
-804 RSRRAAAGN
+804 RAAAGN
-813 ADQIEQFAKKYKLST
+813 TAQIEQFAKKYKLST
-828 DEVQRFTEQLKKAEE
+828 DEVQRFANQLKEAEKR
-843 MGLTYEEYLK
+843 GLSYKEYLEQ
-853 RTGEAAVW
+853 TGEAAV
-861 AGKSIENASTK
+861 AFGDSVSNTSKKVDKLAVVQGVANTLFGIGMSVSAVTNAIESLQDDSISPWQKTLNIIMALSMTLPTVATLFTSLGQGYTLLAYGITGYSAAQARAAVVTLADMGITQASTEADK
-872 VSKMAVISEIGNG
+872 KAAAAKLALKLGIDEESAAILVNSTLQEKSLKTRILELATKIKETVVTGATTVATWAHNAALAVQNLLLGESLVLTTAGIALFALLGVALVGLAAILIKGIVAWANYETATEQATRQAEESATAADEAKEAFNSLKDTLKEYDEGVSALADLTEGTEAFREKLAETNKAALELIEQLQLIYGKDWKYDNKGQIVFLDENGQIDKNFVKNQAEESEKQYQQTQNVAVIANAAVSKTEATDVNNFAKYNETYHKAPEKSKTASQI
-885 LMSVQMGVSSVVSA
+885 VQAGIKASD
-899 IDTFNSDEDL
+899 IDS
-909 SGWERFSSILM
+909 
-920 SLSMGLPMICD
+920 
-931 GLLKFSALI
+931 
-940 SAKSITKIAGLEN
+940 
-953 LSKGVIQ
+953 VIQ
-960 KLLSSAG
+960 SLGENITWDVNNKSFSAG
-967 DKSQIEA
+967 DYDKIREALVALGYDKNDVGSIDNFSYFVDDLYYQKQNNGQKYADRLDYMDKLATSVSAGEGQVVGTVLNDVNSKVKGALDDAQLDSIATKSYDDAAKDEGVKKAQADINQLSESELKQRYA
-974 ILKEAGIGDKVIK
+974 QFNSAYHYNADTGALQLQDEKGNWTDLKEGEEGYVSIDTMRK
-987 STVDQV
+987 SLKTNIQV
-993 EKASTGLPGL
+993 EKAQEIANSEAEDTWFDQFKNDASSSFSGDQKDKVNDLLDQMRTSENPLTEEDIQSVVPGL
-1003 IGRLGS
+1003 SPEDVELLMQ
-1009 KLSKAGSV
+1009 K
-1017 MAGFLTNPIALGVV
+1017 
-1031 AAVAAVGA
+1031 
-1039 TVYLAVT
+1039 
-1046 ERKRQAAAAM
+1046 Q
-1056 EEATQSAK
+1056 
-1064 EASAAYEELKG
+1064 EELRG
-1075 KVENLK
+1075 VLTDVNDL
-1081 SSYSEYSSILK
+1081 YTAGQQDLLGLANEYSSCSDE
-1092 TLGNLK
+1092 
-1098 TGTAE
+1098 AE
-1103 WTEAVVELNNQVLEL
+1103 EFSAAVKRYGKNSEQAKKAQDKLNQAVKNAQWR
-1118 LKTYPQLAE
+1118 KLA
-1127 YINNNNGILTIDAEG
+1127 DS
-1142 YEKVAKEMATSAAA
+1142 VAK
-1156 AQVASIDSQKKT
+1156 
-1168 LTATINYDIV
+1168 
-1178 DKGFD
+1178 
-1183 NSLNSDSMLRMA
+1183 
-1195 DAIQKDAGIIIGAL
+1195 
-1209 PDESGEI
+1209 
-1216 DQAKMDESIAAMA
+1216 
-1229 DSAKVTKE
+1229 
-1237 QAEAVLSN
+1237 VLSN
-1245 SECLDYL
+1245 MEDLDEESDEYKDECKSLAKSFNDIFK
-1252 RETVTT
+1252 TNVTQDWVAD
-1258 TNTKLDT
+1258 N
-1265 LNSSRIAALTSSM
+1265 I
-1278 DLTEDQRAL
+1278 DL
-1287 ANSSEL
+1287 
-1293 MQGIVN
+1293 
-1299 RVIENNYDKIDN
+1299 
-1311 NIKSDDS
+1311 
-1318 EAARTYGDTKSGL
+1318 
-1331 LKGYADTTLR
+1331 
-1341 KHTPFSWSATAEG
+1341 
-1354 EAAFKEYLK
+1354 
-1363 NQGKT
+1363 
-1368 EEEIAAI
+1368 
-1375 WKSADFKKDRITWKQ
+1375 FKKW
-1390 TGENDTTV
+1390 
-1398 DKDIFY
+1398 
-1404 DSLVN
+1404 S
-1409 SVNGARETKAAQQSS
+1409 QSS
-1424 QDVANVLNKIT
+1424 GDEARKL
-1435 ALTNSSDVTESAYG
+1435 E
-1449 KYLSTGS
+1449 
-1456 VNSLTEEEFKALQGV
+1456 LQ
-1471 GPQIAEY
+1471 IL
-1478 IESGGKKAAAKIT
+1478 AAANATSNENFKPIVL
-1491 EGMKA
+1491 KA
-1496 VMDTTQVAPPDISGD
+1496 DGTGAEQTIRTA
-1511 YDSAAHDRYLHT
+1511 YDFYL
-1523 SGQQILSSNAES
+1523 
-1535 LDTSVEALEA
+1535 
-1545 YTAELLKNNTALDG
+1545 
-1559 NYEKA
+1559 
-1564 AKMAVANVKFANGLN
+1564 
-1579 NLNNVL
+1579 
-1585 DDEIDNVKNASK
+1585 
-1597 KNLDYYKSLGKI
+1597 YYKSLIESGKI
-1609 TQAVNDLYDT
+1609 TITAEGKADISALLNALDLAEVSAADVAAILSAIGQT
-1619 DVDADFVAENLEL
+1619 DVTINGVVVSTAEMSASGSSFADF
-1632 IEEAAKGSEKAL
+1632 
-1644 AELSV
+1644 
-1649 AIVKADL
+1649 
-1656 NNRKTLDKVD
+1656 
-1666 LNSVSKDI
+1666 
-1674 QGAATY
+1674 
-1680 LNSALADYSY
+1680 
-1690 NLYSINEG
+1690 
-1698 LAAMQANMADASG
+1698 M
-1711 PMTLAAALEGCG
+1711 AAASDAAGSPME
-1723 VKAETFIGSLNRV
+1723 VKDFQSNVT
-1736 AVATGQTYAQMEAD
+1736 ATGVVP
-1750 LAKMGMSMS
+1750 
-1759 DFDVTYA
+1759 DFN
-1766 EVPTKEDVALTTTER
+1766 P
-1781 TVTDLGDGKYI
+1781 GKYI
-1792 MQDKITNIEHQYI
+1792 SDAN
-1805 DSVMQ
+1805 
-1810 VPQIHPKGSSGA
+1810 
-1822 GGIIVTPPSSGG
+1822 SSGG
-1834 AGLVSGGKSSGGGGG
+1834 GGGGGG
-1849 GSQKDKKKSSDE
+1849 GSQKDKKKSSNE
-1861 IERYHVIKKQLDN
+1861 IERYHTIKKQLDN

-1879 DNLSAAKDRAFGENR
+1879 DNLSAAKDRAFGANR
-1894 LRVMDREAAK
+1894 LRVMDQEAAK
-1904 LEEQIAAQKRY
+1904 LEEQIAAQRRY
-1915 VDEINSYYS
+1915 VDEIDSYYS

-1935 VFDED
+1935 VFDEN

-1971 FKEILN
+1971 FKDILN

-2028 RLDRLSK
+2028 RLDRLSN

-2041 DSYLVQQEKA
+2041 DSYLVQQEKVS
-2051 LELQKKRAATQQGID
+2051 ELQLKRLATQQGID
-2066 KLQAAIAEQE
+2066 KIQADIAKQE
-2076 ARGLEMTD
+2076 AQGLEMTD

-2106 IKFSIIEDIGTM
+2106 IKFSIIEDIGTV

-2125 SDYYIDRIST
+2125 LDYYIDRIST
-2135 LNGIMETTRDTLD
+2135 LNDMMETTRDTLD
-2148 LLGYNNLDNFNKI
+2148 LLGYDNLDIFNDINKQ
-2161 SERLLSN
+2161 LLSN
-2168 QRTLLGLSQQKLS
+2168 QRTMLGMSQQKLS
-2181 SATDEVKYWQDLAT
+2181 GATDEVNYWQDLAT
-2195 AMEGI
+2195 FVKGI
-2200 NSLDDLKNSSWW
+2200 DSLDDLKDSHFW
-2212 ADDQVKKIAEN
+2212 ANDSVKKIAEN
-2223 ATLAE
+2223 AALAE

-2241 LKEATDRQ
+2241 LKEATERQ

-2260 NDIVQAIEDNWVN
+2260 NDIVQAIEDNWVD

-2411 AEQDVEDKIQALQ
+2411 AEQDVEDKMQALQ
-2424 DIQEETMRDTGE
+2424 DIQEETMRDMGQN
-2436 KILSIQQ
+2436 ILQVQ
-2443 EYYDAL
+2443 KDYFDAF
-2449 SDIYANTSLTQEEK
+2449 SDISTDTSLTWETKSARIKELQGD
-2463 NQREEA
+2463 
-2469 LRESTMK
+2469 TMK
-2476 KLSYYTDQY
+2476 KLTYYTDQY

-2493 MNFEDTILGKMYPE
+2493 MNFKDTILGTMYPE
-2507 YENLQKFNDNFAS
+2507 YENLQKFNDGFAS
-2520 SADTTFTM
+2520 SANTTFAQ
-2528 IQKQYQAT
+2528 IQKQYEAT
-2536 TGYYQELAKVMG
+2536 TGYYRDLAKAMG
-2548 ITDKDVLNDL
+2548 ITDENVLNDL
-2558 GLMKAAIADA
+2558 GSMKEAIAKA
-2568 MRTAQENMQTSI
+2568 MLTAQQNMQTAIS
-2580 KDSQEKFDSTVQ
+2580 KSQENFDATTK
-2592 NMDKLVDSINEM
+2592 NMNDLVKTIKEM
-2604 SNALRDWVEEMTK
+2604 GESLQKWVEEMTK

-2629 DLMIKAMNNNDMAS
+2629 DLMIKALKNNDMDS

-2665 TWNSKE
+2665 SWGSKE
-2671 AMIKDLQEHGVQVSD
+2671 AMVKDFQEQGVWISD
-2686 ENAAILWDKYNSTTQ
+2686 EKANSLWDKYSSTLK

-2749 IDAQALYSHGR
+2749 IDAQALYSRGR

-2780 EASFPNATS
+2780 EANFPNATS

>member
-1 MSAART
+1 MNAART

-45 LRLPEQLNTASAA
+45 LRLQEQLNTASVA

-66 QSAINVDTG
+66 QNAINVDTG
-75 RLDLSKFNHEMEK
+75 RLDLSKFNHEMKK

-98 ALVSLGPAGQAAF
+98 ALVSLGPTGQAAF

-127 TNVLVDKLWDSL
+127 TNVLVDKLWDGL

-145 QLSSTAIHTFVG
+145 QLSSTAIHSFIG
-157 AVQTAY
+157 AIQTAY
-163 HYAQDLNKSLND
+163 NYAQDLNKSLNN

-244 TVSDQLTAV
+244 TVSDQLTAI

-258 KDGEHTAE
+258 KDGKHTAE

-283 DEIADGLE
+283 DEIAEGLE
-291 KFAAVAETVG
+291 KFAAVADTVG

-358 EVVGVNIKNEAGE
+358 NAVGVNIKNEAGQ
-371 LKSMDEILDEIGS
+371 LKDMDEILDEIGA
-384 KWDTIGKDQQ
+384 KWNTIGKDQQ
-394 VALAQTVAGVRQYT
+394 IALAQTVAGVRQYN
-408 QFIALMDNWDFMKEN
+408 QFIALMDNWDFMQEN
-423 LNTAANATGTLD
+423 LQTVAKASGTLD
-435 KQAEIYAESWEA
+435 EQAQIYAESWEA
-447 AQKRVQAAAES
+447 ARKRVQAAAEG

-465 DDFFVGL
+465 DDFFIWL
-472 TDDFGAII
+472 TDGFGSVLK
-480 EFIDKIIDSLGGLS
+480 FINKIIDSLGGLS

-506 IFGDKIIA
+506 IFGDKIVA
-514 GVQTLAHNLMNLTAA
+514 GAQTLAHNLMNLTAA

-557 LRENNEATA
+557 LRENNEAAA

-621 EEARLLANDIRSK
+621 EEARLLANDIRGK
-634 ASFGSYDYLK
+634 ASFGSYEYLK

-649 SLRSIMSEYDNGTPI
+649 SLRAIMSEYDNGTSI
-664 SNITLPTSKG
+664 NDIALPTSRS

-696 LEDLTNKTQ
+696 LDDLTNKTQ

-726 DGLEESIKSN
+726 DGLGESIRNN
-736 AKQLAEFEHEA
+736 AKQLAEFEHKA
-747 DQLDKL
+747 DQLDNLKL
-753 KSSVGNWQKDPNF
+753 SVGNWQKDPNF

-798 SAEALQ
+798 QAEALQ
-804 RSRRAAAGN
+804 KSQRAAAGN
-813 ADQIEQFAKKYKLST
+813 TAQIEQFAKKYKLSAE
-828 DEVQRFTEQLKKAEE
+828 EVQHFAEQLKKAEE

-872 VSKMAVISEIGNG
+872 VDKMAVVSEIGNG

-899 IDTFNSDEDL
+899 INAVNDEDL
-909 SGWERFSSILM
+909 SGWEKFSSILM
-920 SLSMGLPMICD
+920 SLSMGLPMILN
-931 GLLKFSALI
+931 GLLKFGALI
-940 SAKSITKIAGLEN
+940 SAKSITKITGLEN
-953 LSKGVIQ
+953 LGKDVIQ

-974 ILKEAGIGDKVIK
+974 ILKKAGIGDEIIK

-993 EKASTGLPGL
+993 DKASTGLPGL
-1003 IGRLGS
+1003 INKLGS

-1017 MAGFLTNPIALGVV
+1017 IAGFLTNPIALGVA

-1046 ERKRQAAAAM
+1046 ERKRQATAAM
-1056 EEATQSAK
+1056 EAAAQSAK

-1156 AQVASIDSQKKT
+1156 AQVAYIDSQKKS
-1168 LTATINYDIV
+1168 LTTTINYDIA

-1183 NSLNSDSMLRMA
+1183 KSLNSDSMLRMA
-1195 DAIQKDAGIIIGAL
+1195 DAIQKNAGLIVGAL
-1209 PDESGEI
+1209 PDESGGI
-1216 DQAKMDESIAAMA
+1216 NDEELQNSINALA
-1229 DSAKVTKE
+1229 DNAKVTQE

-1265 LNSSRIAALTSSM
+1265 LNSSRVAALTSSM

-1293 MQGIVN
+1293 MQGVVN

-1311 NIKSDDS
+1311 NEKTTLVEGNEIQ
-1318 EAARTYGDTKSGL
+1318 TG
-1331 LKGYADTTLR
+1331 DTTLR
-1341 KHTPFSWSATAEG
+1341 QHTPFSWSATAEG

-1375 WKSADFKKDRITWKQ
+1375 WKSADFKKNRITWKQ
-1390 TGENDTTV
+1390 AGEDDTTV
-1398 DKDIFY
+1398 DKEISY

-1409 SVNGARETKAAQQSS
+1409 SVNAARETEAAQRSS

-1435 ALTNSSDVTESAYG
+1435 ALTNSSNVTESAYG

-1456 VNSLTEEEFKALQGV
+1456 VDSLTEEQFNALKQV
-1471 GPQIAEY
+1471 GEQVSDSIANGGQIA
-1478 IESGGKKAAAKIT
+1478 ADNIT
-1491 EGMKA
+1491 ESMRG
-1496 VMDTTQVAPPDISGD
+1496 VMDATQVAPPTISGD

-1545 YTAELLKNNTALDG
+1545 YTAELLENNTALDG

-1585 DDEIDNVKNASK
+1585 DDEIGNVKNASK

-1609 TQAVNDLYDT
+1609 TQAINDLYDT

-1656 NNRKTLDKVD
+1656 NNRKTLNAVD
-1666 LNSVSKDI
+1666 LSSINDDAVQS
-1674 QGAATY
+1674 AANN
-1680 LNSALADYSY
+1680 LNTALASYSS
-1690 NLYSINEG
+1690 NLDNVNAG
-1698 LAAMQANMADASG
+1698 LAAMQANMADVSG
-1711 PMTLAAALEGCG
+1711 PMTLANALAGCEIG
-1723 VKAETFIGSLNRV
+1723 AETFIASLNSM
-1736 AVATGQTYAQMEAD
+1736 AIATGQTYAQMEAD

-1759 DFDVTYA
+1759 DFDVDYV
-1766 EVPTKEDVALTTTER
+1766 EVPTKEDVALTTIER
-1781 TVTDLGDGKYI
+1781 TVTESGDGKYI
-1792 MQDKITNIEHQYI
+1792 MQDKVTNIEHQYI
-1805 DSVMQ
+1805 DSIMQ
-1810 VPQIHPKGSSGA
+1810 VPQIRPKNGSSA
-1822 GGIIVTPPSSGG
+1822 GGITVTPPSSGG

-1849 GSQKDKKKSSDE
+1849 GGGGSQKDKKKSSDE
-1861 IERYHVIKKQLDN
+1861 IERYHTIKKEIGN

-1879 DNLSAAKDRAFGENR
+1879 DNLSAAKDRAFGANR
-1894 LRVMDREAAK
+1894 LRVMDQEAAK

-1915 VDEINSYYS
+1915 VDEIDSYYS

-2015 VQIHDDQIDFLER
+2015 VQINDDQIDFLER
-2028 RLDRLSK
+2028 RLDRLSN

-2041 DSYLVQQEKA
+2041 NSYLIQQKKMS
-2051 LELQKKRAATQQGID
+2051 ELQDKRLEIQKGINTI
-2066 KLQAAIAEQE
+2066 QANIAKQE
-2076 ARGLEMTD
+2076 AQGLEMTD

-2106 IKFSIIEDIGTM
+2106 IKFSIIEDIGIT
-2118 FDNYFDD
+2118 FDNYFEDL
-2125 SDYYIDRIST
+2125 DYYIDRIST
-2135 LNGIMETTRDTLD
+2135 LNDMMETTRDTLD
-2148 LLGYNNLDNFNKI
+2148 LLGYDDLDNFNRI
-2161 SERLLSN
+2161 NGQLQLN
-2168 QRTLLGLSQQKLS
+2168 QRVMLGMSQKKLS
-2181 SATDEVKYWQDLAT
+2181 STTDEVKYWQNLAAT
-2195 AMEGI
+2195 VKEI
-2200 NSLDDLKNSSWW
+2200 DSLDDLKDSSVWE
-2212 ADDQVKKIAEN
+2212 DVNDQIKKIAEN
-2223 ATLAE
+2223 AALAG
-2228 DSIKAVKDAINNQ
+2228 DSIEVVKDAINDQ
-2241 LKEATDRQ
+2241 LKEATEQQ
-2249 LETQQKIYESI
+2249 LETQQEIYESI
-2260 NDIVQAIEDNWVN
+2260 NDIVQAIEDNWVD
-2273 AVEKVVAAQ
+2273 AVEKVVAVQ

-2287 NDIDYAVDRYSD
+2287 NDIDYAVDRYGD
-2299 LADLNDLYLSNSKKI
+2299 LTDLNDLYLSNSKKI

-2339 LKDVLEEVNALQNS
+2339 LKDVLEKVNALQNS

-2411 AEQDVEDKIQALQ
+2411 AEQDVEDKMQALQ

-2449 SDIYANTSLTQEEK
+2449 SDIYTDASLTQEERNK
-2463 NQREEA
+2463 REEA

-2476 KLSYYTDQY
+2476 KLTYYTDQY

-2493 MNFEDTILGKMYPE
+2493 MNFKDTILGTMYPE

-2528 IQKQYQAT
+2528 IQDQYKT
-2536 TGYYQELAKVMG
+2536 TTEYYQELAKAMG
-2548 ITDKDVLNDL
+2548 ITDEKVLNDL
-2558 GLMKAAIADA
+2558 GSMKTAIAKA
-2568 MRTAQENMQTSI
+2568 MIAAQESMQTAISN
-2580 KDSQEKFDSTVQ
+2580 SQEKFNATTQSMNDLADTI
-2592 NMDKLVDSINEM
+2592 KEM
-2604 SNALRDWVEEMTK
+2604 GKSLRDWVEEMTK

-2629 DLMIKAMNNNDMAS
+2629 DLMIKALKNNDMDS

-2665 TWNSKE
+2665 SWDSKE
-2671 AMIKDLQEHGVQVSD
+2671 AMVKDFQEQGVQISSEKAD
-2686 ENAAILWDKYNSTTQ
+2686 RLWDKYNNTTQ
-2701 KYDTGGYTGEWGK
+2701 KYDTGGYTGEWGQ
-2714 DGRLALL
+2714 DGKLAVL

-2739 VNVVRDIVRQ
+2739 VNIVRDIVQQ
-2749 IDAQALYSHGR
+2749 IDAQALYSRGR

-2780 EASFPNATS
+2780 EANFPNATS

>member
-1 MSAART
+1 MNAART

-45 LRLPEQLNTASAA
+45 LRLPEQLNTASVA

-66 QSAINVDTG
+66 QNAINVDTG

-98 ALVSLGPAGQAAF
+98 ALVSLGPTGQAAF

-145 QLSSTAIHTFVG
+145 QLSSTAIHAFVG
-157 AVQTAY
+157 AISTAY
-163 HYAQDLNKSLND
+163 NYAQDLNKSLND
-175 IRIVTGYGS
+175 IRIVTGYSS

-244 TVSDQLTAV
+244 TVSDQLTAI

-258 KDGEHTAE
+258 KDGEHAAE

-283 DEIADGLE
+283 DEIAEGLE
-291 KFAAVAETVG
+291 KFAAVADTVG

-343 TLDDGTTLNKYSSAL
+343 TLDDGTTLNKYSKAL
-358 EVVGVNIKNEAGE
+358 DAVGVNIKNEAGE
-371 LKSMDEILDEIGS
+371 LKSMDEILDEIGA
-384 KWDTIGKDQQ
+384 KWGTIGKDQQ
-394 VALAQTVAGVRQYT
+394 IALAQTVAGVRQYT
-408 QFIALMDNWDFMKEN
+408 QFIALMDNWDFMQEN
-423 LNTAANATGTLD
+423 LETVAKASGTLD
-435 KQAEIYAESWEA
+435 EQAQIYAESWEA
-447 AQKRVQAAAES
+447 AKKRVQAAAEG

-465 DDFFVGL
+465 DDFFIWL
-472 TDDFGAII
+472 TDAFGSILG
-480 EFIDKIIDSLGGLS
+480 FIDKIIDSLGGLS

-514 GVQTLAHNLMNLTAA
+514 GVQTLAHNVMNLTAA

-621 EEARLLANDIRSK
+621 EEARLSANEIRSK

-649 SLRSIMSEYDNGTPI
+649 SLRAIMSEYDNGASI
-664 SNITLPTSKG
+664 NDIALPTSRG

-696 LEDLTNKTQ
+696 LDDLTNKTQ

-726 DGLEESIKSN
+726 DGLGESIRNN
-736 AKQLAEFEHEA
+736 ARQLAEFEHEA
-747 DQLDKL
+747 DQLDNLKL
-753 KSSVGNWQKDPNF
+753 SVGNWQKDPNF

-798 SAEALQ
+798 QAEALQ

-813 ADQIEQFAKKYKLST
+813 ADQIDQFAKKYKLSA
-828 DEVQRFTEQLKKAEE
+828 DEVQRFTEQLKEAEKR
-843 MGLTYEEYLK
+843 GLSYEEYLK
-853 RTGEAAVW
+853 QTGEAAVW

-899 IDTFNSDEDL
+899 INAVNDEDL
-909 SGWERFSSILM
+909 SGWEKFSSILM
-920 SLSMGLPMICD
+920 SLSMGLPMLCN
-931 GLLKFSALI
+931 GLLKFTALI

-953 LSKGVIQ
+953 LGKDVIQ

-974 ILKEAGIGDKVIK
+974 ILKKAGIGDEIIK

-993 EKASTGLPGL
+993 DKASTGLPGL
-1003 IGRLGS
+1003 INKLGS

-1017 MAGFLTNPIALGVV
+1017 IAGFLTNPIALGVA

-1046 ERKRQAAAAM
+1046 ERKRQATAAM
-1056 EEATQSAK
+1056 EAATQSAK

-1098 TGTAE
+1098 SGTAE

-1168 LTATINYDIV
+1168 LTATINYDIA

-1183 NSLNSDSMLRMA
+1183 KSLNSDSMLRMA

-1252 RETVTT
+1252 RETVTA
-1258 TNTKLDT
+1258 TNTRLDA

-1287 ANSSEL
+1287 VNSSEL
-1293 MQGIVN
+1293 MQGVIK

-1311 NIKSDDS
+1311 NEKTTLV
-1318 EAARTYGDTKSGL
+1318 EGNEVQTG
-1331 LKGYADTTLR
+1331 DTTLR
-1341 KHTPFSWSATAEG
+1341 QHTPFSWSATAEG

-1375 WKSADFKKDRITWKQ
+1375 WKSANFKKDEITWKQ
-1390 TGENDTTV
+1390 TGEDDTTV
-1398 DKDIFY
+1398 DKNISY

-1409 SVNGARETKAAQQSS
+1409 SVNAARETEAAQRSS
-1424 QDVANVLNKIT
+1424 QDVANVLDKIT
-1435 ALTNSSDVTESAYG
+1435 ALTNSSNVTESAYG
-1449 KYLSTGS
+1449 KYLFTGS
-1456 VNSLTEEEFKALQGV
+1456 VDSLTEEEFKALQGV
-1471 GPQIAEY
+1471 GPQIADY
-1478 IESGGKKAAAKIT
+1478 IKTGGKDAAVEIT

-1496 VMDTTQVAPPDISGD
+1496 VMDTTQVAPPAIPEEAQ

-1559 NYEKA
+1559 NYEEA

-1585 DDEIDNVKNASK
+1585 DDEIGNVKNASK

-1609 TQAVNDLYDT
+1609 TQAINDLYDT

-1656 NNRKTLDKVD
+1656 NSRKTLDAVD
-1666 LNSVSKDI
+1666 LSSVGDDV
-1674 QGAATY
+1674 QTAANN
-1680 LNSALADYSY
+1680 LNTALASYSS
-1690 NLYSINEG
+1690 NLDNVNAG
-1698 LAAMQANMADASG
+1698 LAAMQANMADVSG
-1711 PMTLAAALEGCG
+1711 PTTLANALAGCEIG
-1723 VKAETFIGSLNRV
+1723 AETFIASLNSM
-1736 AVATGQTYAQMEAD
+1736 AIATGQTYAQMEAD

-1805 DSVMQ
+1805 DSIMQ
-1810 VPQIHPKGSSGA
+1810 VPQITPKGGSSA
-1822 GGIIVTPPSSGG
+1822 GGITVTPPSSGG

-1849 GSQKDKKKSSDE
+1849 GGGGGSQKEQKKSSDE
-1861 IERYHVIKKQLDN
+1861 IERYHTIKKEIGN

-1879 DNLSAAKDRAFGENR
+1879 DNLSAAKDRAFGANR
-1894 LRVMDREAAK
+1894 LRVMDQEAAK

-1915 VDEINSYYS
+1915 VDEIDSYYS

-1935 VFDED
+1935 VFDEN

-1971 FKEILN
+1971 FKDILN

-2015 VQIHDDQIDFLER
+2015 VQVHDDQIDFLER
-2028 RLDRLSK
+2028 RLDRLSN

-2041 DSYLVQQEKA
+2041 DSYLVEQEKVS
-2051 LELQKKRAATQQGID
+2051 ELQLKRLETQRGID
-2066 KLQAAIAEQE
+2066 AIQADIAKQE
-2076 ARGLEMTD
+2076 AQGLEMTD

-2106 IKFSIIEDIGTM
+2106 IKFSIIEDIGTV

-2125 SDYYIDRIST
+2125 LDYYIDRIST
-2135 LNGIMETTRDTLD
+2135 LNDMMETTRDTLD
-2148 LLGYNNLDNFNKI
+2148 LLGYDNLDNFNSINEK
-2161 SERLLSN
+2161 LLSN
-2168 QRTLLGLSQQKLS
+2168 QRVMLGMSQQKLS
-2181 SATDEVKYWQDLAT
+2181 STAKEIKYWQDLAT
-2195 AMEGI
+2195 FVEGI
-2200 NSLDDLKNSSWW
+2200 NSLDDLKDSSFW
-2212 ADDQVKKIAEN
+2212 ANDSVKKIAEN
-2223 ATLAE
+2223 AALAE
-2228 DSIKAVKDAINNQ
+2228 DSIKAVKDAINDQ

-2249 LETQQKIYESI
+2249 LETQQEIYESI
-2260 NDIVQAIEDNWVN
+2260 NDIVQAIEDNWVD
-2273 AVEKVVAAQ
+2273 AVEKVVAVQ

-2287 NDIDYAVDRYSD
+2287 NDIDYAVDRYGD

-2411 AEQDVEDKIQALQ
+2411 AEQDVEDKMQALQ
-2424 DIQEETMRDTGE
+2424 DIQEETMRDMGQN
-2436 KILSIQQ
+2436 ILQVQ
-2443 EYYDAL
+2443 RDYFDAF
-2449 SDIYANTSLTQEEK
+2449 SDISTNTSLDWETKSARIKELQK
-2463 NQREEA
+2463 N
-2469 LRESTMK
+2469 TMK
-2476 KLSYYTDQY
+2476 ELAFYTDQY

-2493 MNFEDTILGKMYPE
+2493 MNFEDTILGTMYPE
-2507 YENLQKFNDNFAS
+2507 YENLQKFNDGFAS
-2520 SADTTFTM
+2520 SADTTFAQ
-2528 IQKQYQAT
+2528 IQKQYEAT
-2536 TGYYQELAKVMG
+2536 TGYYRDLAKAMG
-2548 ITDKDVLNDL
+2548 ITDENVLNNL
-2558 GLMKAAIADA
+2558 ESMKTAIANA
-2568 MRTAQENMQTSI
+2568 MLAAQQNMQTAIS
-2580 KDSQEKFDSTVQ
+2580 DSQKNFDATMK
-2592 NMDKLVDSINEM
+2592 NMNDLVKTIKEM
-2604 SNALRDWVEEMTK
+2604 GESLRDWVEEMTK

-2629 DLMIKAMNNNDMAS
+2629 DLMIKALKNNDMDS

-2665 TWNSKE
+2665 SWGSKE
-2671 AMIKDLQEHGVQVSD
+2671 AMVKDFQEQGVWISD
-2686 ENAAILWDKYNSTTQ
+2686 EKADSLWNKYNNTTQ
-2701 KYDTGGYTGEWGK
+2701 KYDTGGYTGEWGH
-2714 DGRLALL
+2714 DGKLAVL

-2739 VNVVRDIVRQ
+2739 VNVVRDIVQQ
-2749 IDAQALYSHGR
+2749 IDAQALYSRGR

-2780 EASFPNATS
+2780 EANFPNATS

>member
-1 MSAART
+1 MNAART

-45 LRLPEQLNTASAA
+45 LRLPEQLNTASVA

-66 QSAINVDTG
+66 QNAINVDTG

-98 ALVSLGPAGQAAF
+98 ALVSLGPTGQAAF

-145 QLSSTAIHTFVG
+145 QLSSTAIHRFIGTI
-157 AVQTAY
+157 QTAY
-163 HYAQDLNKSLND
+163 NYAQDLNKSLND

-184 DRMAE
+184 DKMAE

-226 ERSDVTVKM
+226 ERTDVTVKM

-283 DEIADGLE
+283 DEIAEGLE
-291 KFAAVAETVG
+291 KFAAVADTVG

-358 EVVGVNIKNEAGE
+358 EAVGVNIKNEAGQ
-371 LKSMDEILDEIGS
+371 LKDMDEILDEIGA
-384 KWDTIGKDQQ
+384 KWNTIGKDQQ
-394 VALAQTVAGVRQYT
+394 IALAQTVAGVRQYN
-408 QFIALMDNWDFMKEN
+408 QFIALMDNWDFMQEN
-423 LNTAANATGTLD
+423 LQTVAKASGTLD
-435 KQAEIYAESWEA
+435 EQAQTYAESWEA
-447 AQKRVQAAAES
+447 AKKRVQAAAEG

-465 DDFFVGL
+465 DDFFIWL
-472 TDDFGAII
+472 TDGFGSIL

-514 GVQTLAHNLMNLTAA
+514 GAQTLAHNLMNLTAA

-557 LRENNEATA
+557 LRENNEAAA

-621 EEARLLANDIRSK
+621 EEARLLANNIRGK
-634 ASFGSYDYLK
+634 ASFGSYEYLK

-649 SLRSIMSEYDNGTPI
+649 SLRAIMSEYDNGTSI
-664 SNITLPTSKG
+664 NDIALPTSRG

-696 LEDLTNKTQ
+696 LDDLTNKTQ

-713 LSTASVQSFIKDF
+713 LSTASIQSFIKDF

-736 AKQLAEFEHEA
+736 ARQLAEFEHEA
-747 DQLDKL
+747 EQLTKL

-787 AEELLTAVDNA
+787 AEELLTAVSNA
-798 SAEALQ
+798 ETEALQ
-804 RSRRAAAGN
+804 KSRRAAEGN
-813 ADQIEQFAKKYKLST
+813 ADQIEQFAKKYKLSRE
-828 DEVQRFTEQLKKAEE
+828 EVQRFAEQLKKAEK
-843 MGLTYEEYLK
+843 MGLTYKEYLK
-853 RTGEAAVW
+853 QTGEAAVW
-861 AGKSIENASTK
+861 AGKNIENASKK
-872 VSKMAVISEIGNG
+872 VSKIEIAKGFAN
-885 LMSVQMGVSSVVSA
+885 
-899 IDTFNSDEDL
+899 N
-909 SGWERFSSILM
+909 LM
-920 SLSMGLPMICD
+920 SLQMGFASLRTFFTTLAD
-931 GLLKFSALI
+931 DSA
-940 SAKSITKIAGLEN
+940 
-953 LSKGVIQ
+953 
-960 KLLSSAG
+960 SAG
-967 DKSQIEA
+967 DKIMSFLSALAFGISGIVVPLTSGMNSLTTALRSYTAAEIVAEAATSFSNKAKSRKIILENQAKIAAILSENASRDLTAAELAEKLAAEGIGTEKTRLGIAEA
-974 ILKEAGIGDKVIK
+974 ILNKQKGQSLIVTGLNTLAHKLE
-987 STVDQV
+987 
-993 EKASTGLPGL
+993 EKALSQENVSLGLNIAL
-1003 IGRLGS
+1003 WITKQL
-1009 KLSKAGSV
+1009 A
-1017 MAGFLTNPIALGVV
+1017 ALGVV
-1031 AAVAAVGA
+1031 GAIMAVVGAIAILTGAVIGIIALVNNIKNNSISGRLEGLTEESKKAAEAADEATNKFKELKDAVSDYENGVKSLADLTKGTQEFEDAIEKANEAAKKLIKTYNIKNWSIDQDTGLIKIDDKELEDAQNQAKAEKIEARSTASAFSAAQTKAQIQKELLDLSDRYGTHSNKAQGEEYGGTISQIDKIITAMNNFNGGADLFFSNIEENAAKALGYNSFDDLSEVQKEFIQNIKNDSEAFIKHAKAIWKDKDAIEGDRKDSMLEQFQADVEGFTSSDQQKEIVDAVYANAVDQAEADAKEKYGDLSGDALYEEYAKLKGASSYDAGKWLDGKETFYDANGQEIANVSDAVMREALQADYVQQQLTGENQQSKVEDIVKLEHGSDADSAVAKMVTTQGDWNSGIQNL
-1039 TVYLAVT
+1039 TEKELAAFQEIVENPIPEKYT
-1046 ERKRQAAAAM
+1046 QLFEGFGLKLSDAIAAAK
-1056 EEATQSAK
+1056 SPDAK
-1064 EASAAYEELKG
+1064 EVQASGAKKHQEEEIKSTAETYGLTEEMIESQVEALQEQKEAYNENKDAAIEAVKEQLRLQKAGTNLNKIWKDNSAAIKKWTQGLD
-1075 KVENLK
+1075 N
-1081 SSYSEYSSILK
+1081 SIE
-1092 TLGNLK
+1092 TQQ
-1098 TGTAE
+1098 
-1103 WTEAVVELNNQVLEL
+1103 AVVELQKALNDVFKTEVSTDFIKKNFDVIQSAMEGDTEAVQRFQDLAAQDVLL
-1118 LKTYPQLAE
+1118 TVKGVSDFGDLDQQLQDLHNTIMAYADQSDFTIGAQIE
-1127 YINNNNGILTIDAEG
+1127 DQGFINSCQAI
-1142 YEKVAKEMATSAAA
+1142 VAAA
-1156 AQVASIDSQKKT
+1156 GM
-1168 LTATINYDIV
+1168 TATQAQQYFNAMGYDV
-1178 DKGFD
+1178 EFD
-1183 NSLNSDSMLRMA
+1183 T
-1195 DAIQKDAGIIIGAL
+1195 
-1209 PDESGEI
+1209 GE
-1216 DQAKMDESIAAMA
+1216 
-1229 DSAKVTKE
+1229 
-1237 QAEAVLSN
+1237 
-1245 SECLDYL
+1245 
-1252 RETVTT
+1252 T
-1258 TNTKLDT
+1258 TNTQTYTYHKLDVEAT
-1265 LNSSRIAALTSSM
+1265 KEAGGM
-1278 DLTEDQRAL
+1278 PQFEDA
-1287 ANSSEL
+1287 E
-1293 MQGIVN
+1293 
-1299 RVIENNYDKIDN
+1299 
-1311 NIKSDDS
+1311 
-1318 EAARTYGDTKSGL
+1318 
-1331 LKGYADTTLR
+1331 TT
-1341 KHTPFSWSATAEG
+1341 
-1354 EAAFKEYLK
+1354 
-1363 NQGKT
+1363 
-1368 EEEIAAI
+1368 
-1375 WKSADFKKDRITWKQ
+1375 
-1390 TGENDTTV
+1390 
-1398 DKDIFY
+1398 
-1404 DSLVN
+1404 
-1409 SVNGARETKAAQQSS
+1409 
-1424 QDVANVLNKIT
+1424 IT
-1435 ALTNSSDVTESAYG
+1435 AS
-1449 KYLSTGS
+1449 
-1456 VNSLTEEEFKALQGV
+1456 
-1471 GPQIAEY
+1471 
-1478 IESGGKKAAAKIT
+1478 
-1491 EGMKA
+1491 
-1496 VMDTTQVAPPDISGD
+1496 TQVAGTAIKTITPNGNFGGNIDF
-1511 YDSAAHDRYLHT
+1511 
-1523 SGQQILSSNAES
+1523 SNAK
-1535 LDTSVEALEA
+1535 
-1545 YTAELLKNNTALDG
+1545 Y
-1559 NYEKA
+1559 
-1564 AKMAVANVKFANGLN
+1564 NG
-1579 NLNNVL
+1579 
-1585 DDEIDNVKNASK
+1585 
-1597 KNLDYYKSLGKI
+1597 G
-1609 TQAVNDLYDT
+1609 
-1619 DVDADFVAENLEL
+1619 
-1632 IEEAAKGSEKAL
+1632 
-1644 AELSV
+1644 
-1649 AIVKADL
+1649 
-1656 NNRKTLDKVD
+1656 
-1666 LNSVSKDI
+1666 
-1674 QGAATY
+1674 
-1680 LNSALADYSY
+1680 
-1690 NLYSINEG
+1690 
-1698 LAAMQANMADASG
+1698 
-1711 PMTLAAALEGCG
+1711 
-1723 VKAETFIGSLNRV
+1723 
-1736 AVATGQTYAQMEAD
+1736 
-1750 LAKMGMSMS
+1750 
-1759 DFDVTYA
+1759 
-1766 EVPTKEDVALTTTER
+1766 
-1781 TVTDLGDGKYI
+1781 
-1792 MQDKITNIEHQYI
+1792 
-1805 DSVMQ
+1805 
-1810 VPQIHPKGSSGA
+1810 
-1822 GGIIVTPPSSGG
+1822 
-1834 AGLVSGGKSSGGGGG
+1834 SGGKSSGGGGGGG

-1861 IERYHVIKKQLDN
+1861 IERYHVVKKQLDN

-1879 DNLSAAKDRAFGENR
+1879 DNLSAAKDRAFGANR
-1894 LRVMDREAAK
+1894 LRVIDQETAK

-1915 VDEINSYYS
+1915 VDEIDSYYS

-2028 RLDRLSK
+2028 RLDRLSN

-2041 DSYLVQQEKA
+2041 DSYLIQQKKM
-2051 LELQKKRAATQQGID
+2051 LELQQKRLTTQQGID
-2066 KLQAAIAEQE
+2066 DLQAAIAEHE
-2076 ARGLEMTD
+2076 AQGLEITD
-2084 EQNEQLRT
+2084 EENEQLRT

-2106 IKFSIIEDIGTM
+2106 IKFSIIEDIGTT

-2125 SDYYIDRIST
+2125 LDYYIDRIST
-2135 LNGIMETTRDTLD
+2135 LNDMMGTTRDTLD
-2148 LLGYNNLDNFNKI
+2148 LLGYDDLDNFNRINKQ
-2161 SERLLSN
+2161 LLSN
-2168 QRTLLGLSQQKLS
+2168 QRVMLEMSQKKLS
-2181 SATDEVKYWQDLAT
+2181 SATDEVDYWQRLAST
-2195 AMEGI
+2195 VKEV
-2200 NSLDDLKNSSWW
+2200 NSLDDLKDSSFWED
-2212 ADDQVKKIAEN
+2212 ANDQIKKIAEN
-2223 ATLAE
+2223 AALAG
-2228 DSIKAVKDAINNQ
+2228 DSIKVVKDAINDQ
-2241 LKEATDRQ
+2241 LKEATERQ
-2249 LETQQKIYESI
+2249 LETQQEIYESI
-2260 NDIVQAIEDNWVN
+2260 NDIVQAIEDNWVD
-2273 AVEKVVAAQ
+2273 AVEKVVAVQ

-2411 AEQDVEDKIQALQ
+2411 AEQNVEDKMQALQ

-2443 EYYDAL
+2443 QYYDAL
-2449 SDIYANTSLTQEEK
+2449 SDIYTDASLTQEERNK
-2463 NQREEA
+2463 REEA

-2493 MNFEDTILGKMYPE
+2493 MNFKDTILGTMYPE
-2507 YENLQKFNDNFAS
+2507 YETLQKFNDNFAS

-2528 IQKQYQAT
+2528 IQDQYKT
-2536 TGYYQELAKVMG
+2536 TTEYYQELAKAMG
-2548 ITDKDVLNDL
+2548 ITDENVLNDL
-2558 GLMKAAIADA
+2558 GSMKTAIAKA
-2568 MRTAQENMQTSI
+2568 MIAAQENMQTAIS
-2580 KDSQEKFDSTVQ
+2580 DSQKNFDATTQ
-2592 NMDKLVDSINEM
+2592 NMNDLVKTIDEM
-2604 SNALRDWVEEMTK
+2604 GEALREWVKEMTK

-2629 DLMIKAMNNNDMAS
+2629 DLMIKALKNNDMDS

-2665 TWNSKE
+2665 SWDSKE
-2671 AMIKDLQEHGVQVSD
+2671 AMVKEFQEQGVQISSEKAD
-2686 ENAAILWDKYNSTTQ
+2686 RLWNKYNSTTQ
-2701 KYDTGGYTGEWGK
+2701 KYDTGGYTGEWGQ
-2714 DGRLALL
+2714 DGKLAVL

-2739 VNVVRDIVRQ
+2739 VNIVRDIVQQ
-2749 IDAQALYSHGR
+2749 IDAQALYSRGR

-2765 RIETRAETL
+2765 RIQTRAETL

-2780 EASFPNATS
+2780 EANFPNATS

>member
-1 MSAART
+1 MNAART

-45 LRLPEQLNTASAA
+45 LRLQEQLNTASVA

-66 QSAINVDTG
+66 QNAINVDTG
-75 RLDLSKFNHEMEK
+75 RLDLSKFNREMKK

-98 ALVSLGPAGQAAF
+98 ALVSLGPTGQAAF

-145 QLSSTAIHTFVG
+145 QLSSTAIHRFIGTI
-157 AVQTAY
+157 QTAY
-163 HYAQDLNKSLND
+163 NYAQDLNKSLNN

-226 ERSDVTVKM
+226 ERTDVTVKM

-283 DEIADGLE
+283 DEIAEGLE
-291 KFAAVAETVG
+291 KFAAVADTVG

-334 RIEGLNLGE
+334 RVEGLKLGE

-358 EVVGVNIKNEAGE
+358 ESVGVNIKNEAGE
-371 LKSMDEILDEIGS
+371 LKDMDEILEEIGA
-384 KWDTIGKDQQ
+384 KWGTIHRDQQ
-394 VALAQTVAGVRQYT
+394 IALAQTVAGVRQYT
-408 QFIALMDNWDFMKEN
+408 QFIALMDNWDFMQEN
-423 LNTAANATGTLD
+423 LDTVAKASGTLD
-435 KQAEIYAESWEA
+435 EQAQIYAESWEA
-447 AQKRVQAAAES
+447 ARKRVQAAAEG

-465 DDFFVGL
+465 DDFFIWL
-472 TDDFGAII
+472 TNGFGSIL

-514 GVQTLAHNLMNLTAA
+514 GAQTLAHNLMNLTAA

-621 EEARLLANDIRSK
+621 EEARLLANDIRSN
-634 ASFGSYDYLK
+634 ASFGSYKNLK

-649 SLRSIMSEYDNGTPI
+649 SLRAIMSEYDNGTSI

-696 LEDLTNKTQ
+696 LDDLTNKTQ

-713 LSTASVQSFIKDF
+713 LSTASVYSFIEDF
-726 DGLEESIKSN
+726 DSLGESIRNN
-736 AKQLAEFEHEA
+736 AVQLAEFEHEA
-747 DQLDKL
+747 DQLTKL

-778 GYSISDAAD
+778 GYSINDAAD
-787 AEELLTAVDNA
+787 AEELLTAVSNA
-798 SAEALQ
+798 EAEALQ
-804 RSRRAAAGN
+804 KSRRAAAGN
-813 ADQIEQFAKKYKLST
+813 TDQIEQFAKKYKLST
-828 DEVQRFTEQLKKAEE
+828 EQVQRFAEQLKKAEK
-843 MGLTYEEYLK
+843 MGLTYKEYLK
-853 RTGEAAVW
+853 QTGEAAVW
-861 AGKSIENASTK
+861 AGANIANASNKVSKLAVVQGVANTLFSIGMSVSAVTNAIESLQDDSISPWQKTLNIIMALSMALPTVTTLFTSLGRGYTLLVYGITGYSAAQAKAAAITLAEMGITQASTK
-872 VSKMAVISEIGNG
+872 EDKQAAAARLALTLGIKEESAAILVNSTLQSKSLKTRILELATKIKEAVVTKATTVATWAHNAALALQNLLMSKSLVLTTAGMVAFAGLAAILAGLAIALAIGIKKWANYETATEQATRQAEESATAADKAKEAFNSLKDTLKEYDEGVSALADLTKGTEAFREKLAETNKAALKLIEQLQLIYGKDWKYDNNGQIVFLDKNGQIDENFVKNQTEKSEKQYQQTQDVAVIADAAASKAKASDTSKFDDYNATDYYSTEKTKAAFWTVQAGIKASDIDSVIQSLGESITWDANNKSFSPGDYDKIREALVALGYDESDVNSIGNFG
-885 LMSVQMGVSSVVSA
+885 YFVDDLYYQKQNNGQKYADRLDYMDELATSVSA
-899 IDTFNSDEDL
+899 GEGQIVGTVLRDVNSKVKGALDDAQLNNIAADSYSQAATDENVKTAQAEINQLSENELKQRYAEFNSAYRYNADTGALQLQDDKGNWTDL
-909 SGWERFSSILM
+909 KE
-920 SLSMGLPMICD
+920 
-931 GLLKFSALI
+931 
-940 SAKSITKIAGLEN
+940 
-953 LSKGVIQ
+953 
-960 KLLSSAG
+960 G
-967 DKSQIEA
+967 DKGYVSTDTIKTN
-974 ILKEAGIGDKVIK
+974 LKTNI
-987 STVDQV
+987 QV
-993 EKASTGLPGL
+993 EKAQEFANSNAEKTWFTQFKEDASFGFSGKQQNEVNNLLQKMYDNKSEKPLTEEDIQEEVSGLSSED
-1003 IGRLGS
+1003 IEFFMQ
-1009 KLSKAGSV
+1009 K
-1017 MAGFLTNPIALGVV
+1017 
-1031 AAVAAVGA
+1031 
-1039 TVYLAVT
+1039 
-1046 ERKRQAAAAM
+1046 Q
-1056 EEATQSAK
+1056 
-1064 EASAAYEELKG
+1064 EELRD
-1075 KVENLK
+1075 VLTDVNDLYTD
-1081 SSYSEYSSILK
+1081 SQQDLLDLANEYSSCSDE
-1092 TLGNLK
+1092 
-1098 TGTAE
+1098 AE
-1103 WTEAVVELNNQVLEL
+1103 EF
-1118 LKTYPQLAE
+1118 
-1127 YINNNNGILTIDAEG
+1127 
-1142 YEKVAKEMATSAAA
+1142 SAA
-1156 AQVASIDSQKKT
+1156 VKRYGK
-1168 LTATINYDIV
+1168 
-1178 DKGFD
+1178 
-1183 NSLNSDSMLRMA
+1183 NS
-1195 DAIQKDAGIIIGAL
+1195 
-1209 PDESGEI
+1209 E
-1216 DQAKMDESIAAMA
+1216 QAKKAQD
-1229 DSAKVTKE
+1229 KLN
-1237 QAEAVLSN
+1237 QA
-1245 SECLDYL
+1245 
-1252 RETVTT
+1252 
-1258 TNTKLDT
+1258 
-1265 LNSSRIAALTSSM
+1265 
-1278 DLTEDQRAL
+1278 
-1287 ANSSEL
+1287 
-1293 MQGIVN
+1293 
-1299 RVIENNYDKIDN
+1299 
-1311 NIKSDDS
+1311 
-1318 EAARTYGDTKSGL
+1318 
-1331 LKGYADTTLR
+1331 
-1341 KHTPFSWSATAEG
+1341 
-1354 EAAFKEYLK
+1354 
-1363 NQGKT
+1363 
-1368 EEEIAAI
+1368 
-1375 WKSADFKKDRITWKQ
+1375 
-1390 TGENDTTV
+1390 
-1398 DKDIFY
+1398 
-1404 DSLVN
+1404 
-1409 SVNGARETKAAQQSS
+1409 
-1424 QDVANVLNKIT
+1424 
-1435 ALTNSSDVTESAYG
+1435 
-1449 KYLSTGS
+1449 
-1456 VNSLTEEEFKALQGV
+1456 
-1471 GPQIAEY
+1471 
-1478 IESGGKKAAAKIT
+1478 
-1491 EGMKA
+1491 
-1496 VMDTTQVAPPDISGD
+1496 
-1511 YDSAAHDRYLHT
+1511 
-1523 SGQQILSSNAES
+1523 
-1535 LDTSVEALEA
+1535 
-1545 YTAELLKNNTALDG
+1545 
-1559 NYEKA
+1559 
-1564 AKMAVANVKFANGLN
+1564 
-1579 NLNNVL
+1579 
-1585 DDEIDNVKNASK
+1585 VKNAQWRKLADSVAEVFSK
-1597 KNLDYYKSLGKI
+1597 MKKLNKESDEYKDKCKTLAKSFNDIFKTNVSEDWVADNIDLFKKWSQSSGDEARKLELQILASAKAASSENFKPIKLKADGTGAEQTIRSAYDFYLYYKSLIESGKI
-1609 TQAVNDLYDT
+1609 TIT
-1619 DVDADFVAENLEL
+1619 AD
-1632 IEEAAKGSEKAL
+1632 G
-1644 AELSV
+1644 
-1649 AIVKADL
+1649 KADISAL
-1656 NNRKTLDKVD
+1656 
-1666 LNSVSKDI
+1666 LNS
-1674 QGAATY
+1674 
-1680 LNSALADYSY
+1680 L
-1690 NLYSINEG
+1690 
-1698 LAAMQANMADASG
+1698 
-1711 PMTLAAALEGCG
+1711 
-1723 VKAETFIGSLNRV
+1723 
-1736 AVATGQTYAQMEAD
+1736 D
-1750 LAKMGMSMS
+1750 LAKMSAADVAAVLSAIGQT
-1759 DFDVTYA
+1759 DVTINGVVVSTA
-1766 EVPTKEDVALTTTER
+1766 DMSASEGSFADFLKTAGLNTENFKSDITATGVVPNFNPS
-1781 TVTDLGDGKYI
+1781 KYI
-1792 MQDKITNIEHQYI
+1792 SDAN
-1805 DSVMQ
+1805 
-1810 VPQIHPKGSSGA
+1810 
-1822 GGIIVTPPSSGG
+1822 
-1834 AGLVSGGKSSGGGGG
+1834 SSGGGGG
-1849 GSQKDKKKSSDE
+1849 GGSKKDKKKSTDE
-1861 IERYHVIKKQLDN
+1861 IERYHAIKKQLDN

-1879 DNLSAAKDRAFGENR
+1879 DNLSAAKDRAFGANR
-1894 LRVMDREAAK
+1894 LRVMDQETAK

-1915 VDEINSYYS
+1915 VDEIDSYYS

-1962 DEAEESYND
+1962 DEAEESYKD
-1971 FKEILN
+1971 FKDILN

-2015 VQIHDDQIDFLER
+2015 VQINDDQIDFLER
-2028 RLDRLSK
+2028 RLDRLSN

-2041 DSYLVQQEKA
+2041 NSYLVQQKKMS
-2051 LELQKKRAATQQGID
+2051 ELQDKRLEIQKGINTI
-2066 KLQAAIAEQE
+2066 QADIAKQE
-2076 ARGLEMTD
+2076 AQGLEMTD

-2106 IKFSIIEDIGTM
+2106 IKFSIIEDIGIT
-2118 FDNYFDD
+2118 FDNYFEDL
-2125 SDYYIDRIST
+2125 DYYIDRIST
-2135 LNGIMETTRDTLD
+2135 LNDMMETTRDTLD
-2148 LLGYNNLDNFNKI
+2148 LLGYDNLDNFNRI
-2161 SERLLSN
+2161 NGQLLSN
-2168 QRTLLGLSQQKLS
+2168 QRVMLGMSQKKLF
-2181 SATDEVKYWQDLAT
+2181 SATNEVDYWQNLAST
-2195 AMEGI
+2195 VKEVD
-2200 NSLDDLKNSSWW
+2200 SLDDLKNSPFWED
-2212 ADDQVKKIAEN
+2212 ANDQIKKIAEN
-2223 ATLAE
+2223 AILAG
-2228 DSIKAVKDAINNQ
+2228 DSIKVVKDAINNQ
-2241 LKEATDRQ
+2241 LKEATERQ
-2249 LETQQKIYESI
+2249 LETQQEIYESI
-2260 NDIVQAIEDNWVN
+2260 NDIVQAIEDNWVD
-2273 AVEKVVAAQ
+2273 AVEKVVAVQ

-2287 NDIDYAVDRYSD
+2287 NDIDYAVDRYGD

-2411 AEQDVEDKIQALQ
+2411 AEQDVEDKMQALQ
-2424 DIQEETMRDTGE
+2424 DIQEETMRDMGQN
-2436 KILSIQQ
+2436 ILQVQ
-2443 EYYDAL
+2443 KDYFDAF
-2449 SDIYANTSLTQEEK
+2449 SDISTNTSLDWETKSARIKELQK
-2463 NQREEA
+2463 N
-2469 LRESTMK
+2469 TMK
-2476 KLSYYTDQY
+2476 ELAFYTDQY

-2493 MNFEDTILGKMYPE
+2493 MNFEDTILGTMYPE
-2507 YENLQKFNDNFAS
+2507 YENLQKFNDGFAS
-2520 SADTTFTM
+2520 SADATFAQ
-2528 IQKQYQAT
+2528 IQKQYEAT
-2536 TGYYQELAKVMG
+2536 TGYYRDLAKAMG
-2548 ITDKDVLNDL
+2548 ITDENVLNNL
-2558 GLMKAAIADA
+2558 ELMKTAIADA
-2568 MRTAQENMQTSI
+2568 MLAAQKNMQTAIS
-2580 KDSQEKFDSTVQ
+2580 DSQKNFDITTQ
-2592 NMDKLVDSINEM
+2592 NMNDLVKTIDEM
-2604 SNALRDWVEEMTK
+2604 GKALQEWVKEMTK

-2629 DLMIKAMNNNDMAS
+2629 DLMIKALKNNDMDS

-2665 TWNSKE
+2665 SWDSKE
-2671 AMIKDLQEHGVQVSD
+2671 AMVKDFQEQGVQISSEKAD
-2686 ENAAILWDKYNSTTQ
+2686 RLWDKYNSTTQ
-2701 KYDTGGYTGEWGK
+2701 KYDTGGYTGEWGQ
-2714 DGRLALL
+2714 DGKLAVL

-2739 VNVVRDIVRQ
+2739 VNIVRDIMQQ
-2749 IDAQALYSHGR
+2749 IDAQALYSRGR

-2780 EASFPNATS
+2780 EANFPNATN

>member
-1 MSAART
+1 MNAART

-45 LRLPEQLNTASAA
+45 LRLPEQLNTASVA

-66 QSAINVDTG
+66 QNAINVDTG

-98 ALVSLGPAGQAAF
+98 ALVSLGPTGQAAF

-122 TPLKQ
+122 TPLRQ

-145 QLSSTAIHTFVG
+145 QLSSTAIHAFIG
-157 AVQTAY
+157 AISTAY
-163 HYAQDLNKSLND
+163 NYAQDLNKSLND

-258 KDGEHTAE
+258 KDGEHAAE

-283 DEIADGLE
+283 DEIAEGLE
-291 KFAAVAETVG
+291 KFAAVADTVG

-343 TLDDGTTLNKYSSAL
+343 TLDDGTTLNKYSKAL
-358 EVVGVNIKNEAGE
+358 DAVGVNIKNEAGE
-371 LKSMDEILDEIGS
+371 LKSMDEILDEIGA
-384 KWDTIGKDQQ
+384 KWSTIGKDQQ
-394 VALAQTVAGVRQYT
+394 IALAQTVAGVRQYT
-408 QFIALMDNWDFMKEN
+408 QFVALMDNWDFMKEN
-423 LNTAANATGTLD
+423 LNTVANATGTLD

-447 AQKRVQAAAES
+447 AKKRVQAAAES

-465 DDFFVGL
+465 DDFFIWL
-472 TDDFGAII
+472 TDGFGSII
-480 EFIDKIIDSLGGLS
+480 GFIDKIIDSLGGLS

-514 GVQTLAHNLMNLTAA
+514 GAQTLAHNLMNLTAA

-621 EEARLLANDIRSK
+621 EEARLSANEIRSK

-649 SLRSIMSEYDNGTPI
+649 SLRAIMSEYDNGTSI
-664 SNITLPTSKG
+664 KDIVLPTSRG

-686 LGLNGSAALQ
+686 LGLNSSAALQ
-696 LEDLTNKTQ
+696 LDDLTNKTQ

-726 DGLEESIKSN
+726 DGLEESIRSN

-853 RTGEAAVW
+853 QTGETAVQ
-861 AGKSIENASTK
+861 AGKNIENASTK

-885 LMSVQMGVSSVVSA
+885 LMSVQMGVSSVASA
-899 IDTFNSDEDL
+899 INSVTDKDL

-920 SLSMGLPMICD
+920 SLSMGLPMILD
-931 GLLKFSALI
+931 GLLKFGALI
-940 SAKSITKIAGLEN
+940 SAKSITKITGLEN
-953 LSKGVIQ
+953 LGKDVIQ

-974 ILKEAGIGDKVIK
+974 ILKKAGIGDKVIK

-1003 IGRLGS
+1003 IGKIGP
-1009 KLSKAGSV
+1009 KLSKAGSAI
-1017 MAGFLTNPIALGVV
+1017 AGLLTNPIALGVA
-1031 AAVAAVGA
+1031 AAVAAAGA

-1046 ERKRQAAAAM
+1046 ERKRQATAAM
-1056 EEATQSAK
+1056 EAATQSAK

-1098 TGTAE
+1098 SGTAE

-1127 YINNNNGILTIDAEG
+1127 YINNSNGILTIDAEG

-1183 NSLNSDSMLRMA
+1183 KSLNSDSMLRMA

-1209 PDESGEI
+1209 PDESGGI

-1258 TNTKLDT
+1258 TNTRLDA

-1278 DLTEDQRAL
+1278 DLSEDQRAL

-1293 MQGIVN
+1293 MQGVIK

-1311 NIKSDDS
+1311 NEKTTLV
-1318 EAARTYGDTKSGL
+1318 EGNEVQTG
-1331 LKGYADTTLR
+1331 DTTLR
-1341 KHTPFSWSATAEG
+1341 QHTPFSWSATAEG

-1375 WKSADFKKDRITWKQ
+1375 WKSADFKKDEITWKQ
-1390 TGENDTTV
+1390 TGEDDTTV
-1398 DKDIFY
+1398 DKNISY

-1409 SVNGARETKAAQQSS
+1409 SVNAARETEAAQRSS
-1424 QDVANVLNKIT
+1424 QDVANVLDKIT
-1435 ALTNSSDVTESAYG
+1435 ALTNSSNVTESAYG

-1456 VNSLTEEEFKALQGV
+1456 VDSLTEEEFKALQGV
-1471 GPQIAEY
+1471 GPQIADY
-1478 IESGGKKAAAKIT
+1478 IKTGGKDAAVEIT

-1496 VMDTTQVAPPDISGD
+1496 VMDTTQVAPPAIPEEAQ

-1545 YTAELLKNNTALDG
+1545 YTAELLENNAALDG

-1585 DDEIDNVKNASK
+1585 DDEIGNVKNASK

-1609 TQAVNDLYDT
+1609 TQAINDLYDT

-1656 NNRKTLDKVD
+1656 NSRKTLDAVD
-1666 LNSVSKDI
+1666 LSSVGDDV
-1674 QGAATY
+1674 QTAANN
-1680 LNSALADYSY
+1680 LNAALASYSS
-1690 NLYSINEG
+1690 NLDNVNAG
-1698 LAAMQANMADASG
+1698 LAAMQANMADVSG
-1711 PMTLAAALEGCG
+1711 PTTLANALAGCEIG
-1723 VKAETFIGSLNRV
+1723 AETFIASLNSM
-1736 AVATGQTYAQMEAD
+1736 AIATGQTYAQMEAD

-1805 DSVMQ
+1805 DSIMQ
-1810 VPQIHPKGSSGA
+1810 VPQITPKGGSSKA
-1822 GGIIVTPPSSGG
+1822 GGITVTPPSSGG

-1849 GSQKDKKKSSDE
+1849 GGGGSSQKDKKKSSDE
-1861 IERYHVIKKQLDN
+1861 IERYHTIKKEIGN

-1879 DNLSAAKDRAFGENR
+1879 DNLSAAKDRAFGANR
-1894 LRVMDREAAK
+1894 LRVMDQEAAK
-1904 LEEQIAAQKRY
+1904 LEEQIAAQRRY
-1915 VDEINSYYS
+1915 VDEIDSYYS
-1924 QDRAAIAAYGA
+1924 QDRAAIVAYGA

-1971 FKEILN
+1971 FKDILN

-2028 RLDRLSK
+2028 RLDRLSN

-2041 DSYLVQQEKA
+2041 DSYLVQQEKV
-2051 LELQKKRAATQQGID
+2051 LELQQKRLATQQGID
-2066 KLQAAIAEQE
+2066 DLQAAIAEHE
-2076 ARGLEMTD
+2076 ARGLEVTD
-2084 EQNEQLRT
+2084 EENEQLRT
-2092 YKETLADIDDQIFD
+2092 YKQTLADIDDQIFD
-2106 IKFSIIEDIGTM
+2106 IKFSIIEDIGTV

-2125 SDYYIDRIST
+2125 LDYYIDRISA
-2135 LNGIMETTRDTLD
+2135 LNDMMETTRDTLD
-2148 LLGYNNLDNFNKI
+2148 LLGYDNLDNFNSINEK
-2161 SERLLSN
+2161 LLLN
-2168 QRTLLGLSQQKLS
+2168 QRVMLGMSQQKLS
-2181 SATDEVKYWQDLAT
+2181 NATGEVEYWQRLAT
-2195 AMEGI
+2195 FVEGI
-2200 NSLDDLKNSSWW
+2200 DSLDDLRDSSFW
-2212 ADDQVKKIAEN
+2212 ANDSVKKIAEN
-2223 ATLAE
+2223 TALAE

-2241 LKEATDRQ
+2241 LKEATERQ
-2249 LETQQKIYESI
+2249 LEIQQEIYESI
-2260 NDIVQAIEDNWVN
+2260 NDIVQAIEDNWVD
-2273 AVEKVVAAQ
+2273 AVEKVVAVQ

-2287 NDIDYAVDRYSD
+2287 NDIDYAVDRYGD

-2398 GYMYTAD
+2398 GYMYTAN

-2411 AEQDVEDKIQALQ
+2411 AEQDVEDKMQALQ

-2443 EYYDAL
+2443 EFYDVL
-2449 SDIYANTSLTQEEK
+2449 SDIYTDASLTQDER
-2463 NQREEA
+2463 NQREAA

-2476 KLSYYTDQY
+2476 KLMYYTDQY

-2493 MNFEDTILGKMYPE
+2493 MNFEDTILGTMYPE
-2507 YENLQKFNDNFAS
+2507 YENLQKFNDGFAS
-2520 SADTTFTM
+2520 SADATFAQ
-2528 IQKQYQAT
+2528 IQKQYEAT
-2536 TGYYQELAKVMG
+2536 TEYYRDLAKAMG
-2548 ITDKDVLNDL
+2548 ITDESILNDL
-2558 GLMKAAIADA
+2558 GSMKEAIAKA
-2568 MRTAQENMQTSI
+2568 MLTAQQNMQTAIS
-2580 KDSQEKFDSTVQ
+2580 KSQENFDATTK
-2592 NMDKLVDSINEM
+2592 NMDKLISVIDEM
-2604 SNALRDWVEEMTK
+2604 GKSLRQWVEEMTK

-2629 DLMIKAMNNNDMAS
+2629 DLMVKAINNNDMDS

-2665 TWNSKE
+2665 TWGSKE
-2671 AMIKDLQEHGVQVSD
+2671 AMVKDLVDAGVQISD
-2686 ENAAILWDKYNSTTQ
+2686 EKAAILWDKYNSTTQ
-2701 KYDTGGYTGEWGK
+2701 KYDTGGYTGEWGQ
-2714 DGRLALL
+2714 DGKLAVL

-2739 VNVVRDIVRQ
+2739 VNVVRDIVQQ
-2749 IDAQALYSHGR
+2749 IDAQALYSRGR

-2780 EASFPNATS
+2780 EANFPNATS

>member
-1 MSAART
+1 MNAART

-45 LRLPEQLNTASAA
+45 LRLPEQLNTASVA

-66 QSAINVDTG
+66 QNAINVDTG
-75 RLDLSKFNHEMEK
+75 KLDLSKFNHEMKK

-98 ALVSLGPAGQAAF
+98 ALVSLGPTGQAAF

-122 TPLKQ
+122 TPLRQ

-145 QLSSTAIHTFVG
+145 QLSSTAIHAFVG
-157 AVQTAY
+157 AISTAY
-163 HYAQDLNKSLND
+163 NYAQDLNKSLND

-244 TVSDQLTAV
+244 TVSDQLTAI

-258 KDGEHTAE
+258 KDGEHAAE

-283 DEIADGLE
+283 DEIAEGLE
-291 KFAAVAETVG
+291 KFAAVADTVG

-343 TLDDGTTLNKYSSAL
+343 TLDDGTTLNKYSKAL
-358 EVVGVNIKNEAGE
+358 DAVGVNIKNEAGE
-371 LKSMDEILDEIGS
+371 LKSMDEILDEIGA

-394 VALAQTVAGVRQYT
+394 IALAQTVAGVRQYT
-408 QFIALMDNWDFMKEN
+408 QFIALMDNWDFMQEN
-423 LNTAANATGTLD
+423 LETVANATGTLD

-447 AQKRVQAAAES
+447 AKKRVQAAAES

-465 DDFFVGL
+465 DDFFIWL
-472 TDDFGAII
+472 TNGFGSII
-480 EFIDKIIDSLGGLS
+480 GFIDKIIDSLGGLS

-514 GVQTLAHNLMNLTAA
+514 GAQTLAHNLMNLTAA

-591 DRKHYQIILESVQAS
+591 DRKHYQIMLDAVQAS

-621 EEARLLANDIRSK
+621 EEARLSANEIRSK
-634 ASFGSYDYLK
+634 ASFGSYENLK

-649 SLRSIMSEYDNGTPI
+649 SLRAIMSEYDNGASI
-664 SNITLPTSKG
+664 NDIVLPTSKG

-696 LEDLTNKTQ
+696 LDDLTNKTQ
-705 KFQQALQS
+705 KFQQALES
-713 LSTASVQSFIKDF
+713 LSTASVQSFVKDF
-726 DGLEESIKSN
+726 DGLGESIRNN

-747 DQLDKL
+747 DQLTKL

-787 AEELLTAVDNA
+787 AEELLTAVSNVET
-798 SAEALQ
+798 EALQ
-804 RSRRAAAGN
+804 KSRRAAAGN

-828 DEVQRFTEQLKKAEE
+828 DEVQRFAEQLKKAEK

-853 RTGEAAVW
+853 KTGEAAVW
-861 AGKSIENASTK
+861 AGKNIENASKK
-872 VSKMAVISEIGNG
+872 VSKIEVAKG
-885 LMSVQMGVSSVVSA
+885 LA
-899 IDTFNSDEDL
+899 NN
-909 SGWERFSSILM
+909 LM
-920 SLSMGLPMICD
+920 SLQMGFASLRTFFTTLAD
-931 GLLKFSALI
+931 DSA
-940 SAKSITKIAGLEN
+940 
-953 LSKGVIQ
+953 
-960 KLLSSAG
+960 SAG
-967 DKSQIEA
+967 DKIMASLSALTFGISGIVVPLTSGMNSLTTALRSYTAAEIVAEAATSFSNKAKSRKIILENQAKIATILSANASKDLTAAELAEKLAAEGIGTEKTRLGIAEA
-974 ILKEAGIGDKVIK
+974 ILNKQKGQSLIVTGLNTLAHKLEEKALSEENVSLGLNIALWITKKLAALGAVGAIMVVVGAIAILTGAVMGIIALVNNIKNNSLSGQLKGLTEESKNAAQAADDATNKYKELKDAVSDYENGVKSLADLTKGTQEFEDATEKANEAAKKLIKTYNIKNWSIVPETGLIKIDDKELEDAQNQAKTEKTEAQTTASAFSAAQTKVQIQKELQDLSDRYIADYSTNTNNQVIGYAGTASDIDKIVTAMGNFSGGAELFFNDVKANVTEALGWNADELSLAQQSFIQNIENDSEAFKTHAEAIWKDKNSIPDQRKDSMLEQFQTGIEGFTSSSQQKEIVDAVYAQTADQTEAAAKEKYDNLSGDKLYQAYAALQNYSSYDTGTWLDGKEKFYDEKGQEVANVSDAVMREALREAEVQTQLGLQQEQAKNVVGLENGSDTDSAIAKMVTTQGDWDSGIQRLTEQELAALQEMTDAQKADYADIFKSFGLDLDKAIASVTGDNAKQAGELQASGAKKHQEEEIK
-987 STVDQV
+987 STAETYGLTEEMIESQV
-993 EKASTGLPGL
+993 EALQEQKEAYNENKDAAIQAVKEQL
-1003 IGRLGS
+1003 RLQ
-1009 KLSKAGSV
+1009 KAG
-1017 MAGFLTNPIALGVV
+1017 TNLNKIW
-1031 AAVAAVGA
+1031 
-1039 TVYLAVT
+1039 
-1046 ERKRQAAAAM
+1046 KDN
-1056 EEATQSAK
+1056 
-1064 EASAAYEELKG
+1064 SAAIKKWTQGLDD
-1075 KVENLK
+1075 
-1081 SSYSEYSSILK
+1081 SIE
-1092 TLGNLK
+1092 TQQ
-1098 TGTAE
+1098 
-1103 WTEAVVELNNQVLEL
+1103 AVVELQNALNDVFKTKVSTAFIKKNFDVIQSAMEGDTEAVQRFQDLAAEDVLL
-1118 LKTYPQLAE
+1118 TVKGVSDFDDLDQQLQDLHNTIVAYAE
-1127 YINNNNGILTIDAEG
+1127 QSDFTIGAQIEDQGFINSCQAI
-1142 YEKVAKEMATSAAA
+1142 VAAA
-1156 AQVASIDSQKKT
+1156 GMTAAQAQQYFN
-1168 LTATINYDIV
+1168 AMGYDV
-1178 DKGFD
+1178 EFD
-1183 NSLNSDSMLRMA
+1183 T
-1195 DAIQKDAGIIIGAL
+1195 
-1209 PDESGEI
+1209 GE
-1216 DQAKMDESIAAMA
+1216 
-1229 DSAKVTKE
+1229 
-1237 QAEAVLSN
+1237 
-1245 SECLDYL
+1245 
-1252 RETVTT
+1252 T
-1258 TNTKLDT
+1258 TNTQTYTYHKLDVEKT
-1265 LNSSRIAALTSSM
+1265 KEAGGM
-1278 DLTEDQRAL
+1278 PQFEDA
-1287 ANSSEL
+1287 ET
-1293 MQGIVN
+1293 
-1299 RVIENNYDKIDN
+1299 VIEA
-1311 NIKSDDS
+1311 S
-1318 EAARTYGDTKSGL
+1318 
-1331 LKGYADTTLR
+1331 
-1341 KHTPFSWSATAEG
+1341 
-1354 EAAFKEYLK
+1354 
-1363 NQGKT
+1363 
-1368 EEEIAAI
+1368 
-1375 WKSADFKKDRITWKQ
+1375 
-1390 TGENDTTV
+1390 
-1398 DKDIFY
+1398 
-1404 DSLVN
+1404 
-1409 SVNGARETKAAQQSS
+1409 
-1424 QDVANVLNKIT
+1424 
-1435 ALTNSSDVTESAYG
+1435 
-1449 KYLSTGS
+1449 
-1456 VNSLTEEEFKALQGV
+1456 
-1471 GPQIAEY
+1471 
-1478 IESGGKKAAAKIT
+1478 
-1491 EGMKA
+1491 
-1496 VMDTTQVAPPDISGD
+1496 TQVAGTAIKTITPNGNFGGNIDF
-1511 YDSAAHDRYLHT
+1511 
-1523 SGQQILSSNAES
+1523 SNAK
-1535 LDTSVEALEA
+1535 
-1545 YTAELLKNNTALDG
+1545 Y
-1559 NYEKA
+1559 
-1564 AKMAVANVKFANGLN
+1564 NG
-1579 NLNNVL
+1579 
-1585 DDEIDNVKNASK
+1585 
-1597 KNLDYYKSLGKI
+1597 G
-1609 TQAVNDLYDT
+1609 
-1619 DVDADFVAENLEL
+1619 
-1632 IEEAAKGSEKAL
+1632 
-1644 AELSV
+1644 
-1649 AIVKADL
+1649 
-1656 NNRKTLDKVD
+1656 
-1666 LNSVSKDI
+1666 
-1674 QGAATY
+1674 
-1680 LNSALADYSY
+1680 
-1690 NLYSINEG
+1690 
-1698 LAAMQANMADASG
+1698 
-1711 PMTLAAALEGCG
+1711 
-1723 VKAETFIGSLNRV
+1723 
-1736 AVATGQTYAQMEAD
+1736 
-1750 LAKMGMSMS
+1750 
-1759 DFDVTYA
+1759 
-1766 EVPTKEDVALTTTER
+1766 
-1781 TVTDLGDGKYI
+1781 
-1792 MQDKITNIEHQYI
+1792 
-1805 DSVMQ
+1805 
-1810 VPQIHPKGSSGA
+1810 
-1822 GGIIVTPPSSGG
+1822 
-1834 AGLVSGGKSSGGGGG
+1834 SGGKSSGGGGGGGGG

-1861 IERYHVIKKQLDN
+1861 IERYHTIKKQLDN

-1879 DNLSAAKDRAFGENR
+1879 DNLSAAKDRAFGANR
-1894 LRVMDREAAK
+1894 LRVMDQEAAK

-1915 VDEINSYYS
+1915 VDEIDSYYS

-1935 VFDED
+1935 VFDEN

-1971 FKEILN
+1971 FKDILN

-2028 RLDRLSK
+2028 RLDRLSN

-2041 DSYLVQQEKA
+2041 DSYLVQQEKV
-2051 LELQKKRAATQQGID
+2051 LELQQKRLATQQGID
-2066 KLQAAIAEQE
+2066 DLQATIAEHE

-2084 EQNEQLRT
+2084 EENEQLRT

-2106 IKFSIIEDIGTM
+2106 IKFSIIEDIGTV

-2125 SDYYIDRIST
+2125 LDYYIDRIST
-2135 LNGIMETTRDTLD
+2135 LNDMMETTRDTLD
-2148 LLGYNNLDNFNKI
+2148 LLGYDNLEIFNDINKQ
-2161 SERLLSN
+2161 LLSN
-2168 QRTLLGLSQQKLS
+2168 QRTMLGMSQQKLS
-2181 SATDEVKYWQDLAT
+2181 SATDEVNYWQDLAT
-2195 AMEGI
+2195 FVKEI
-2200 NSLDDLKNSSWW
+2200 DSLEDLKDSHFW
-2212 ADDQVKKIAEN
+2212 ANDSVKKIAEN
-2223 ATLAE
+2223 AALAE

-2241 LKEATDRQ
+2241 LKEATERQ
-2249 LETQQKIYESI
+2249 LETQQEIYESI
-2260 NDIVQAIEDNWVN
+2260 NDIVQAIEDNWVD

-2287 NDIDYAVDRYSD
+2287 NDIDYAVDRYGD
-2299 LADLNDLYLSNSKKI
+2299 LVDLNDLYLSNSKKI

-2411 AEQDVEDKIQALQ
+2411 AEQDVEDKMQALQ
-2424 DIQEETMRDTGE
+2424 DIQEETMRDMGQN
-2436 KILSIQQ
+2436 ILQVQ
-2443 EYYDAL
+2443 KDYFDAF
-2449 SDIYANTSLTQEEK
+2449 SDISTDTSLTWETKSARIKELQGD
-2463 NQREEA
+2463 
-2469 LRESTMK
+2469 TMK
-2476 KLSYYTDQY
+2476 KLTYYTDQY

-2493 MNFEDTILGKMYPE
+2493 MNFKDTILGTMYPE
-2507 YENLQKFNDNFAS
+2507 YENLQKFNDGFAN
-2520 SADTTFTM
+2520 SANATFAQ
-2528 IQKQYQAT
+2528 IQKQYEAT
-2536 TGYYQELAKVMG
+2536 TGYYRDLAKAMG
-2548 ITDKDVLNDL
+2548 ITDESTLNNL
-2558 GLMKAAIADA
+2558 ESMKTAIANA
-2568 MRTAQENMQTSI
+2568 MLAAQQNMQTAIS
-2580 KDSQEKFDSTVQ
+2580 KSQENFDATTK
-2592 NMDKLVDSINEM
+2592 NMNDLVKTIKEM
-2604 SNALRDWVEEMTK
+2604 GESLQKWVEEMTK

-2629 DLMIKAMNNNDMAS
+2629 DLMIKALKNNDMDS

-2665 TWNSKE
+2665 DWSSKE
-2671 AMIKDLQEHGVQVSD
+2671 AMVKDFQEQGVWISD
-2686 ENAAILWDKYNSTTQ
+2686 EKANSLWDKYSSTLK
-2701 KYDTGGYTGEWGK
+2701 KYDTGGYTGEWGQ
-2714 DGRLALL
+2714 DGKLAVL

-2749 IDAQALYSHGR
+2749 IDAQALYSRGR

-2780 EASFPNATS
+2780 EANFPNATS

>member
-1 MSAART
+1 MNAART

-22 AALSRLNTNLRNISS
+22 AALSRLSTNLRNISS

-45 LRLPEQLNTASAA
+45 LRLQEQLNTASVA

-66 QSAINVDTG
+66 QNAINVDTG

-98 ALVSLGPAGQAAF
+98 ALVSLGPTGQAAF

-145 QLSSTAIHTFVG
+145 QLSSTAIHSFIG
-157 AVQTAY
+157 AIQTAY
-163 HYAQDLNKSLND
+163 NYAQDLNKSLND

-244 TVSDQLTAV
+244 TVSDQLTAI

-258 KDGEHTAE
+258 KDGKHTAE
-266 WYADVMTALGAA
+266 WYADVMTALGAT

-283 DEIADGLE
+283 DEIAEGLE
-291 KFAAVAETVG
+291 KFAAVADTVG

-358 EVVGVNIKNEAGE
+358 EAVGVNIKNEAGE
-371 LKSMDEILDEIGS
+371 LKDMDDILDEIGA

-394 VALAQTVAGVRQYT
+394 IALAQTVAGVRQYN
-408 QFIALMDNWDFMKEN
+408 QFIALMDNWDFMQEN
-423 LNTAANATGTLD
+423 LQTVAKASGTLD
-435 KQAEIYAESWEA
+435 EQAQIYAESWEA
-447 AQKRVQAAAES
+447 AKKRVQAAAES

-465 DDFFVGL
+465 DDFFIWL
-472 TDDFGAII
+472 TNGFGSVLK
-480 EFIDKIIDSLGGLS
+480 FIDKIIDSLGGLS

-506 IFGDKIIA
+506 IFGDKIVA
-514 GVQTLAHNLMNLTAA
+514 GAQTLAHNLMNLTAA

-557 LRENNEATA
+557 LRENNEAAA

-634 ASFGSYDYLK
+634 ASFGSYEYLK

-649 SLRSIMSEYDNGTPI
+649 SLRAIMSEYDNGTSI
-664 SNITLPTSKG
+664 NDIALPTSRG

-696 LEDLTNKTQ
+696 LDDLTNKTQ

-726 DGLEESIKSN
+726 DGLGESIRNN
-736 AKQLAEFEHEA
+736 ARQLAEFEYKA
-747 DQLDKL
+747 DQLDNLKL
-753 KSSVGNWQKDPNF
+753 SVGNWQKDPNF

-798 SAEALQ
+798 QAEALQ
-804 RSRRAAAGN
+804 KSRRAAAGN
-813 ADQIEQFAKKYKLST
+813 ADQIEQFAKKYKLSA
-828 DEVQRFTEQLKKAEE
+828 DEVKRFTEQLKEAEKR
-843 MGLTYEEYLK
+843 GLSYEEYLK
-853 RTGEAAVW
+853 QTGEAAVW
-861 AGKSIENASTK
+861 AGKNIENASTK

-899 IDTFNSDEDL
+899 INAVNDEDL
-909 SGWERFSSILM
+909 SDWEKFSSILM
-920 SLSMGLPMICD
+920 SLSMGLPMLCN
-931 GLLKFSALI
+931 GLLKFTALI
-940 SAKSITKIAGLEN
+940 SAKSITKIVGLEN
-953 LSKGVIQ
+953 LGKDVIQ

-974 ILKEAGIGDKVIK
+974 ILKKAGIGDEIIK

-993 EKASTGLPGL
+993 DKASTGLPGL
-1003 IGRLGS
+1003 INKLGS

-1017 MAGFLTNPIALGVV
+1017 IAGLLTNPIALGVA

-1046 ERKRQAAAAM
+1046 ERKRQATAAM
-1056 EEATQSAK
+1056 EAAAQSAK

-1156 AQVASIDSQKKT
+1156 AQVAYIDSQKKS
-1168 LTATINYDIV
+1168 LTATINYDIA

-1183 NSLNSDSMLRMA
+1183 KSLNSDSMLRMA
-1195 DAIQKDAGIIIGAL
+1195 DAIQKNAGLIVGAL
-1209 PDESGEI
+1209 PDESGGI
-1216 DQAKMDESIAAMA
+1216 NDEELQNSINALA
-1229 DSAKVTKE
+1229 DNAKVTQE

-1265 LNSSRIAALTSSM
+1265 LNSSRVAALTSSM

-1293 MQGIVN
+1293 MQGVVN

-1311 NIKSDDS
+1311 NKKTTLVEGNEIQ
-1318 EAARTYGDTKSGL
+1318 TG
-1331 LKGYADTTLR
+1331 DTTLR
-1341 KHTPFSWSATAEG
+1341 QHTPFSWSATAEG

-1375 WKSADFKKDRITWKQ
+1375 WKSADFKKNRITWKQ
-1390 TGENDTTV
+1390 AGEDDTTV
-1398 DKDIFY
+1398 DKEISY

-1409 SVNGARETKAAQQSS
+1409 SVNAARETAAAQQSS

-1435 ALTNSSDVTESAYG
+1435 ALTNSSNVTESAYG

-1456 VNSLTEEEFKALQGV
+1456 VDSLTEEEFNALQEAGS
-1471 GPQIAEY
+1471 QI
-1478 IESGGKKAAAKIT
+1478 KDAAAEMT

-1496 VMDTTQVAPPDISGD
+1496 VMEATQVAPPDISGD
-1511 YDSAAHDRYLHT
+1511 YDAAAHDRYLHT

-1609 TQAVNDLYDT
+1609 TQAINDLYDT

-1656 NNRKTLDKVD
+1656 NSRKTLDAVD
-1666 LNSVSKDI
+1666 LNSVGEDVQS
-1674 QGAATY
+1674 AANN
-1680 LNSALADYSY
+1680 LNTALASYSS
-1690 NLYSINEG
+1690 NLDNVNAG
-1698 LAAMQANMADASG
+1698 LAAMQANMADVSG
-1711 PMTLAAALEGCG
+1711 PMTLTNALAGCEIG
-1723 VKAETFIGSLNRV
+1723 AETFIASLNSM
-1736 AVATGQTYAQMEAD
+1736 AIATGQTYAQMEAD

-1805 DSVMQ
+1805 DSIMQ
-1810 VPQIHPKGSSGA
+1810 VPQIHPKGGSSA
-1822 GGIIVTPPSSGG
+1822 GGITVTPPSSGG

-1849 GSQKDKKKSSDE
+1849 GGGGGSQKDKKKASDE
-1861 IERYHVIKKQLDN
+1861 IERYHTIKKEIGN

-1879 DNLSAAKDRAFGENR
+1879 DNLSAAKDRAFGANR
-1894 LRVMDREAAK
+1894 LRVMDQEAAK

-1915 VDEINSYYS
+1915 VDEIDSYYS

-2015 VQIHDDQIDFLER
+2015 VQINDDQIDFLER
-2028 RLDRLSK
+2028 RLDRLSN

-2041 DSYLVQQEKA
+2041 NSYLIQQKKMS
-2051 LELQKKRAATQQGID
+2051 ELQDKRLEIQKGINTI
-2066 KLQAAIAEQE
+2066 QADIAKQE
-2076 ARGLEMTD
+2076 AQGLEMTD

-2106 IKFSIIEDIGTM
+2106 IKFSIIEDIGIA

-2125 SDYYIDRIST
+2125 LDYYIDRIST
-2135 LNGIMETTRDTLD
+2135 LNDMMETTRDTLD
-2148 LLGYNNLDNFNKI
+2148 LLGYDDLDNFNHI
-2161 SERLLSN
+2161 NGQLQLN
-2168 QRTLLGLSQQKLS
+2168 QRVMLGMSQKKLS
-2181 SATDEVKYWQDLAT
+2181 STTDEVKYWQNLA
-2195 AMEGI
+2195 AAVKEI
-2200 NSLDDLKNSSWW
+2200 DSLDDLKDSSAWED
-2212 ADDQVKKIAEN
+2212 ANDQIKKIAEN
-2223 ATLAE
+2223 AALAG
-2228 DSIKAVKDAINNQ
+2228 DSIEVVKDAINNQ
-2241 LKEATDRQ
+2241 LKEATERQ
-2249 LETQQKIYESI
+2249 LETQQEIYESI
-2260 NDIVQAIEDNWVN
+2260 NDIVQAIEDNWVD
-2273 AVEKVVAAQ
+2273 AVEKVVAVQ

-2287 NDIDYAVDRYSD
+2287 NDIDYAVDRYDD
-2299 LADLNDLYLSNSKKI
+2299 LTDLNDLYLSNSKKI

-2339 LKDVLEEVNALQNS
+2339 LKDVLEKVNALQDS

-2362 KTLQAKYDLRLAEIA
+2362 KTLQAKYDLRVAEIA

-2411 AEQDVEDKIQALQ
+2411 AEQNVEDKMQALQ
-2424 DIQEETMRDTGE
+2424 DIQEETLRDMGK
-2436 KILSIQQ
+2436 KILQVQ
-2443 EYYDAL
+2443 KEYFDAFTE
-2449 SDIYANTSLTQEEK
+2449 IYTNTSLTLEEK
-2463 NQREEA
+2463 NNRIRELQEN
-2469 LRESTMK
+2469 TMK
-2476 KLSYYTDQY
+2476 KLMQYTDQY
-2485 DKALKQSG
+2485 DKALDQSG
-2493 MNFEDTILGKMYPE
+2493 INFKDTVLGTMYPE
-2507 YENLQKFNDNFAS
+2507 YENLQKFNKDFAN
-2520 SADTTFTM
+2520 SADTTFAM
-2528 IQKQYQAT
+2528 IQDQYKT
-2536 TGYYQELAKVMG
+2536 TTEYYQELAQVMG
-2548 ITDKDVLNDL
+2548 ITDENVLNDL
-2558 GLMKAAIADA
+2558 ELMKKAIAEA
-2568 MRTAQENMQTSI
+2568 MSAAQENMQTAI
-2580 KDSQEKFDSTVQ
+2580 NNSQENFNATTQ
-2592 NMDKLVDSINEM
+2592 NMDNLVKTINEM
-2604 SNALRDWVEEMTK
+2604 GEALRDWVKEMTK
-2617 LAVVFNS
+2617 LAIAFNS
-2624 NADYF
+2624 NADYYL
-2629 DLMIKAMNNNDMAS
+2629 LMIDALNRGDMNS

-2648 EYRAMK
+2648 EYRAIK
-2654 ISLDPNSYGQY
+2654 ISLDPNSYGEYGWSSEKDMKKDIQKDVNKSV
-2665 TWNSKE
+2665 TITDDQVNRLWN
-2671 AMIKDLQEHGVQVSD
+2671 
-2686 ENAAILWDKYNSTTQ
+2686 KYNQ
-2701 KYDTGGYTGEWGK
+2701 YDTGGYTGEWGQ
-2714 DGRLALL
+2714 DGKLAVL

-2739 VNVVRDIVRQ
+2739 VNVVRDIMQQ
-2749 IDAQALYSHGR
+2749 IDAQALYSRGR

-2780 EASFPNATS
+2780 EANFPNATS

>member
-1 MSAART
+1 MNAART

-45 LRLPEQLNTASAA
+45 LRLPEQLNTASVA

-66 QSAINVDTG
+66 QNAINVDTG

-98 ALVSLGPAGQAAF
+98 ALVSLGPTGQAAF

-145 QLSSTAIHTFVG
+145 QLSSTAIHAFVG
-157 AVQTAY
+157 AISTAY
-163 HYAQDLNKSLND
+163 NYAQDLNKSLND
-175 IRIVTGYGS
+175 IRIVTGYSS

-244 TVSDQLTAV
+244 TVSDQLTAI

-258 KDGEHTAE
+258 KDGEHAAE

-283 DEIADGLE
+283 DEIAEGLE
-291 KFAAVAETVG
+291 KFAAVADTVG

-343 TLDDGTTLNKYSSAL
+343 TLDDGTTLNKYSKAL
-358 EVVGVNIKNEAGE
+358 DAVGVNIKNEAGE
-371 LKSMDEILDEIGS
+371 LKSMDEILDEIGA

-394 VALAQTVAGVRQYT
+394 IALAQTVAGVRQYT
-408 QFIALMDNWDFMKEN
+408 QFIALMDNWDFMQEN
-423 LNTAANATGTLD
+423 LETVAKASGTLD
-435 KQAEIYAESWEA
+435 EQAQIYAESWEA
-447 AQKRVQAAAES
+447 ARKRVQAAAEG

-465 DDFFVGL
+465 DDFFIQL
-472 TDDFGAII
+472 TDDFGSIL
-480 EFIDKIIDSLGGLS
+480 EFIDSIIDSLGGLS

-501 LLVNK
+501 ILVNK

-557 LRENNEATA
+557 LRENNEAAA

-578 KQILGVKGKITEE
+578 KQILGVKEKITEE
-591 DRKHYQIILESVQAS
+591 DRKHYQIMLDAVQAS

-621 EEARLLANDIRSK
+621 EEARLSANEIRSK

-649 SLRSIMSEYDNGTPI
+649 SLRAMMSEYDNGTSI
-664 SNITLPTSKG
+664 NDIALPTSRG

-696 LEDLTNKTQ
+696 LDDLTNKTQ

-726 DGLEESIKSN
+726 DGLGESIRNN
-736 AKQLAEFEHEA
+736 ATQLAEFEHEA
-747 DQLDKL
+747 DQLAKL
-753 KSSVGNWQKDPNF
+753 KLSVGNWQKDPNF

-804 RSRRAAAGN
+804 KSRRAAAGN
-813 ADQIEQFAKKYKLST
+813 TAQIEQFAKKYKLST
-828 DEVQRFTEQLKKAEE
+828 DEVQRFANQLREAEKR
-843 MGLTYEEYLK
+843 GLSYKEYLK
-853 RTGEAAVW
+853 QTGEAAVVFSD
-861 AGKSIENASTK
+861 SIGNASKKVNKLAVVQGVANTLFGIGMSVSAVTNAIESLQDDSISPWQKTLNIIMALSTALPTVATLFTSLGQGYTLLAYGVTGYSAAQARAAAIILADMGITQASTETDKKAAAAKLALALNISEESAAILVNSTLQTK
-872 VSKMAVISEIGNG
+872 SLKTRILELATKIKEAVVTGATTVATWAHNAALAVQNLLLGESLELTTAGIALFALLGVALIGLAAILIKGIVAWANYETATEQATRQAEESATAADKAKEAFNSLKDTLKEYDEGVSALADLTEGTEAFREKLAETNKAALKLIEQLQLIYGKDWKYDDNGQIVFLDEKGQIDKNFVKNQTEESEKQYQQTQNVAVIANAAASKTKASDTSNFDKYNATNYQFTTKSKTASQI
-885 LMSVQMGVSSVVSA
+885 VQAGIKASD
-899 IDTFNSDEDL
+899 IDS
-909 SGWERFSSILM
+909 
-920 SLSMGLPMICD
+920 
-931 GLLKFSALI
+931 
-940 SAKSITKIAGLEN
+940 
-953 LSKGVIQ
+953 VIQ
-960 KLLSSAG
+960 SLGENITWDANNKSFSAG
-967 DKSQIEA
+967 DYDKIREALVALGYDKSDVGSIDNFSYFVDDLYYQKQNNGQKYADRLDYMDKLATSVSTGEGQVVGTVLDDVNSKVKGALDDAQLDKIATESYDKA
-974 ILKEAGIGDKVIK
+974 AGDEDIQAAQAEINQLSANELRQRYAEFNSAYRYNADTGALQLQDEEGNWTDLKEGEEGYVSIDTIRKNLKTNI
-987 STVDQV
+987 QV
-993 EKASTGLPGL
+993 EKAQEIANSEAEDTWFDQFKNDASSSFSGDQKDKVNDLLDQMRTNENPLTEEGIQNAVPGL
-1003 IGRLGS
+1003 S
-1009 KLSKAGSV
+1009 PEDV
-1017 MAGFLTNPIALGVV
+1017 EFLMQ
-1031 AAVAAVGA
+1031 
-1039 TVYLAVT
+1039 
-1046 ERKRQAAAAM
+1046 KQ
-1056 EEATQSAK
+1056 
-1064 EASAAYEELKG
+1064 EELRG
-1075 KVENLK
+1075 VLTDVNDL
-1081 SSYSEYSSILK
+1081 YTTGQQDLLGLANEYSSCSDE
-1092 TLGNLK
+1092 
-1098 TGTAE
+1098 AE
-1103 WTEAVVELNNQVLEL
+1103 EFS
-1118 LKTYPQLAE
+1118 
-1127 YINNNNGILTIDAEG
+1127 
-1142 YEKVAKEMATSAAA
+1142 AT
-1156 AQVASIDSQKKT
+1156 VKRYGK
-1168 LTATINYDIV
+1168 
-1178 DKGFD
+1178 
-1183 NSLNSDSMLRMA
+1183 NS
-1195 DAIQKDAGIIIGAL
+1195 
-1209 PDESGEI
+1209 E
-1216 DQAKMDESIAAMA
+1216 QAKKAQDKLNQAIKNAQWRKLA
-1229 DSAKVTKE
+1229 DSV
-1237 QAEAVLSN
+1237 AEVLSN
-1245 SECLDYL
+1245 MENLDEESDEYKDECKSLAKSFNDIFK
-1252 RETVTT
+1252 
-1258 TNTKLDT
+1258 TNVSQDWVADNIDLFKKWSQSSGDEARKLE
-1265 LNSSRIAALTSSM
+1265 LQILAA
-1278 DLTEDQRAL
+1278 
-1287 ANSSEL
+1287 ANAASSENFKP
-1293 MQGIVN
+1293 IVLKADETGAVQTF
-1299 RVIENNYDKIDN
+1299 RTAYD
-1311 NIKSDDS
+1311 
-1318 EAARTYGDTKSGL
+1318 
-1331 LKGYADTTLR
+1331 
-1341 KHTPFSWSATAEG
+1341 F
-1354 EAAFKEYLK
+1354 YL
-1363 NQGKT
+1363 
-1368 EEEIAAI
+1368 
-1375 WKSADFKKDRITWKQ
+1375 
-1390 TGENDTTV
+1390 
-1398 DKDIFY
+1398 
-1404 DSLVN
+1404 
-1409 SVNGARETKAAQQSS
+1409 
-1424 QDVANVLNKIT
+1424 
-1435 ALTNSSDVTESAYG
+1435 
-1449 KYLSTGS
+1449 
-1456 VNSLTEEEFKALQGV
+1456 
-1471 GPQIAEY
+1471 
-1478 IESGGKKAAAKIT
+1478 
-1491 EGMKA
+1491 
-1496 VMDTTQVAPPDISGD
+1496 
-1511 YDSAAHDRYLHT
+1511 
-1523 SGQQILSSNAES
+1523 
-1535 LDTSVEALEA
+1535 
-1545 YTAELLKNNTALDG
+1545 
-1559 NYEKA
+1559 
-1564 AKMAVANVKFANGLN
+1564 
-1579 NLNNVL
+1579 
-1585 DDEIDNVKNASK
+1585 
-1597 KNLDYYKSLGKI
+1597 YYKSLIESGKI
-1609 TQAVNDLYDT
+1609 TITADGKADISALLNALDLAGATAADVAAILSAIGQT
-1619 DVDADFVAENLEL
+1619 DVTINGVVVSTADMSGSNDTFAKFMESAS
-1632 IEEAAKGSEKAL
+1632 AAAGS
-1644 AELSV
+1644 
-1649 AIVKADL
+1649 
-1656 NNRKTLDKVD
+1656 
-1666 LNSVSKDI
+1666 
-1674 QGAATY
+1674 
-1680 LNSALADYSY
+1680 
-1690 NLYSINEG
+1690 
-1698 LAAMQANMADASG
+1698 
-1711 PMTLAAALEGCG
+1711 PMTEASFTSN
-1723 VKAETFIGSLNRV
+1723 VT
-1736 AVATGQTYAQMEAD
+1736 ATGVVP
-1750 LAKMGMSMS
+1750 
-1759 DFDVTYA
+1759 DFN
-1766 EVPTKEDVALTTTER
+1766 PS
-1781 TVTDLGDGKYI
+1781 KYI
-1792 MQDKITNIEHQYI
+1792 SDTN
-1805 DSVMQ
+1805 
-1810 VPQIHPKGSSGA
+1810 
-1822 GGIIVTPPSSGG
+1822 SSGG
-1834 AGLVSGGKSSGGGGG
+1834 GGGGGG
-1849 GSQKDKKKSSDE
+1849 GSQKDKKKASDE
-1861 IERYHVIKKQLDN
+1861 IERYHTIKKQIDN

-1879 DNLSAAKDRAFGENR
+1879 DNLSAAKDRAFGVNR
-1894 LRVMDREAAK
+1894 LRVMDQEAAK
-1904 LEEQIAAQKRY
+1904 LEEQITAQKRY
-1915 VDEINSYYS
+1915 VDEIDSYYS

-1971 FKEILN
+1971 FKDILN

-2028 RLDRLSK
+2028 RLDRLSN

-2041 DSYLVQQEKA
+2041 DSYLVQQEKV
-2051 LELQKKRAATQQGID
+2051 LELQQKRLATQQGID
-2066 KLQAAIAEQE
+2066 DLQAAIAEHE

-2084 EQNEQLRT
+2084 EENEQLRT

-2106 IKFSIIEDIGTM
+2106 IKFSIIEDIGTV

-2125 SDYYIDRIST
+2125 LDYYIDRIST
-2135 LNGIMETTRDTLD
+2135 LNDMMETTRDTLD
-2148 LLGYNNLDNFNKI
+2148 LLGYNNLDIFNDINKQ
-2161 SERLLSN
+2161 LLSN
-2168 QRTLLGLSQQKLS
+2168 QRTMLGMSQQKLS
-2181 SATDEVKYWQDLAT
+2181 SATDEVNYWQDLAT
-2195 AMEGI
+2195 FVEGI
-2200 NSLDDLKNSSWW
+2200 NSLDDLKNSSFG
-2212 ADDQVKKIAEN
+2212 ANDSVKKIAEN
-2223 ATLAE
+2223 AALAE

-2241 LKEATDRQ
+2241 LKEATERQ
-2249 LETQQKIYESI
+2249 LETQQEIYESI
-2260 NDIVQAIEDNWVN
+2260 NDIVQAIEDNWVD
-2273 AVEKVVAAQ
+2273 AVEKVVAVQ

-2287 NDIDYAVDRYSD
+2287 NDIDYAVDRYGD

-2411 AEQDVEDKIQALQ
+2411 AEQDVEDKMQALQ
-2424 DIQEETMRDTGE
+2424 DIQEETMRDMGQN
-2436 KILSIQQ
+2436 ILQVQ
-2443 EYYDAL
+2443 KDYFDAF
-2449 SDIYANTSLTQEEK
+2449 SDISTDTSLTWETKSARIKELQGD
-2463 NQREEA
+2463 
-2469 LRESTMK
+2469 TMK
-2476 KLSYYTDQY
+2476 KLTYYTDQY

-2493 MNFEDTILGKMYPE
+2493 MNFKDTILGTMYPE
-2507 YENLQKFNDNFAS
+2507 YENLQKFNDGFAS
-2520 SADTTFTM
+2520 SANTTFAQ
-2528 IQKQYQAT
+2528 IQKQYEVT
-2536 TGYYQELAKVMG
+2536 TGYYRDLARAMG
-2548 ITDKDVLNDL
+2548 ITDENVLNNL
-2558 GLMKAAIADA
+2558 ELMKAAIADA
-2568 MRTAQENMQTSI
+2568 MLAAQKNMQTAI
-2580 KDSQEKFDSTVQ
+2580 TKSQENFDSTAQ
-2592 NMDKLVDSINEM
+2592 NMDKLADTIKEM
-2604 SNALRDWVEEMTK
+2604 GESLRDWVEEMTK

-2629 DLMIKAMNNNDMAS
+2629 DLMIKALKNNDMDS

-2665 TWNSKE
+2665 DWSSKE
-2671 AMIKDLQEHGVQVSD
+2671 AMVKDFQEQGVWISD
-2686 ENAAILWDKYNSTTQ
+2686 EKANSLWDKYSSTLK
-2701 KYDTGGYTGEWGK
+2701 KYDTGGYTGEWGQ
-2714 DGRLALL
+2714 DGKLAVL

-2749 IDAQALYSHGR
+2749 IDAQALYSRGR

-2780 EASFPNATS
+2780 EANFPNATN

>member
-1 MSAART
+1 MNAART

-45 LRLPEQLNTASAA
+45 LRLQEQLNTASVA

-66 QSAINVDTG
+66 QNAINIDTG

-98 ALVSLGPAGQAAF
+98 ALVSLGPTGQAAF

-145 QLSSTAIHTFVG
+145 QLSSTAIHSFIG
-157 AVQTAY
+157 AIQTAY
-163 HYAQDLNKSLND
+163 NYAQDLNKSLNN

-217 QGLDDKAVQ
+217 QGLDDKSVQ

-283 DEIADGLE
+283 DEIAEGLE
-291 KFAAVAETVG
+291 KFAAVADTVG

-358 EVVGVNIKNEAGE
+358 EAVGVNIKNEAGQ
-371 LKSMDEILDEIGS
+371 LKDMDEILDEIGA
-384 KWDTIGKDQQ
+384 KWNTIGKDQQ
-394 VALAQTVAGVRQYT
+394 IALAQTVAGVRQYN
-408 QFIALMDNWDFMKEN
+408 QFIALMDNWDFMQEN
-423 LNTAANATGTLD
+423 LRTVAKASGTLD
-435 KQAEIYAESWEA
+435 EQAQIYAESWEA
-447 AQKRVQAAAES
+447 AKKRVQAAAEG

-465 DDFFVGL
+465 DDFFIWL
-472 TDDFGAII
+472 TDGFGSVL

-514 GVQTLAHNLMNLTAA
+514 GAQALAHNLMNLTAA

-557 LRENNEATA
+557 LRENNEAAA

-634 ASFGSYDYLK
+634 ASFGSYEYLK

-649 SLRSIMSEYDNGTPI
+649 SLRAIMSEYDNGTSI
-664 SNITLPTSKG
+664 NDIALPTSRG

-696 LEDLTNKTQ
+696 LDDLTNKTQ

-736 AKQLAEFEHEA
+736 ARQLAEFEHKS
-747 DQLDKL
+747 DQLNNLKL
-753 KSSVGNWQKDPNF
+753 SVGNWQKDPNF

-778 GYSISDAAD
+778 GYSISDTAD

-798 SAEALQ
+798 QAEALQ

-813 ADQIEQFAKKYKLST
+813 ADQIEQFAKKYKLSA
-828 DEVQRFTEQLKKAEE
+828 DEVKRFTEQLKEAEKR
-843 MGLTYEEYLK
+843 GLSYEEYLK
-853 RTGEAAVW
+853 QTGEAAAW
-861 AGKSIENASTK
+861 AGKNIENASTK
-872 VSKMAVISEIGNG
+872 VSKMAVVSEIGNG

-899 IDTFNSDEDL
+899 INAINDEDL

-920 SLSMGLPMICD
+920 SLSMGLPMLCN
-931 GLLKFSALI
+931 GLLKFTALI

-953 LSKGVIQ
+953 LGKDVIQ

-974 ILKEAGIGDKVIK
+974 ILKKAGIGDEIIK

-993 EKASTGLPGL
+993 DKASTGLPGL
-1003 IGRLGS
+1003 INKLGS

-1017 MAGFLTNPIALGVV
+1017 IAGLLTNPIALGVM
-1031 AAVAAVGA
+1031 ATVAAVGA

-1046 ERKRQAAAAM
+1046 ERKRQATAAM
-1056 EEATQSAK
+1056 EAAAQSAK

-1156 AQVASIDSQKKT
+1156 AQVAYIDSQKKS
-1168 LTATINYDIV
+1168 LSATINYDIV

-1183 NSLNSDSMLRMA
+1183 KSLNSDSMLRMA

-1209 PDESGEI
+1209 PNESGRI

-1229 DSAKVTKE
+1229 ESAKVTKE

-1252 RETVTT
+1252 RETVIT

-1265 LNSSRIAALTSSM
+1265 LNSSRVAALTSSM

-1293 MQGIVN
+1293 MQGVVN
-1299 RVIENNYDKIDN
+1299 RVIEDNYDKIDN
-1311 NIKSDDS
+1311 NKKTTLV
-1318 EAARTYGDTKSGL
+1318 EGNEVQTG
-1331 LKGYADTTLR
+1331 DTTLR
-1341 KHTPFSWSATAEG
+1341 YRSPFSWSATAEG
-1354 EAAFKEYLK
+1354 KAAFEEYLK
-1363 NQGKT
+1363 NQGNT

-1375 WKSADFKKDRITWKQ
+1375 LKSADFKKDRITWKQ
-1390 TGENDTTV
+1390 TGEDDTTV
-1398 DKDIFY
+1398 DKEIYY

-1409 SVNGARETKAAQQSS
+1409 SVNAARETEAAQRSS

-1435 ALTNSSDVTESAYG
+1435 ALTNSSNVTESAYG

-1456 VNSLTEEEFKALQGV
+1456 VDSLTEEQFNALKQV
-1471 GPQIAEY
+1471 GEQVSDSIANGGQIA
-1478 IESGGKKAAAKIT
+1478 ADNIT
-1491 EGMKA
+1491 ESMRG
-1496 VMDTTQVAPPDISGD
+1496 VMDATQVAPPTISGD

-1609 TQAVNDLYDT
+1609 TQAINDLYDT

-1644 AELSV
+1644 AELSI

-1656 NNRKTLDKVD
+1656 NSRKTLDAVD
-1666 LNSVSKDI
+1666 LNSVGEDVQS
-1674 QGAATY
+1674 AANN
-1680 LNSALADYSY
+1680 LNTALASYSS
-1690 NLYSINEG
+1690 NLDNVNAG
-1698 LAAMQANMADASG
+1698 LAAMQANMADVSG
-1711 PMTLAAALEGCG
+1711 PMTLANALAGCEIG
-1723 VKAETFIGSLNRV
+1723 AETFIASLNRM

-1805 DSVMQ
+1805 DSIMQ
-1810 VPQIHPKGSSGA
+1810 VPQIHPKGGSSA
-1822 GGIIVTPPSSGG
+1822 GGITVTPPSSGG

-1849 GSQKDKKKSSDE
+1849 GGGGSQKDKKKSADE
-1861 IERYHVIKKQLDN
+1861 IERYHTIKKEIGN

-1879 DNLSAAKDRAFGENR
+1879 DNLSAAKDRAFGANR
-1894 LRVMDREAAK
+1894 LRVMDQEAAK

-1915 VDEINSYYS
+1915 VDEIDSYYS

-1962 DEAEESYND
+1962 DEAEESYNE
-1971 FKEILN
+1971 FKDILN

-2028 RLDRLSK
+2028 RLDRLSN

-2041 DSYLVQQEKA
+2041 DSYLIQQKKM
-2051 LELQKKRAATQQGID
+2051 LELQQKRLTTQQGID
-2066 KLQAAIAEQE
+2066 DLQAAIAEHE
-2076 ARGLEMTD
+2076 AQGLEITD
-2084 EQNEQLRT
+2084 EENEQLRT

-2106 IKFSIIEDIGTM
+2106 IKFSIIEDIGTT

-2125 SDYYIDRIST
+2125 LDYYIDRVST
-2135 LNGIMETTRDTLD
+2135 LNDMMGTTRDTLD
-2148 LLGYNNLDNFNKI
+2148 LLGYDDLDNFNRI
-2161 SERLLSN
+2161 NEQLLSN
-2168 QRTLLGLSQQKLS
+2168 QRVMLEISQKKLS
-2181 SATDEVKYWQDLAT
+2181 SVTDEVDYWQDLANT
-2195 AMEGI
+2195 VKEV
-2200 NSLDDLKNSSWW
+2200 NSLDDLKNSPSWED
-2212 ADDQVKKIAEN
+2212 ANDQIKKIAEN
-2223 ATLAE
+2223 AALAG
-2228 DSIKAVKDAINNQ
+2228 DSIKVVKDAINDQ
-2241 LKEATDRQ
+2241 LKEATERQ
-2249 LETQQKIYESI
+2249 LETQQEIYESI
-2260 NDIVQAIEDNWVN
+2260 NDIVQAIEDNWVD
-2273 AVEKVVAAQ
+2273 AVEKVVAVQ

-2287 NDIDYAVDRYSD
+2287 NDIDYAVDRYGD

-2411 AEQDVEDKIQALQ
+2411 AEQDVEDKMQALQ

-2449 SDIYANTSLTQEEK
+2449 SDIYTDASLTQEERNK
-2463 NQREEA
+2463 REEA

-2507 YENLQKFNDNFAS
+2507 YETLQKFNDNFAS

-2528 IQKQYQAT
+2528 IQDQYKAT
-2536 TGYYQELAKVMG
+2536 TGYYQKLAQVMG
-2548 ITDKDVLNDL
+2548 ITDENVLNDL
-2558 GLMKAAIADA
+2558 GSMKEEIAKA
-2568 MRTAQENMQTSI
+2568 MIAAQENMQTAISN
-2580 KDSQEKFDSTVQ
+2580 SQENFDATTK
-2592 NMDKLVDSINEM
+2592 NMDNLVKTIDEM
-2604 SNALRDWVEEMTK
+2604 GEALREWVKEMTK

-2624 NADYF
+2624 NVDYF
-2629 DLMIKAMNNNDMAS
+2629 DLMIKALKNNDMDS

-2665 TWNSKE
+2665 SWDSKE
-2671 AMIKDLQEHGVQVSD
+2671 AMVKDFQEQGVQISSEKAD
-2686 ENAAILWDKYNSTTQ
+2686 RLWDKYNNTTQ
-2701 KYDTGGYTGEWGK
+2701 KYDTGGYTGEWGQ
-2714 DGRLALL
+2714 DGKLAVL

-2739 VNVVRDIVRQ
+2739 VNIVRDIVQQ
-2749 IDAQALYSHGR
+2749 IDAQALYSRGR

-2765 RIETRAETL
+2765 RIQTRAETL

-2780 EASFPNATS
+2780 EANFPNATS

>member
-1 MSAART
+1 MNAART

-45 LRLPEQLNTASAA
+45 LRLQEQLNTASVA

-66 QSAINVDTG
+66 QNAINVDTG

-98 ALVSLGPAGQAAF
+98 ALVSLGPTGQAAF

-145 QLSSTAIHTFVG
+145 QLSSTAIHSFIG
-157 AVQTAY
+157 AIQTAY
-163 HYAQDLNKSLND
+163 NYAQDLNKSLNN

-226 ERSDVTVKM
+226 ERTDVTVKM

-283 DEIADGLE
+283 DEIAEGLE
-291 KFAAVAETVG
+291 KFAAVADTVG

-358 EVVGVNIKNEAGE
+358 EAVGVNIKNEAGQ
-371 LKSMDEILDEIGS
+371 LKDMDEILDEIGS

-394 VALAQTVAGVRQYT
+394 IALAQTVAGVRQYN
-408 QFIALMDNWDFMKEN
+408 QFIALMDNWDFMQEN
-423 LNTAANATGTLD
+423 LRTVAKASGTLD
-435 KQAEIYAESWEA
+435 EQAQIYAESWEA
-447 AQKRVQAAAES
+447 AKKRVQAAAEG

-465 DDFFVGL
+465 DDFFIWL
-472 TDDFGAII
+472 TDAFGSIL

-514 GVQTLAHNLMNLTAA
+514 GAQTLAHNLMNLTAA

-557 LRENNEATA
+557 LRENNEAAA

-634 ASFGSYDYLK
+634 ASFGSYEYLK

-649 SLRSIMSEYDNGTPI
+649 SLRAIMSEYDNGTSI
-664 SNITLPTSKG
+664 NDIALPTSRG

-696 LEDLTNKTQ
+696 LDDLTNKTQ

-726 DGLEESIKSN
+726 DGLGESIRNN
-736 AKQLAEFEHEA
+736 ARQLAEFEHKA
-747 DQLDKL
+747 DQLANLKL
-753 KSSVGNWQKDPNF
+753 SVGNWQKDPNF

-798 SAEALQ
+798 QAEALQ

-813 ADQIEQFAKKYKLST
+813 ADQIEQFAKKYKLSA
-828 DEVQRFTEQLKKAEE
+828 DEVKRFTEQLKEAEKR
-843 MGLTYEEYLK
+843 GLSYEEYLK
-853 RTGEAAVW
+853 QTGEAAVW
-861 AGKSIENASTK
+861 AGKNIENASKK
-872 VSKMAVISEIGNG
+872 VSKIEIAKG
-885 LMSVQMGVSSVVSA
+885 LA
-899 IDTFNSDEDL
+899 NN
-909 SGWERFSSILM
+909 LM
-920 SLSMGLPMICD
+920 SLQMGFAS
-931 GLLKFSALI
+931 LKTFFTTLADDSA
-940 SAKSITKIAGLEN
+940 
-953 LSKGVIQ
+953 
-960 KLLSSAG
+960 SAG
-967 DKSQIEA
+967 DKIMAFLSALTFGISGIVVPLTSGMNSLTTALRSYTAAEIVAEAATSFSNKAKSRKIILENQAKIAAILSANASKDLTAAELAEKLAAEGIGTEKTRLGIAEA
-974 ILKEAGIGDKVIK
+974 ILNKQKGQSLIVTGLNTLAHKLEEKALSQENASLGLNIALWISKKLAELGVVGAIMAVVGAVAILTGAVMGIIALVNNIKNNSISGRLEGLTEESKKAAEAADEATNKFKELKDAVSDYQNGVRSLADLTKGTQEFEDATEKANEAAKKLIKTYNIKNWSIDQDTGLIKIGDKELEDAQNQAKAEKIEARSTASAFSAAQTKVQIQKELLNLSDRYGTHSNKAQDEEYGGTVSQINKIITAMNNFNGGADLFFSNIEENAAKALGYNSFDDLSEVQKEFIQNIENDSEAFIKHAKAILKDKDAIEGDRKDSMLEQFQADVEGFTSSDQQKEIVDAVYASAADQAEADAKEKYGNLSGDALYEEYAKLKGASSYDTGKLFDGKERFYDANGKEIANVSDAVMREALQADYVQQQLKGENQQSKVEDVLKLERGSDTDSAIAKMVTTQGDWDSGIQRLTEQELAALQQMTDAQKTGYADIFKSFGLDLNKAIESVTGDNAEHAGKLQASGAKKHQEEEIK
-987 STVDQV
+987 STAETYGLTEEMIESQV
-993 EKASTGLPGL
+993 EALQEQKEAYNENKDAAIQAVKEQL
-1003 IGRLGS
+1003 RLQ
-1009 KLSKAGSV
+1009 KAG
-1017 MAGFLTNPIALGVV
+1017 TNLNKIW
-1031 AAVAAVGA
+1031 
-1039 TVYLAVT
+1039 
-1046 ERKRQAAAAM
+1046 KDN
-1056 EEATQSAK
+1056 
-1064 EASAAYEELKG
+1064 SAAIKKWTQGLDD
-1075 KVENLK
+1075 
-1081 SSYSEYSSILK
+1081 SIE
-1092 TLGNLK
+1092 TQQ
-1098 TGTAE
+1098 
-1103 WTEAVVELNNQVLEL
+1103 AVVELQKALNDVFKTKVSTDFIKKNFDVIQSAMEGDTEAVQRFQDLAAQDVLLTVKGVSDFDSLDEQLQILHNNILDYARQSDFTIGAKIED
-1118 LKTYPQLAE
+1118 QGF
-1127 YINNNNGILTIDAEG
+1127 INSCQAI
-1142 YEKVAKEMATSAAA
+1142 VAAA
-1156 AQVASIDSQKKT
+1156 GM
-1168 LTATINYDIV
+1168 TATQAQQYFNAMGYDV
-1178 DKGFD
+1178 EFD
-1183 NSLNSDSMLRMA
+1183 T
-1195 DAIQKDAGIIIGAL
+1195 
-1209 PDESGEI
+1209 GE
-1216 DQAKMDESIAAMA
+1216 
-1229 DSAKVTKE
+1229 
-1237 QAEAVLSN
+1237 
-1245 SECLDYL
+1245 
-1252 RETVTT
+1252 T
-1258 TNTKLDT
+1258 TNTQTYTYHKLDVEAT
-1265 LNSSRIAALTSSM
+1265 KEAGGM
-1278 DLTEDQRAL
+1278 PQFEDA
-1287 ANSSEL
+1287 E
-1293 MQGIVN
+1293 
-1299 RVIENNYDKIDN
+1299 
-1311 NIKSDDS
+1311 
-1318 EAARTYGDTKSGL
+1318 
-1331 LKGYADTTLR
+1331 TT
-1341 KHTPFSWSATAEG
+1341 
-1354 EAAFKEYLK
+1354 
-1363 NQGKT
+1363 
-1368 EEEIAAI
+1368 
-1375 WKSADFKKDRITWKQ
+1375 
-1390 TGENDTTV
+1390 
-1398 DKDIFY
+1398 
-1404 DSLVN
+1404 
-1409 SVNGARETKAAQQSS
+1409 
-1424 QDVANVLNKIT
+1424 IT
-1435 ALTNSSDVTESAYG
+1435 AS
-1449 KYLSTGS
+1449 
-1456 VNSLTEEEFKALQGV
+1456 
-1471 GPQIAEY
+1471 
-1478 IESGGKKAAAKIT
+1478 
-1491 EGMKA
+1491 
-1496 VMDTTQVAPPDISGD
+1496 TQVGGTAIKTITPNGNFGGNIDF
-1511 YDSAAHDRYLHT
+1511 
-1523 SGQQILSSNAES
+1523 SNAK
-1535 LDTSVEALEA
+1535 
-1545 YTAELLKNNTALDG
+1545 Y
-1559 NYEKA
+1559 
-1564 AKMAVANVKFANGLN
+1564 NG
-1579 NLNNVL
+1579 
-1585 DDEIDNVKNASK
+1585 
-1597 KNLDYYKSLGKI
+1597 G
-1609 TQAVNDLYDT
+1609 
-1619 DVDADFVAENLEL
+1619 
-1632 IEEAAKGSEKAL
+1632 
-1644 AELSV
+1644 
-1649 AIVKADL
+1649 
-1656 NNRKTLDKVD
+1656 
-1666 LNSVSKDI
+1666 
-1674 QGAATY
+1674 
-1680 LNSALADYSY
+1680 
-1690 NLYSINEG
+1690 
-1698 LAAMQANMADASG
+1698 
-1711 PMTLAAALEGCG
+1711 
-1723 VKAETFIGSLNRV
+1723 
-1736 AVATGQTYAQMEAD
+1736 
-1750 LAKMGMSMS
+1750 
-1759 DFDVTYA
+1759 
-1766 EVPTKEDVALTTTER
+1766 
-1781 TVTDLGDGKYI
+1781 
-1792 MQDKITNIEHQYI
+1792 
-1805 DSVMQ
+1805 
-1810 VPQIHPKGSSGA
+1810 
-1822 GGIIVTPPSSGG
+1822 
-1834 AGLVSGGKSSGGGGG
+1834 SGGKSSGGGGG
-1849 GSQKDKKKSSDE
+1849 GGGSSQKDKKKSSDE
-1861 IERYHVIKKQLDN
+1861 IERYHVVKKQLDN

-1879 DNLSAAKDRAFGENR
+1879 DNLSAAKDRAFGANR
-1894 LRVMDREAAK
+1894 LRIMDQEAAK

-1915 VDEINSYYS
+1915 VDEIDSYYS

-1962 DEAEESYND
+1962 DEAEESYNE
-1971 FKEILN
+1971 FKDILN

-2028 RLDRLSK
+2028 RLDRLSN

-2041 DSYLVQQEKA
+2041 DSYLVQQKKM
-2051 LELQKKRAATQQGID
+2051 LELQQKYFETQQGID
-2066 KLQAAIAEQE
+2066 ALQAAIAEHE
-2076 ARGLEMTD
+2076 AQGLEITD
-2084 EQNEQLRT
+2084 EENEQLRT
-2092 YKETLADIDDQIFD
+2092 YKETLADIDDQIFA
-2106 IKFSIIEDIGTM
+2106 IKFSIIEDIGTV
-2118 FDNYFDD
+2118 FDNYFDNL
-2125 SDYYIDRIST
+2125 DYYIDRIST
-2135 LNGIMETTRDTLD
+2135 LNDMMETTRDTLD
-2148 LLGYNNLDNFNKI
+2148 LLGYDDLDNFNRI
-2161 SERLLSN
+2161 NEQLLSN
-2168 QRTLLGLSQQKLS
+2168 QRVMLGMSQQKLS
-2181 SATDEVKYWQDLAT
+2181 NATGEVNYWKRLAV
-2195 AMEGI
+2195 AVEGI
-2200 NSLDDLKNSSWW
+2200 ESLDDLKDSPFWEDAN
-2212 ADDQVKKIAEN
+2212 DQIKKIAEN
-2223 ATLAE
+2223 AALAG
-2228 DSIKAVKDAINNQ
+2228 DSIKVVKDAINNQ
-2241 LKEATDRQ
+2241 LKEAAERQ
-2249 LETQQKIYESI
+2249 LETQQEIYESI
-2260 NDIVQAIEDNWVN
+2260 NDIVQAIEDNWVD
-2273 AVEKVVAAQ
+2273 AVEKVVAVQ

-2287 NDIDYAVDRYSD
+2287 NDIDYAVDRYGD
-2299 LADLNDLYLSNSKKI
+2299 LTDLNDLYLSNSKKI

-2411 AEQDVEDKIQALQ
+2411 AEQDVEDKMQALQ
-2424 DIQEETMRDTGE
+2424 DIQEETMRDMGQN
-2436 KILSIQQ
+2436 ILQVQ
-2443 EYYDAL
+2443 KDYFDAF
-2449 SDIYANTSLTQEEK
+2449 SDISTDTSLTWETKSARIKELQED
-2463 NQREEA
+2463 
-2469 LRESTMK
+2469 TMK
-2476 KLSYYTDQY
+2476 KLTYYTDQY

-2493 MNFEDTILGKMYPE
+2493 MNFKDTILGTMYPE
-2507 YENLQKFNDNFAS
+2507 YDNLQKFNDGFAS
-2520 SADTTFTM
+2520 SANATFEQ
-2528 IQKQYQAT
+2528 IQKQYEAT
-2536 TGYYQELAKVMG
+2536 TGYYRDLAKAMG
-2548 ITDKDVLNDL
+2548 ITDENVLNNL
-2558 GLMKAAIADA
+2558 ESMKAAIADA
-2568 MRTAQENMQTSI
+2568 MLTAQQNMQTAI
-2580 KDSQEKFDSTVQ
+2580 KDSQEKFNATTE
-2592 NMDKLVDSINEM
+2592 NMNDLVNTIKEM
-2604 SNALRDWVEEMTK
+2604 SEALRDWVKEMTK

-2629 DLMIKAMNNNDMAS
+2629 DLMIKALKNDDMDS

-2665 TWNSKE
+2665 NWDSKE
-2671 AMIKDLQEHGVQVSD
+2671 AMVKDFQEQGVQISGEKAD
-2686 ENAAILWDKYNSTTQ
+2686 RLWDKYNNTTQ
-2701 KYDTGGYTGEWGK
+2701 KYDTGGYTGEWGQ
-2714 DGRLALL
+2714 DGKLAVL

-2739 VNVVRDIVRQ
+2739 VNIVRDIVQQ
-2749 IDAQALYSHGR
+2749 IDAQALYSRGR

-2780 EASFPNATS
+2780 EANFPNATS

>member
-98 ALVSLGPAGQAAF
+98 ALISLGPAGQAAF

-235 ANVTGTAAQ
+235 ANVTNTAAQ

-291 KFAAVAETVG
+291 KFAAVADTVG

-447 AQKRVQAAAES
+447 ARKRVQAAAES

-465 DDFFVGL
+465 DDFFIGL

-501 LLVNK
+501 ILVNK

-514 GVQTLAHNLMNLTAA
+514 GTQTLAHNLMNLTAA

-549 KGLNPNSG
+549 KGLNPNPG

-566 VSTTADRVLAIQ
+566 VSVTADRILAIQ

-591 DRKHYQIILESVQAS
+591 DRKHYQIMLDAVQAS

-621 EEARLLANDIRSK
+621 EEARLSANEIRSK

-649 SLRSIMSEYDNGTPI
+649 SLRAIMSEYDNGTSI
-664 SNITLPTSKG
+664 NDIALPTSRG

-681 QLNSN
+681 QLNNN

-696 LEDLTNKTQ
+696 LDDLTNKTQ

-726 DGLEESIKSN
+726 DGLGESIKNN
-736 AKQLAEFEHEA
+736 AAQLAEFEHEA
-747 DQLDKL
+747 DQLAKL
-753 KSSVGNWQKDPNF
+753 KLSVGNWQKDPNF
-766 DLEGYK
+766 NLEGYK

-804 RSRRAAAGN
+804 KSRRAAVGN
-813 ADQIEQFAKKYKLST
+813 TAQIEQFAEKYKLST
-828 DEVQRFTEQLKKAEE
+828 DEVQRFANQLKEAEKR
-843 MGLTYEEYLK
+843 GLSYKEYLEQ
-853 RTGEAAVW
+853 TGEAAV
-861 AGKSIENASTK
+861 AFGNSVSNTSKK

-885 LMSVQMGVSSVVSA
+885 LMSVQMGVSSVISA
-899 IDTFNSDEDL
+899 INAVNDEDL

-920 SLSMGLPMICD
+920 SLSMGLPMILN
-931 GLLKFSALI
+931 GLLKFGALI

-953 LSKGVIQ
+953 LGKDVIQ

-974 ILKEAGIGDKVIK
+974 ILKKAGIGDEIIK

-1003 IGRLGS
+1003 IGKIGP
-1009 KLSKAGSV
+1009 KLSKAGSAI
-1017 MAGFLTNPIALGVV
+1017 AGLLTNPIALGVV

-1046 ERKRQAAAAM
+1046 ERKRQATAAM

-1081 SSYSEYSSILK
+1081 NSYSEYSSILK

-1156 AQVASIDSQKKT
+1156 AQVAYIDSQKKT

-1183 NSLNSDSMLRMA
+1183 KSLNSDSMLRMA
-1195 DAIQKDAGIIIGAL
+1195 DAIQKDAGIIVGAL
-1209 PDESGEI
+1209 PDESGGINE
-1216 DQAKMDESIAAMA
+1216 AKMNESIAAMA
-1229 DSAKVTKE
+1229 DNAKVTKE

-1265 LNSSRIAALTSSM
+1265 LNSSRVAALTSSM

-1293 MQGIVN
+1293 MQGVIN

-1311 NIKSDDS
+1311 NKKTTLVEGNENQTD
-1318 EAARTYGDTKSGL
+1318 
-1331 LKGYADTTLR
+1331 DTTLR
-1341 KHTPFSWSATAEG
+1341 ERTPFSWSATAEG
-1354 EAAFKEYLK
+1354 ETAFKEYLK
-1363 NQGKT
+1363 NQNKT

-1375 WKSADFKKDRITWKQ
+1375 WKSADFKKDRITWQ
-1390 TGENDTTV
+1390 QAGEDGTTT
-1398 DKDIFY
+1398 DKEIFY

-1409 SVNGARETKAAQQSS
+1409 SVNAARETEAAQQSS

-1435 ALTNSSDVTESAYG
+1435 ALMNSSNATESAYG

-1478 IESGGKKAAAKIT
+1478 IESGGKKAAAEIT

-1496 VMDTTQVAPPDISGD
+1496 VMDTTQVAPPDVSGD

-1585 DDEIDNVKNASK
+1585 DDEIGNVKNASK

-1792 MQDKITNIEHQYI
+1792 MQDKITNIEHQYV

-1810 VPQIHPKGSSGA
+1810 VPQIHPKGGPSNA
-1822 GGIIVTPPSSGG
+1822 GGITVTPPSSGG
-1834 AGLVSGGKSSGGGGG
+1834 AGLVSGGKSSGGGGGGGG

-2028 RLDRLSK
+2028 RLDRLSN

-2051 LELQKKRAATQQGID
+2051 LELQKKRAATQQGIND
-2066 KLQAAIAEQE
+2066 LSAAIAEQE

-2125 SDYYIDRIST
+2125 LDYYIDRIST

-2161 SERLLSN
+2161 NNQLMQN
-2168 QRTLLGLSQQKLS
+2168 QRTLLELSQKKLS
-2181 SATDEVKYWQDLAT
+2181 STAKEVQYWQDLAT

-2212 ADDQVKKIAEN
+2212 ANDQVKKMAEN
-2223 ATLAE
+2223 AALAE

-2273 AVEKVVAAQ
+2273 AIEKVVAIQ
-2282 KKGLL
+2282 KKDLL

-2362 KTLQAKYDLRLAEIA
+2362 KTLQTKYDLRLAEIA

-2411 AEQDVEDKIQALQ
+2411 AEQDVEDKMQALQ

>member
-1 MSAART
+1 MNAART

-45 LRLPEQLNTASAA
+45 LRLPEQLNTASVA

-66 QSAINVDTG
+66 QNAINVDTG
-75 RLDLSKFNHEMEK
+75 RLDLSKFNREMEK

-98 ALVSLGPAGQAAF
+98 ALVSLGPTGQAAF

-145 QLSSTAIHTFVG
+145 QLSSTAIHSFIG
-157 AVQTAY
+157 AIQTAY
-163 HYAQDLNKSLND
+163 NYAQDLNKSLNN

-184 DRMAE
+184 DKMAE

-283 DEIADGLE
+283 DEIAEGLE
-291 KFAAVAETVG
+291 KFAAVADTVG

-321 ADVVGTALKTLFA
+321 ADIVGTALKTLFA

-358 EVVGVNIKNEAGE
+358 EAVGVNIKNEAGQ
-371 LKSMDEILDEIGS
+371 LKDMDEILDEIGA
-384 KWDTIGKDQQ
+384 KWNTIGKDQQ
-394 VALAQTVAGVRQYT
+394 IALAQTVAGVRQYN
-408 QFIALMDNWDFMKEN
+408 QFIALMDNWDFMQEN
-423 LNTAANATGTLD
+423 LQTVAKASGTLEE
-435 KQAEIYAESWEA
+435 QNEIYAESWEA
-447 AQKRVQAAAES
+447 AKKRVQAAAEG

-465 DDFFVGL
+465 DDFFIWL
-472 TDDFGAII
+472 TDAFGSVL

-494 GVLPGIA
+494 GVLPGVA

-514 GVQTLAHNLMNLTAA
+514 GAQTLTHNLMNLTAA

-557 LRENNEATA
+557 LRENNEAAA

-621 EEARLLANDIRSK
+621 EEARLSANEIRSK
-634 ASFGSYDYLK
+634 ASFGSYEYLK

-649 SLRSIMSEYDNGTPI
+649 SLRAIMSEYDNGTSI
-664 SNITLPTSKG
+664 NDIALPTSRG

-696 LEDLTNKTQ
+696 LDDLTNKTQ

-726 DGLEESIKSN
+726 DGLGESIRNN
-736 AKQLAEFEHEA
+736 AVQLAEFEHKA
-747 DQLDKL
+747 DQLDNLKL
-753 KSSVGNWQKDPNF
+753 SVGNWQKDPNF

-798 SAEALQ
+798 QAEALQ
-804 RSRRAAAGN
+804 RSQRAAAGN
-813 ADQIEQFAKKYKLST
+813 TAQIEQFAKKYKLSA
-828 DEVQRFTEQLKKAEE
+828 DEVQRFANQLREAEKR
-843 MGLTYEEYLK
+843 GLSYQEYLK
-853 RTGEAAVW
+853 QTGEAAVW
-861 AGKSIENASTK
+861 AGKNIENASTK

-885 LMSVQMGVSSVVSA
+885 LMSVQMGVSSVISA
-899 IDTFNSDEDL
+899 INAVNDEDL
-909 SGWERFSSILM
+909 SGWEKFSSILM
-920 SLSMGLPMICD
+920 SLSMGLPMLCN
-931 GLLKFSALI
+931 GLLKFTTLI

-953 LSKGVIQ
+953 LGKDVIQ

-974 ILKEAGIGDKVIK
+974 ILKKAGIGDEIIK

-993 EKASTGLPGL
+993 DKASTGLPGL
-1003 IGRLGS
+1003 INKLGS

-1017 MAGFLTNPIALGVV
+1017 IAGLLTNPIALGVA

-1046 ERKRQAAAAM
+1046 ERKRQATAAM
-1056 EEATQSAK
+1056 EAAAQSAK

-1142 YEKVAKEMATSAAA
+1142 YEKVSKEMATSAAA
-1156 AQVASIDSQKKT
+1156 AQVAYIDSQKKS
-1168 LTATINYDIV
+1168 LTATINYDIA

-1183 NSLNSDSMLRMA
+1183 KSLNSDSMLRMA
-1195 DAIQKDAGIIIGAL
+1195 DAIQKNAGLIVGAL
-1209 PDESGEI
+1209 PDESGGI
-1216 DQAKMDESIAAMA
+1216 NDEELQNSINALA
-1229 DSAKVTKE
+1229 DNAKVTQE

-1265 LNSSRIAALTSSM
+1265 LNSSRVAALTSSM
-1278 DLTEDQRAL
+1278 DLTEGQRAL

-1293 MQGIVN
+1293 MQGVVN

-1311 NIKSDDS
+1311 NEKTTLVEGNEIQ
-1318 EAARTYGDTKSGL
+1318 TG
-1331 LKGYADTTLR
+1331 DTTLR
-1341 KHTPFSWSATAEG
+1341 QHTPFSWSATAEG
-1354 EAAFKEYLK
+1354 KAAFEEYLK

-1375 WKSADFKKDRITWKQ
+1375 LKSANFKKNKITWKQ
-1390 TGENDTTV
+1390 AGEDDTTV
-1398 DKDIFY
+1398 DKEISY

-1409 SVNGARETKAAQQSS
+1409 SVNAARETEAAQRSS
-1424 QDVANVLNKIT
+1424 QDVANVLDKIT
-1435 ALTNSSDVTESAYG
+1435 ALTNSSNVTESAYG

-1456 VNSLTEEEFKALQGV
+1456 VDSLTEEEFNALQGV
-1471 GPQIAEY
+1471 GPQIAKY
-1478 IESGGKKAAAKIT
+1478 IESGGKEAAAEIT

-1496 VMDTTQVAPPDISGD
+1496 VMDTTQVAPPAIPEEAQ

-1545 YTAELLKNNTALDG
+1545 YTAELLENNTALDG

-1585 DDEIDNVKNASK
+1585 DDEIGNVKNASK

-1609 TQAVNDLYDT
+1609 TQAINDLYDT

-1656 NNRKTLDKVD
+1656 NNRKTLDAVD
-1666 LNSVSKDI
+1666 LSSVGDDVQS
-1674 QGAATY
+1674 AANN
-1680 LNSALADYSY
+1680 LNTALESYSS
-1690 NLYSINEG
+1690 NLDNVNAG
-1698 LAAMQANMADASG
+1698 LAAMQANMADVSG
-1711 PMTLAAALEGCG
+1711 PMTLANALAGCEIG
-1723 VKAETFIGSLNRV
+1723 AETFIASLNSM
-1736 AVATGQTYAQMEAD
+1736 AIATGQTYAQMEAD

-1805 DSVMQ
+1805 DSIMQ
-1810 VPQIHPKGSSGA
+1810 VPQIRPKGGSRA
-1822 GGIIVTPPSSGG
+1822 GDITVTPPSSGG

-1849 GSQKDKKKSSDE
+1849 GGGGSQKDKKKSSDE
-1861 IERYHVIKKQLDN
+1861 IERYHTIKKQLDN

-1879 DNLSAAKDRAFGENR
+1879 DNLSAAKDRAFGANR
-1894 LRVMDREAAK
+1894 LRVMDQEAAK

-1915 VDEINSYYS
+1915 VDEIDSYYS

-1962 DEAEESYND
+1962 DEAEESYNE
-1971 FKEILN
+1971 FKDILN

-2028 RLDRLSK
+2028 RLDRLSN

-2041 DSYLVQQEKA
+2041 DSYLIQQKKM
-2051 LELQKKRAATQQGID
+2051 LELQQKRLTTQQGID
-2066 KLQAAIAEQE
+2066 DLQATIAEHE
-2076 ARGLEMTD
+2076 ARGLEITD
-2084 EQNEQLRT
+2084 EENEQLRT

-2106 IKFSIIEDIGTM
+2106 IKFSIIEDIGTT

-2125 SDYYIDRIST
+2125 LDYYIDRIST
-2135 LNGIMETTRDTLD
+2135 LNDMMGTARDTLD
-2148 LLGYNNLDNFNKI
+2148 LLGYDDLDNFNRI
-2161 SERLLSN
+2161 NEQLLSN
-2168 QRTLLGLSQQKLS
+2168 QRVMLEMSQKKLS
-2181 SATDEVKYWQDLAT
+2181 SVADEVDYWQDLAAT
-2195 AMEGI
+2195 VKEV
-2200 NSLDDLKNSSWW
+2200 NSLDDLKDSSFWEN
-2212 ADDQVKKIAEN
+2212 ANDQIKKIAEN
-2223 ATLAE
+2223 AALAG
-2228 DSIKAVKDAINNQ
+2228 DSIKVVKDAINDQ
-2241 LKEATDRQ
+2241 LKEATERQ
-2249 LETQQKIYESI
+2249 LETQQEIYESI
-2260 NDIVQAIEDNWVN
+2260 NDIVQAIEDNWVD
-2273 AVEKVVAAQ
+2273 AVEKVVAVQ

-2287 NDIDYAVDRYSD
+2287 NDIDYAVDRYGD
-2299 LADLNDLYLSNSKKI
+2299 LNDLNDLYLSNSKKI

-2411 AEQDVEDKIQALQ
+2411 AEQDVEDKMQALQ

-2443 EYYDAL
+2443 QYYDAL
-2449 SDIYANTSLTQEEK
+2449 SDIYTDASLTQEERNK
-2463 NQREEA
+2463 REEA
-2469 LRESTMK
+2469 IRESTMK

-2493 MNFEDTILGKMYPE
+2493 MNFKDTILGTMYPE
-2507 YENLQKFNDNFAS
+2507 YETLQKFNDNFAS

-2528 IQKQYQAT
+2528 IQDQYKT
-2536 TGYYQELAKVMG
+2536 TTEYYQELAKAMG
-2548 ITDKDVLNDL
+2548 ITDENVLNDL
-2558 GLMKAAIADA
+2558 GSMKTAIAKA
-2568 MRTAQENMQTSI
+2568 MIAAQESMQTAISN
-2580 KDSQEKFDSTVQ
+2580 SQENFDATTK
-2592 NMDKLVDSINEM
+2592 NMENLVKTIDEM
-2604 SNALRDWVEEMTK
+2604 GESLREWIKEMTK

-2629 DLMIKAMNNNDMAS
+2629 DLMIKALKNNDIDS

-2665 TWNSKE
+2665 SWNSKE
-2671 AMIKDLQEHGVQVSD
+2671 AMVKDFQEQGVQISSEKAD
-2686 ENAAILWDKYNSTTQ
+2686 RLWDKYNNTTQ
-2701 KYDTGGYTGEWGK
+2701 KYDTGGYTGEWGQ
-2714 DGRLALL
+2714 DGKLAVL

-2739 VNVVRDIVRQ
+2739 VNIVRDIVQQ
-2749 IDAQALYSHGR
+2749 IDAQALYSRGR

-2765 RIETRAETL
+2765 RIQTRAETL

-2780 EASFPNATS
+2780 EANFPNATS

>member
-1 MSAART
+1 MNAART

-45 LRLPEQLNTASAA
+45 LRLPEQLNTASVA

-66 QSAINVDTG
+66 QNAINVDTG

-98 ALVSLGPAGQAAF
+98 ALVSLGPTGQAAF

-145 QLSSTAIHTFVG
+145 QLSSTAIHAFVG
-157 AVQTAY
+157 AISTAY
-163 HYAQDLNKSLND
+163 NYAQDLNKSLND
-175 IRIVTGYGS
+175 IRIVTGYSS

-244 TVSDQLTAV
+244 TVSDQLTAI

-258 KDGEHTAE
+258 KDGEHAAE

-283 DEIADGLE
+283 DEIAEGLE
-291 KFAAVAETVG
+291 KFAAVADTVG

-343 TLDDGTTLNKYSSAL
+343 TLDDGTTLNKYSKAL
-358 EVVGVNIKNEAGE
+358 DAVGVNIKNEAGE
-371 LKSMDEILDEIGS
+371 LKSMDEILDEIGA

-394 VALAQTVAGVRQYT
+394 IALAQTVAGVRQYT
-408 QFIALMDNWDFMKEN
+408 QFIALMDNWDFMQEN
-423 LNTAANATGTLD
+423 LETVAKASGTLD
-435 KQAEIYAESWEA
+435 EQAQIYAESWEA
-447 AQKRVQAAAES
+447 ARKRVQAAAEG

-465 DDFFVGL
+465 DDFFIWL
-472 TDDFGAII
+472 TNGFGSVV

-494 GVLPGIA
+494 GLLLGIA
-501 LLVNK
+501 ILVNK

-514 GVQTLAHNLMNLTAA
+514 GAQTLAHNLMNLTAA

-549 KGLNPNSG
+549 KSLNPNQG

-566 VSTTADRVLAIQ
+566 VSTTADRILAIQ

-591 DRKHYQIILESVQAS
+591 DRKHYQIMLESVQAS

-649 SLRSIMSEYDNGTPI
+649 SLRAIMSEYDNGTSI
-664 SNITLPTSKG
+664 NDIALPASKG

-696 LEDLTNKTQ
+696 LDDLTNKTQ

-726 DGLEESIKSN
+726 DGLGESIRNN
-736 AKQLAEFEHEA
+736 ATQLAEFEHEA
-747 DQLDKL
+747 DQLAKL
-753 KSSVGNWQKDPNF
+753 KLSVGNWQKDPNF

-804 RSRRAAAGN
+804 KSRRAAAGN
-813 ADQIEQFAKKYKLST
+813 TAQIEQFAKKYKLST
-828 DEVQRFTEQLKKAEE
+828 DEVQRFANQLREAEKR
-843 MGLTYEEYLK
+843 GLSYKEYLK
-853 RTGEAAVW
+853 QTGEAAVVF
-861 AGKSIENASTK
+861 GDSVGNASKKVNKLAVVQGVANTLFGIGMSVSAVTNAIESLQDDSISPWQKTLNIIMALSTALPTVATLFTSLGQGYTLLAYGVTGYSAAQARAAAIILADMGITQASTETDKKAAAAKLALALNISEESAAILVNSTLQAKSLKTRILELATK
-872 VSKMAVISEIGNG
+872 IKEAVVTGATTAATWAHNAALVVQNLLLGESLALTTAGIALFALLGVALVGLAAILIKGIVAWANYETATEQATRQAEESATAADKAKEAFNSLKDTLKEYDEGVSALADLTEGTEAFREKLAETNKAALKLIEQLQLIYGKDWKYDDNGQIVFLDEKGQIDKNFVKNQTEESEKQYQQTQNVAVIANAAVSKTEASDTSNFDKYNATNYQFTTKSKTASQI
-885 LMSVQMGVSSVVSA
+885 VQAGIKASD
-899 IDTFNSDEDL
+899 IDS
-909 SGWERFSSILM
+909 
-920 SLSMGLPMICD
+920 
-931 GLLKFSALI
+931 
-940 SAKSITKIAGLEN
+940 
-953 LSKGVIQ
+953 VIQ
-960 KLLSSAG
+960 SLGENITWDANNKSFSAG
-967 DKSQIEA
+967 DYDKIREALVALGYDKSDVGSIDNFSYFVDDLYYQKQNNGQKYADRLDYMDKLATSVSTGEGQVVGTVLDDVNSKVKGALDDAQLDKIATESYDKA
-974 ILKEAGIGDKVIK
+974 AGDEDIQAAQAEINQLSANELRQRYAEFNSAYRYNADTGALQLQDEEGNWTDLKEGEEGYVSIDTMRKNLKTNI
-987 STVDQV
+987 QV
-993 EKASTGLPGL
+993 EKAQEIANSEAEDTWFDQFKNDASSSFSGDQKDKVNDLLDQMRTNENPLTEEGIQNAVPGL
-1003 IGRLGS
+1003 SPEDVELLMQ
-1009 KLSKAGSV
+1009 K
-1017 MAGFLTNPIALGVV
+1017 
-1031 AAVAAVGA
+1031 
-1039 TVYLAVT
+1039 
-1046 ERKRQAAAAM
+1046 Q
-1056 EEATQSAK
+1056 
-1064 EASAAYEELKG
+1064 EELRG
-1075 KVENLK
+1075 VLTDVNDL
-1081 SSYSEYSSILK
+1081 YTTGQQDLLGLANEYSSCSDE
-1092 TLGNLK
+1092 
-1098 TGTAE
+1098 AE
-1103 WTEAVVELNNQVLEL
+1103 EF
-1118 LKTYPQLAE
+1118 
-1127 YINNNNGILTIDAEG
+1127 
-1142 YEKVAKEMATSAAA
+1142 SAA
-1156 AQVASIDSQKKT
+1156 VKRYGK
-1168 LTATINYDIV
+1168 
-1178 DKGFD
+1178 
-1183 NSLNSDSMLRMA
+1183 NS
-1195 DAIQKDAGIIIGAL
+1195 
-1209 PDESGEI
+1209 E
-1216 DQAKMDESIAAMA
+1216 QAKKAQDKLNQAIKNAQWRKLA
-1229 DSAKVTKE
+1229 DSV
-1237 QAEAVLSN
+1237 AEVLSN
-1245 SECLDYL
+1245 MENLDEESDEYKDECKSLAKSFNDIFK
-1252 RETVTT
+1252 
-1258 TNTKLDT
+1258 TNVSQDWVADNIDLFKKWSQSSGDEARKLE
-1265 LNSSRIAALTSSM
+1265 LQILAA
-1278 DLTEDQRAL
+1278 
-1287 ANSSEL
+1287 ANAASSENFKP
-1293 MQGIVN
+1293 IVLKADETGAVQTF
-1299 RVIENNYDKIDN
+1299 RTAYD
-1311 NIKSDDS
+1311 
-1318 EAARTYGDTKSGL
+1318 
-1331 LKGYADTTLR
+1331 
-1341 KHTPFSWSATAEG
+1341 F
-1354 EAAFKEYLK
+1354 YL
-1363 NQGKT
+1363 
-1368 EEEIAAI
+1368 
-1375 WKSADFKKDRITWKQ
+1375 
-1390 TGENDTTV
+1390 
-1398 DKDIFY
+1398 
-1404 DSLVN
+1404 
-1409 SVNGARETKAAQQSS
+1409 
-1424 QDVANVLNKIT
+1424 
-1435 ALTNSSDVTESAYG
+1435 
-1449 KYLSTGS
+1449 
-1456 VNSLTEEEFKALQGV
+1456 
-1471 GPQIAEY
+1471 
-1478 IESGGKKAAAKIT
+1478 
-1491 EGMKA
+1491 
-1496 VMDTTQVAPPDISGD
+1496 
-1511 YDSAAHDRYLHT
+1511 
-1523 SGQQILSSNAES
+1523 
-1535 LDTSVEALEA
+1535 
-1545 YTAELLKNNTALDG
+1545 
-1559 NYEKA
+1559 
-1564 AKMAVANVKFANGLN
+1564 
-1579 NLNNVL
+1579 
-1585 DDEIDNVKNASK
+1585 
-1597 KNLDYYKSLGKI
+1597 YYKSLIESGKI
-1609 TQAVNDLYDT
+1609 TITADGKADISALLNALDLAGATAADVAAILSAIGQT
-1619 DVDADFVAENLEL
+1619 DVTINGVVVSTADMSGSNDTFAKFMESAS
-1632 IEEAAKGSEKAL
+1632 AAAGS
-1644 AELSV
+1644 
-1649 AIVKADL
+1649 
-1656 NNRKTLDKVD
+1656 
-1666 LNSVSKDI
+1666 
-1674 QGAATY
+1674 
-1680 LNSALADYSY
+1680 
-1690 NLYSINEG
+1690 
-1698 LAAMQANMADASG
+1698 
-1711 PMTLAAALEGCG
+1711 PMTEASFTSN
-1723 VKAETFIGSLNRV
+1723 VT
-1736 AVATGQTYAQMEAD
+1736 ATGVVP
-1750 LAKMGMSMS
+1750 
-1759 DFDVTYA
+1759 DFN
-1766 EVPTKEDVALTTTER
+1766 PS
-1781 TVTDLGDGKYI
+1781 KYI
-1792 MQDKITNIEHQYI
+1792 SDTN
-1805 DSVMQ
+1805 
-1810 VPQIHPKGSSGA
+1810 
-1822 GGIIVTPPSSGG
+1822 SSGG
-1834 AGLVSGGKSSGGGGG
+1834 GGGGGG
-1849 GSQKDKKKSSDE
+1849 GSQKDKKKASDE
-1861 IERYHVIKKQLDN
+1861 IERYHTIKKQIDN

-1879 DNLSAAKDRAFGENR
+1879 DNLSAAKDRAFGVNR
-1894 LRVMDREAAK
+1894 LRVMDQEAAK

-1915 VDEINSYYS
+1915 VDEIDSYYS

-1971 FKEILN
+1971 FKDILN

-2028 RLDRLSK
+2028 RLDRLSN

-2041 DSYLVQQEKA
+2041 DSYLVQQEKV
-2051 LELQKKRAATQQGID
+2051 LELQQKRLATQQGID
-2066 KLQAAIAEQE
+2066 DLQAAIAEHE

-2084 EQNEQLRT
+2084 EENEQLRT

-2106 IKFSIIEDIGTM
+2106 IKFSIIEDIGTV

-2125 SDYYIDRIST
+2125 LDYYIDRIST
-2135 LNGIMETTRDTLD
+2135 LNDMMETTRDTLD
-2148 LLGYNNLDNFNKI
+2148 LLGYNNLDIFNDINKQ
-2161 SERLLSN
+2161 LLSN
-2168 QRTLLGLSQQKLS
+2168 QRTMLGMSQQKLS
-2181 SATDEVKYWQDLAT
+2181 SATDEVNYWQDLAT
-2195 AMEGI
+2195 FVEGI
-2200 NSLDDLKNSSWW
+2200 NSLDDLKNSSFG
-2212 ADDQVKKIAEN
+2212 ANDSVKKIAEN
-2223 ATLAE
+2223 AALAE

-2241 LKEATDRQ
+2241 LKEATERQ
-2249 LETQQKIYESI
+2249 LETQQEIYESI
-2260 NDIVQAIEDNWVN
+2260 NDIVQAIEDNWVD
-2273 AVEKVVAAQ
+2273 AVEKVVAVQ

-2287 NDIDYAVDRYSD
+2287 NDIDYAVDRYGD

-2411 AEQDVEDKIQALQ
+2411 AEQDVEDKMQALQ
-2424 DIQEETMRDTGE
+2424 DIQEETMRDMGQN
-2436 KILSIQQ
+2436 ILQVQ
-2443 EYYDAL
+2443 KDYFDAF
-2449 SDIYANTSLTQEEK
+2449 SDISTDTSLTWETKSARIKELQGD
-2463 NQREEA
+2463 
-2469 LRESTMK
+2469 TMK
-2476 KLSYYTDQY
+2476 KLTYYTDQY

-2493 MNFEDTILGKMYPE
+2493 MNFKDTILGTMYPE
-2507 YENLQKFNDNFAS
+2507 YENLQKFNDGFAS
-2520 SADTTFTM
+2520 SANTTFAQ
-2528 IQKQYQAT
+2528 IQKQYEVT
-2536 TGYYQELAKVMG
+2536 TGYYRDLAKAMG
-2548 ITDKDVLNDL
+2548 ITDENVLNNL
-2558 GLMKAAIADA
+2558 ELMKAAIADA
-2568 MRTAQENMQTSI
+2568 MLAAQKNMQTAI
-2580 KDSQEKFDSTVQ
+2580 TKSQENFDSTAQ
-2592 NMDKLVDSINEM
+2592 NMDKLADTIKEM
-2604 SNALRDWVEEMTK
+2604 GESLRDWVEEMTK

-2629 DLMIKAMNNNDMAS
+2629 DLMIKALKNNDMDS

-2665 TWNSKE
+2665 DWSSKE
-2671 AMIKDLQEHGVQVSD
+2671 AMVKDFQEQGVWISD
-2686 ENAAILWDKYNSTTQ
+2686 EKANSLWDKYSSTLK
-2701 KYDTGGYTGEWGK
+2701 KYDTGGYTGEWGQ
-2714 DGRLALL
+2714 DGKLAVL

-2749 IDAQALYSHGR
+2749 IDAQALYSRGR

-2780 EASFPNATS
+2780 EANFPNATN

>member
-1 MSAART
+1 MNAART

-45 LRLPEQLNTASAA
+45 LRLPEQLNTASVA

-66 QSAINVDTG
+66 QNAINVDTG

-98 ALVSLGPAGQAAF
+98 ALVSLGPTGQAAF

-145 QLSSTAIHTFVG
+145 QLSSTAIHSFIG
-157 AVQTAY
+157 AIQTAY
-163 HYAQDLNKSLND
+163 NYAQDLNKSLNN

-266 WYADVMTALGAA
+266 WYADVMTALGAT

-283 DEIADGLE
+283 DEIAEGLE
-291 KFAAVAETVG
+291 KFAAVADTVG

-358 EVVGVNIKNEAGE
+358 NAVGVNIKNEAGQ
-371 LKSMDEILDEIGS
+371 LKDMDEILDEIGA
-384 KWDTIGKDQQ
+384 KWNTIGKDQQ
-394 VALAQTVAGVRQYT
+394 IALAQTVAGVRQYN
-408 QFIALMDNWDFMKEN
+408 QFIALMDNWDFMQEN
-423 LNTAANATGTLD
+423 LQTVAKASGTLD
-435 KQAEIYAESWEA
+435 EQAQIYAESWEA
-447 AQKRVQAAAES
+447 AKKRVQAAAEG

-465 DDFFVGL
+465 DDFFIWL
-472 TDDFGAII
+472 TDAFGSVL

-514 GVQTLAHNLMNLTAA
+514 GAQTLAHNLMNLTAA

-557 LRENNEATA
+557 LRENNEAAA

-621 EEARLLANDIRSK
+621 EEARLLANDIRGK
-634 ASFGSYDYLK
+634 ASFGSYEYLK

-649 SLRSIMSEYDNGTPI
+649 SLRAIMSEYDNGTSI
-664 SNITLPTSKG
+664 NDITLPTSRG

-686 LGLNGSAALQ
+686 LGLNGSTALQ
-696 LEDLTNKTQ
+696 LDDLTNKTQ

-726 DGLEESIKSN
+726 DGLGESIRNN
-736 AKQLAEFEHEA
+736 AVQLAEFEHKA
-747 DQLDKL
+747 DQLANLKL
-753 KSSVGNWQKDPNF
+753 SVGNWQKDPNF

-798 SAEALQ
+798 QAEALQ
-804 RSRRAAAGN
+804 RSQRAAAGN
-813 ADQIEQFAKKYKLST
+813 TAQIEQFAKKYKLSRE
-828 DEVQRFTEQLKKAEE
+828 EVQRFAEQLKKAEE
-843 MGLTYEEYLK
+843 MGLTYKEYLK
-853 RTGEAAVW
+853 QTGEAAVW
-861 AGKSIENASTK
+861 AGKSIENASKK
-872 VSKMAVISEIGNG
+872 VSKLAVVQGLANTLFGIGMSVSAVTNAVESLQDDSISTWQKTLNIIMALSMALPTVTSLFTSLGRGYTLLVYGITGYSAAQAKAAVVTLAEMGITQASTEADKQAAAEKLALKLGIEEESAAILVNSTLQSKSLKTRILELAAKIKEAVVTGATTVATWAHNAALAVQNLLLGESLVLTSAGIALFALLGVALVGLAAILIKGIVAWANYETATEQATRQAEESATAADKAKEAFNSLKDTLKEYDDGVSALADLTEGTEAFREKLAETNKAALKLIEQLQLIYGKDWKYDSNGQVVFLDENGQIDENFVKNQTEEAEKKYQQTQNVAVIADAAASKTEASDTSKFDDYNATNYKASEKSKTASQIVQAGIKASDIDSVIQSLSLSENITWDANNKSFSPGDYEKIREALVALGYDESDVNSIEHLGYFVDDLYYQKQNNG
-885 LMSVQMGVSSVVSA
+885 QKYADRLDYMDELATSVSTGEGQIVGTVLSDVNSKVKGALDDAQLNDIATDSYSKAATDENVKEAQAEINQLSENELKQRYA
-899 IDTFNSDEDL
+899 EFNSAYRYNADTGALQLQDEQGNWTDL
-909 SGWERFSSILM
+909 KE
-920 SLSMGLPMICD
+920 
-931 GLLKFSALI
+931 
-940 SAKSITKIAGLEN
+940 
-953 LSKGVIQ
+953 
-960 KLLSSAG
+960 G
-967 DKSQIEA
+967 DKGYVSTDTIKTN
-974 ILKEAGIGDKVIK
+974 LKTNI
-987 STVDQV
+987 QV
-993 EKASTGLPGL
+993 EKAQEIANSDAEDAWFTQFEEGVSSGFTGFSKDQKDKVNDLLVQMRTNKDQDPLTEEKIEEYSQENGL
-1003 IGRLGS
+1003 G
-1009 KLSKAGSV
+1009 LSPEDIE
-1017 MAGFLTNPIALGVV
+1017 FLMQ
-1031 AAVAAVGA
+1031 
-1039 TVYLAVT
+1039 
-1046 ERKRQAAAAM
+1046 KQ
-1056 EEATQSAK
+1056 
-1064 EASAAYEELKG
+1064 EELRG
-1075 KVENLK
+1075 VLTDVNEL
-1081 SSYSEYSSILK
+1081 YTTGQQDLLGLAEEYSSCSDE
-1092 TLGNLK
+1092 
-1098 TGTAE
+1098 AE
-1103 WTEAVVELNNQVLEL
+1103 EFSAAVKRYGKNSEQAKKAQDKLNQAIKNAQWR
-1118 LKTYPQLAE
+1118 KLA
-1127 YINNNNGILTIDAEG
+1127 DS
-1142 YEKVAKEMATSAAA
+1142 VAK
-1156 AQVASIDSQKKT
+1156 
-1168 LTATINYDIV
+1168 
-1178 DKGFD
+1178 
-1183 NSLNSDSMLRMA
+1183 
-1195 DAIQKDAGIIIGAL
+1195 
-1209 PDESGEI
+1209 
-1216 DQAKMDESIAAMA
+1216 
-1229 DSAKVTKE
+1229 
-1237 QAEAVLSN
+1237 VLSN
-1245 SECLDYL
+1245 MEDLDEESDEYKDECKSLAKSFNDIFK
-1252 RETVTT
+1252 TNVTQDWVAD
-1258 TNTKLDT
+1258 NIDLFKKWSQSSGDEARKLE
-1265 LNSSRIAALTSSM
+1265 LQILAA
-1278 DLTEDQRAL
+1278 
-1287 ANSSEL
+1287 ANAASSE
-1293 MQGIVN
+1293 N
-1299 RVIENNYDKIDN
+1299 FKPIE
-1311 NIKSDDS
+1311 
-1318 EAARTYGDTKSGL
+1318 
-1331 LKGYADTTLR
+1331 LKAD
-1341 KHTPFSWSATAEG
+1341 ENG
-1354 EAAFKEYLK
+1354 VV
-1363 NQGKT
+1363 
-1368 EEEIAAI
+1368 
-1375 WKSADFKKDRITWKQ
+1375 Q
-1390 TGENDTTV
+1390 T
-1398 DKDIFY
+1398 I
-1404 DSLVN
+1404 
-1409 SVNGARETKAAQQSS
+1409 R
-1424 QDVANVLNKIT
+1424 
-1435 ALTNSSDVTESAYG
+1435 SAYDF
-1449 KYLSTGS
+1449 YL
-1456 VNSLTEEEFKALQGV
+1456 
-1471 GPQIAEY
+1471 
-1478 IESGGKKAAAKIT
+1478 
-1491 EGMKA
+1491 
-1496 VMDTTQVAPPDISGD
+1496 
-1511 YDSAAHDRYLHT
+1511 
-1523 SGQQILSSNAES
+1523 
-1535 LDTSVEALEA
+1535 
-1545 YTAELLKNNTALDG
+1545 
-1559 NYEKA
+1559 
-1564 AKMAVANVKFANGLN
+1564 
-1579 NLNNVL
+1579 
-1585 DDEIDNVKNASK
+1585 
-1597 KNLDYYKSLGKI
+1597 YYKSLIESGKI
-1609 TQAVNDLYDT
+1609 TIT
-1619 DVDADFVAENLEL
+1619 AD
-1632 IEEAAKGSEKAL
+1632 G
-1644 AELSV
+1644 
-1649 AIVKADL
+1649 KADISAL
-1656 NNRKTLDKVD
+1656 
-1666 LNSVSKDI
+1666 LNS
-1674 QGAATY
+1674 
-1680 LNSALADYSY
+1680 LN
-1690 NLYSINEG
+1690 
-1698 LAAMQANMADASG
+1698 
-1711 PMTLAAALEGCG
+1711 
-1723 VKAETFIGSLNRV
+1723 
-1736 AVATGQTYAQMEAD
+1736 
-1750 LAKMGMSMS
+1750 LAKMSAADVAAVLSAIGQT
-1759 DFDVTYA
+1759 DVTINGVVVSTA
-1766 EVPTKEDVALTTTER
+1766 DMSASTDDFNTFMQNTSGLGTVNFTSDVTATGVVPDFNP
-1781 TVTDLGDGKYI
+1781 GKYI
-1792 MQDKITNIEHQYI
+1792 SDAN
-1805 DSVMQ
+1805 
-1810 VPQIHPKGSSGA
+1810 
-1822 GGIIVTPPSSGG
+1822 SSGG
-1834 AGLVSGGKSSGGGGG
+1834 GGGGGG
-1849 GSQKDKKKSSDE
+1849 GSQKDKKKASDE
-1861 IERYHVIKKQLDN
+1861 IERYHTIKKQLDN

-1879 DNLSAAKDRAFGENR
+1879 DNLSAAKDRAFGANR
-1894 LRVMDREAAK
+1894 LRVMDQEAAK

-1915 VDEINSYYS
+1915 VDEIDSYYS

-2028 RLDRLSK
+2028 RLDRLSN

-2041 DSYLVQQEKA
+2041 DSYLIQQKKM
-2051 LELQKKRAATQQGID
+2051 LELQQKRLTTQQGID
-2066 KLQAAIAEQE
+2066 DLQAAIAEHE
-2076 ARGLEMTD
+2076 AQGLEIT
-2084 EQNEQLRT
+2084 EEENEQLRT

-2106 IKFSIIEDIGTM
+2106 IKFSIIEDIGTT
-2118 FDNYFDD
+2118 FDNYFEDL
-2125 SDYYIDRIST
+2125 DYYIDRIST
-2135 LNGIMETTRDTLD
+2135 LNDMMETTRDTLD
-2148 LLGYNNLDNFNKI
+2148 LLGYDNLDIFNRI
-2161 SERLLSN
+2161 NGQLLSN
-2168 QRTLLGLSQQKLS
+2168 QRVMLEMSQKKLS
-2181 SATDEVKYWQDLAT
+2181 SVADEVDYWQKLAAT
-2195 AMEGI
+2195 VKEVD
-2200 NSLDDLKNSSWW
+2200 SLDDLKNSPFWED
-2212 ADDQVKKIAEN
+2212 ANDQIKKIAEN
-2223 ATLAE
+2223 AALAG
-2228 DSIKAVKDAINNQ
+2228 DSIKVVKDAINDQ
-2241 LKEATDRQ
+2241 LKEATERQ
-2249 LETQQKIYESI
+2249 LETQQEIYESI
-2260 NDIVQAIEDNWVN
+2260 NDIVQAIEDNWVD
-2273 AVEKVVAAQ
+2273 AVEKVVAVQ

-2287 NDIDYAVDRYSD
+2287 NDIDYAVDRYGD

-2411 AEQDVEDKIQALQ
+2411 AEQDVEDKMQALQ

-2449 SDIYANTSLTQEEK
+2449 SDIYTDASLTQEERNK
-2463 NQREEA
+2463 REEA

-2493 MNFEDTILGKMYPE
+2493 MNFKDTILGTMYPE
-2507 YENLQKFNDNFAS
+2507 YETLQKFNDNFAS

-2528 IQKQYQAT
+2528 IQDQYKT
-2536 TGYYQELAKVMG
+2536 TTEYYQELAKAMG
-2548 ITDKDVLNDL
+2548 ITDENVLNDL
-2558 GLMKAAIADA
+2558 GSMKTAIAKA
-2568 MRTAQENMQTSI
+2568 MIAAQENMQTAISN
-2580 KDSQEKFDSTVQ
+2580 SQENFDATTK
-2592 NMDKLVDSINEM
+2592 NMNDLVKTIDEM
-2604 SNALRDWVEEMTK
+2604 GEALREWVKEMTK

-2629 DLMIKAMNNNDMAS
+2629 DLMIKALKNNDMDS

-2665 TWNSKE
+2665 SWGSKE
-2671 AMIKDLQEHGVQVSD
+2671 AMVKDFQEQGVQISSEKAD
-2686 ENAAILWDKYNSTTQ
+2686 RLWDKYNNTTQ
-2701 KYDTGGYTGEWGK
+2701 KYDTGGYTGEWGQ
-2714 DGRLALL
+2714 DGKLAVL

-2739 VNVVRDIVRQ
+2739 VNIVRDIVQQ
-2749 IDAQALYSHGR
+2749 IDAQALYSRGR

-2780 EASFPNATS
+2780 EANFPNATS

>member
-1 MSAART
+1 MNAART

-45 LRLPEQLNTASAA
+45 LRLQEQLNTASVA

-66 QSAINVDTG
+66 QNAINVDTG
-75 RLDLSKFNHEMEK
+75 RLDLSKFNHEMKK

-98 ALVSLGPAGQAAF
+98 ALVSLGPTGQAAF

-145 QLSSTAIHTFVG
+145 QLSSTAIHSFIG
-157 AVQTAY
+157 AIQTAY
-163 HYAQDLNKSLND
+163 NYAQDLNKSLNN

-226 ERSDVTVKM
+226 ERTDVTVKM

-283 DEIADGLE
+283 DEIAEGLE
-291 KFAAVAETVG
+291 KFAAVADTVG

-358 EVVGVNIKNEAGE
+358 EAVGVNIKNEAGQ
-371 LKSMDEILDEIGS
+371 LKDMDEILDEIGA

-394 VALAQTVAGVRQYT
+394 IALAQTVAGVRQYN
-408 QFIALMDNWDFMKEN
+408 QFIALMDNWDFMQEN
-423 LNTAANATGTLD
+423 LQTVAKASGTLD
-435 KQAEIYAESWEA
+435 EQAQIYAESWEA
-447 AQKRVQAAAES
+447 AKKRVQAAAEG

-465 DDFFVGL
+465 DDFFIWL
-472 TDDFGAII
+472 TDSFGSVL

-514 GVQTLAHNLMNLTAA
+514 GAQTLAHNLMNLTAA

-557 LRENNEATA
+557 LRENNEAAA

-621 EEARLLANDIRSK
+621 EEARLLANDIRGK
-634 ASFGSYDYLK
+634 ASFGSYEYLK

-649 SLRSIMSEYDNGTPI
+649 SLRAIMSEYDNGTSI
-664 SNITLPTSKG
+664 NDIALPTSRS

-696 LEDLTNKTQ
+696 LDDLTNKTQ

-726 DGLEESIKSN
+726 DGLGESIRNN
-736 AKQLAEFEHEA
+736 AKQLAEFEHKA
-747 DQLDKL
+747 DQLDNLKL
-753 KSSVGNWQKDPNF
+753 SVGNWQKDPNF

-798 SAEALQ
+798 QAEALQ
-804 RSRRAAAGN
+804 KSQRAAAGN
-813 ADQIEQFAKKYKLST
+813 TAQIEQFAKKYKLSAE
-828 DEVQRFTEQLKKAEE
+828 EVQHFTEQLKKAEE
-843 MGLTYEEYLK
+843 MGFTYEEYLK

-872 VSKMAVISEIGNG
+872 VDKMAVISEIGNG

-899 IDTFNSDEDL
+899 INAVNDEDL
-909 SGWERFSSILM
+909 SDWEKFSSILM
-920 SLSMGLPMICD
+920 SLSMGLPMLCN
-931 GLLKFSALI
+931 GLLKFTTLI

-953 LSKGVIQ
+953 LGKDVIQ

-974 ILKEAGIGDKVIK
+974 ILKKAGIGDEIIK

-993 EKASTGLPGL
+993 DKASTGLPGL
-1003 IGRLGS
+1003 INKLGS

-1017 MAGFLTNPIALGVV
+1017 IAGLLTNPIALGVM
-1031 AAVAAVGA
+1031 ATVAAVGA

-1046 ERKRQAAAAM
+1046 ERKRQATAAM
-1056 EEATQSAK
+1056 EAATQSAK

-1098 TGTAE
+1098 TSTAE

-1156 AQVASIDSQKKT
+1156 AQVAYIDSQKKS
-1168 LTATINYDIV
+1168 LTATINYDIA

-1183 NSLNSDSMLRMA
+1183 KSLNSDSMLRMA
-1195 DAIQKDAGIIIGAL
+1195 DAIQKNAGLIVGAL
-1209 PDESGEI
+1209 PDESGGI
-1216 DQAKMDESIAAMA
+1216 NDEELQNSINALA
-1229 DSAKVTKE
+1229 DNAKVTQK

-1265 LNSSRIAALTSSM
+1265 LNSSRVAALTSSM

-1311 NIKSDDS
+1311 NEKTTLV
-1318 EAARTYGDTKSGL
+1318 EGNEVQTG
-1331 LKGYADTTLR
+1331 DTTLR
-1341 KHTPFSWSATAEG
+1341 QHTPFSWSATAEG

-1375 WKSADFKKDRITWKQ
+1375 WKSADFKKNRITWKQ
-1390 TGENDTTV
+1390 AGEDDTTV
-1398 DKDIFY
+1398 DKEISY

-1409 SVNGARETKAAQQSS
+1409 SVNAARETAAAQQSS

-1435 ALTNSSDVTESAYG
+1435 ALTNSSNVTESAYG

-1456 VNSLTEEEFKALQGV
+1456 VDSLTEEEFNALQEAGS
-1471 GPQIAEY
+1471 QI
-1478 IESGGKKAAAKIT
+1478 KDAAAEMT

-1496 VMDTTQVAPPDISGD
+1496 VMEATQVAPPDISGD
-1511 YDSAAHDRYLHT
+1511 YDAAAHDRYLHT

-1609 TQAVNDLYDT
+1609 TQAINDLYDT

-1644 AELSV
+1644 AELSI

-1656 NNRKTLDKVD
+1656 NNRKTLDAVD
-1666 LNSVSKDI
+1666 LNSVGEDV
-1674 QGAATY
+1674 QTAAKY

-1698 LAAMQANMADASG
+1698 LAAMQANMSDASG
-1711 PMTLAAALEGCG
+1711 PMTLAAALDGCG
-1723 VKAETFIGSLNRV
+1723 IKAETFIGSLNRM
-1736 AVATGQTYAQMEAD
+1736 AIATGQTYAQMEAD

-1805 DSVMQ
+1805 DSIMQ
-1810 VPQIHPKGSSGA
+1810 VPQIRPKGSSGA
-1822 GGIIVTPPSSGG
+1822 GGITVTPPSSGG

-1849 GSQKDKKKSSDE
+1849 GGGGSQKDKKKSSDE
-1861 IERYHVIKKQLDN
+1861 IERYHTIKKEIGN

-1879 DNLSAAKDRAFGENR
+1879 DNLSAAKDRAFGANR
-1894 LRVMDREAAK
+1894 LRIMDQEAAK

-1915 VDEINSYYS
+1915 VDEIDSYYS

-2015 VQIHDDQIDFLER
+2015 VQINDDQIDFLER
-2028 RLDRLSK
+2028 RLDRLSN

-2041 DSYLVQQEKA
+2041 NSYLVQQKKMS
-2051 LELQKKRAATQQGID
+2051 ELQDKRLEIQKGINTI
-2066 KLQAAIAEQE
+2066 QADIAKQE
-2076 ARGLEMTD
+2076 AQGLEMTD

-2106 IKFSIIEDIGTM
+2106 IKFSIIEDIGIT
-2118 FDNYFDD
+2118 FDNYFEDL
-2125 SDYYIDRIST
+2125 DYYIDRIST
-2135 LNGIMETTRDTLD
+2135 LNDMMETTRDTLD
-2148 LLGYNNLDNFNKI
+2148 LLGYDNLDNFNRI
-2161 SERLLSN
+2161 NGQLLSN
-2168 QRTLLGLSQQKLS
+2168 QRVMLGMSQKKLS
-2181 SATDEVKYWQDLAT
+2181 SATGEVNYWQDLA
-2195 AMEGI
+2195 AAVKEI
-2200 NSLDDLKNSSWW
+2200 DSLDDLENSPIWED
-2212 ADDQVKKIAEN
+2212 ANDQIKKIAEN
-2223 ATLAE
+2223 AALAG
-2228 DSIKAVKDAINNQ
+2228 DSIEVVKDAINDQ
-2241 LKEATDRQ
+2241 LKEATERQ
-2249 LETQQKIYESI
+2249 LETQQEIYESI
-2260 NDIVQAIEDNWVN
+2260 NDIVQAIEDNWVD
-2273 AVEKVVAAQ
+2273 AVEKVVAVQ

-2287 NDIDYAVDRYSD
+2287 NDIDYAVDRYDD
-2299 LADLNDLYLSNSKKI
+2299 LTDLNDLYLSNSKKI

-2339 LKDVLEEVNALQNS
+2339 LKDVLEKVNALQNS

-2362 KTLQAKYDLRLAEIA
+2362 KTLQAKYDLRVAEIA

-2411 AEQDVEDKIQALQ
+2411 AEQNVEDKMQALQ
-2424 DIQEETMRDTGE
+2424 DIQEETLRDMGK
-2436 KILSIQQ
+2436 KILQVQ
-2443 EYYDAL
+2443 KEYFDAFTE
-2449 SDIYANTSLTQEEK
+2449 IYTNTSLTLKEK
-2463 NQREEA
+2463 NDRIRELQEN
-2469 LRESTMK
+2469 TMK
-2476 KLSYYTDQY
+2476 KLMQYTDQY
-2485 DKALKQSG
+2485 DKALDQSG
-2493 MNFEDTILGKMYPE
+2493 INFKDTVLGTMYPE
-2507 YENLQKFNDNFAS
+2507 YENLQKFNKDFAN
-2520 SADTTFTM
+2520 SADTTFAL
-2528 IQKQYQAT
+2528 IQEQYEAT
-2536 TGYYQELAKVMG
+2536 TGYYQELARAMG
-2548 ITDKDVLNDL
+2548 ITDESVLNDL
-2558 GLMKAAIADA
+2558 ELMKEEIAKA
-2568 MRTAQENMQTSI
+2568 MIAAQENMQTAISN
-2580 KDSQEKFDSTVQ
+2580 SQENFDATTQ
-2592 NMDKLVDSINEM
+2592 NMDNLVKTINEM
-2604 SNALRDWVEEMTK
+2604 GEALRDWVKEMTK
-2617 LAVVFNS
+2617 LAIAFNS
-2624 NADYF
+2624 NADYYL
-2629 DLMIKAMNNNDMAS
+2629 LMVDALNRGDIKS

-2648 EYRAMK
+2648 EYRAIK
-2654 ISLDPNSYGQY
+2654 ISLDPNSYGEY
-2665 TWNSKE
+2665 GWSSKE
-2671 AMIKDLQEHGVQVSD
+2671 DMKKDLQGDVDASVTITDEQVTD
-2686 ENAAILWDKYNSTTQ
+2686 LWNKYIGAMQ
-2701 KYDTGGYTGEWGK
+2701 EYDTGGYTGEWGH
-2714 DGRLALL
+2714 DGKLSVL

-2739 VNVVRDIVRQ
+2739 VNVVRDIMQQ
-2749 IDAQALYSHGR
+2749 IDAQALYSRGR

-2780 EASFPNATS
+2780 EANFPNATS

>member
-1 MSAART
+1 MNAART

-45 LRLPEQLNTASAA
+45 LRLPEQLNTASVA

-66 QSAINVDTG
+66 QNAINVDTG
-75 RLDLSKFNHEMEK
+75 KLDLSKFNHEMEK

-98 ALVSLGPAGQAAF
+98 ALVSLGPTGQAAF

-122 TPLKQ
+122 TPLRQ

-145 QLSSTAIHTFVG
+145 QLSSTAIHAFVG
-157 AVQTAY
+157 AISTAY
-163 HYAQDLNKSLND
+163 NYAQDLNKSLND

-244 TVSDQLTAV
+244 TVSDQLTAI

-258 KDGEHTAE
+258 KDGKHAAE
-266 WYADVMTALGAA
+266 WYADVMTALGAE

-283 DEIADGLE
+283 DEIAEGLE
-291 KFAAVAETVG
+291 KFAAVADTVG

-343 TLDDGTTLNKYSSAL
+343 TLDDGTTLNKYSKAL
-358 EVVGVNIKNEAGE
+358 DAVGVNIKNEAGE
-371 LKSMDEILDEIGS
+371 LKSMDEILDEIGA

-394 VALAQTVAGVRQYT
+394 IALAQTVAGVRQYT
-408 QFIALMDNWDFMKEN
+408 QFIALMDNWDFMQEN
-423 LNTAANATGTLD
+423 LETVANATGTLD

-447 AQKRVQAAAES
+447 AKKRVQAAAES

-465 DDFFVGL
+465 DDFFIWL
-472 TDDFGAII
+472 TNGFGSII
-480 EFIDKIIDSLGGLS
+480 GFIDKIIDSLGGLS

-514 GVQTLAHNLMNLTAA
+514 GAQTLAHNLMNLTAA

-591 DRKHYQIILESVQAS
+591 DRKHYQIMLDAVQAS

-621 EEARLLANDIRSK
+621 EEARLSANEIRSK
-634 ASFGSYDYLK
+634 ASFGSYENLK

-649 SLRSIMSEYDNGTPI
+649 SLRAIMSEYDNGASI
-664 SNITLPTSKG
+664 NDIVLPTSKG

-696 LEDLTNKTQ
+696 LDDLTNKTQ
-705 KFQQALQS
+705 KFQQALES
-713 LSTASVQSFIKDF
+713 LSTASVQSFVKDF
-726 DGLEESIKSN
+726 DGLGESIRNN

-747 DQLDKL
+747 DQLTKL

-787 AEELLTAVDNA
+787 AEELLTAVSNA
-798 SAEALQ
+798 ETEALQ
-804 RSRRAAAGN
+804 KSRRAAAGN

-828 DEVQRFTEQLKKAEE
+828 DEVQRFAEQLKKAEK

-853 RTGEAAVW
+853 KTGEAAVW
-861 AGKSIENASTK
+861 AGKNIENASKK
-872 VSKMAVISEIGNG
+872 VSKIEVAKG
-885 LMSVQMGVSSVVSA
+885 LA
-899 IDTFNSDEDL
+899 NN
-909 SGWERFSSILM
+909 LM
-920 SLSMGLPMICD
+920 SLQMGFASLRTFFTTLAD
-931 GLLKFSALI
+931 DSA
-940 SAKSITKIAGLEN
+940 
-953 LSKGVIQ
+953 
-960 KLLSSAG
+960 SAG
-967 DKSQIEA
+967 DKIMASLSALTFGISGIVVPLTSGMNSLTTALRSYTAAEIVAEAATSFSNKAKSRKIILENQAKIATILSANASKDLTAAELAEKLAAEGIGTEKTRLGIAEA
-974 ILKEAGIGDKVIK
+974 ILNKQKGQSLIVTGLNTLAHKLEEKALSEENVSLGLNIALWITKKLAALGAVGAIMVVVGAIAILTGAVMGIIALVNNIKNNSLSGQLKGLTEESKNAAQAADDATNKYKELKDAVSDYENGVKSLADLTKGTQEFEDATEKANEAAKKLIKTYNIKNWSIVPETGLIKIDDKELEDAQNQAKTEKTEAQTTASAFSAAQTKVQIQKELQDLSDRYIADYSTNTNNQVIGYAGTASDIDKIVTAMGNFSGGAELFFNDVKANVTEALGWNADELSLAQQSFIQNIENDSEAFKTHAEAIWKDKNSIPDQRKDSMLEQFQTGIEGFTSSSQQKEIVDAVYAQTADQTEAAAKEKYDNLSGDKLYQAYAALQNYSSYDTGTWLDGKEKFYDEKGQEVANVSDAVMREALREAEVQTQLGLQQEQAKNVVGLENGSDTDSAIAKMVTTQGDWDSGIQRLTEQELAALQEMTDAQKADYADIFKSFGLDLDKAIASVTGDNAKQAGELQASGAKKHQEEEIK
-987 STVDQV
+987 STAETYGLTEEMIESQV
-993 EKASTGLPGL
+993 EALQEQKEAYNENKDAAIQAVKEQL
-1003 IGRLGS
+1003 RLQ
-1009 KLSKAGSV
+1009 KAG
-1017 MAGFLTNPIALGVV
+1017 TNLNKIW
-1031 AAVAAVGA
+1031 
-1039 TVYLAVT
+1039 
-1046 ERKRQAAAAM
+1046 KDN
-1056 EEATQSAK
+1056 
-1064 EASAAYEELKG
+1064 SAAIKKWTQGLDD
-1075 KVENLK
+1075 
-1081 SSYSEYSSILK
+1081 SIE
-1092 TLGNLK
+1092 TQQ
-1098 TGTAE
+1098 
-1103 WTEAVVELNNQVLEL
+1103 AVVELQNALNDVFKTKVSTAFIKKNFDVIQSAMEGDTEAVQRFQDLAAEDVLL
-1118 LKTYPQLAE
+1118 TVKGVSDFDDLDQQLQDLHNTIVAYAE
-1127 YINNNNGILTIDAEG
+1127 QSDFTIGAQIEDQGFINSCQAI
-1142 YEKVAKEMATSAAA
+1142 VAAA
-1156 AQVASIDSQKKT
+1156 GMTAAQAQQYFN
-1168 LTATINYDIV
+1168 AMGYDV
-1178 DKGFD
+1178 EFD
-1183 NSLNSDSMLRMA
+1183 T
-1195 DAIQKDAGIIIGAL
+1195 
-1209 PDESGEI
+1209 GE
-1216 DQAKMDESIAAMA
+1216 
-1229 DSAKVTKE
+1229 
-1237 QAEAVLSN
+1237 
-1245 SECLDYL
+1245 
-1252 RETVTT
+1252 T
-1258 TNTKLDT
+1258 TNTQTYTYHKLDVEKT
-1265 LNSSRIAALTSSM
+1265 KEAGGM
-1278 DLTEDQRAL
+1278 PQFEDA
-1287 ANSSEL
+1287 ET
-1293 MQGIVN
+1293 
-1299 RVIENNYDKIDN
+1299 VIEA
-1311 NIKSDDS
+1311 S
-1318 EAARTYGDTKSGL
+1318 
-1331 LKGYADTTLR
+1331 
-1341 KHTPFSWSATAEG
+1341 
-1354 EAAFKEYLK
+1354 
-1363 NQGKT
+1363 
-1368 EEEIAAI
+1368 
-1375 WKSADFKKDRITWKQ
+1375 
-1390 TGENDTTV
+1390 
-1398 DKDIFY
+1398 
-1404 DSLVN
+1404 
-1409 SVNGARETKAAQQSS
+1409 
-1424 QDVANVLNKIT
+1424 
-1435 ALTNSSDVTESAYG
+1435 
-1449 KYLSTGS
+1449 
-1456 VNSLTEEEFKALQGV
+1456 
-1471 GPQIAEY
+1471 
-1478 IESGGKKAAAKIT
+1478 
-1491 EGMKA
+1491 
-1496 VMDTTQVAPPDISGD
+1496 TQVAGTAIKTITPNGNFGGNIDF
-1511 YDSAAHDRYLHT
+1511 
-1523 SGQQILSSNAES
+1523 SNAK
-1535 LDTSVEALEA
+1535 
-1545 YTAELLKNNTALDG
+1545 Y
-1559 NYEKA
+1559 
-1564 AKMAVANVKFANGLN
+1564 NG
-1579 NLNNVL
+1579 
-1585 DDEIDNVKNASK
+1585 
-1597 KNLDYYKSLGKI
+1597 G
-1609 TQAVNDLYDT
+1609 
-1619 DVDADFVAENLEL
+1619 
-1632 IEEAAKGSEKAL
+1632 
-1644 AELSV
+1644 
-1649 AIVKADL
+1649 
-1656 NNRKTLDKVD
+1656 
-1666 LNSVSKDI
+1666 
-1674 QGAATY
+1674 
-1680 LNSALADYSY
+1680 
-1690 NLYSINEG
+1690 
-1698 LAAMQANMADASG
+1698 
-1711 PMTLAAALEGCG
+1711 
-1723 VKAETFIGSLNRV
+1723 
-1736 AVATGQTYAQMEAD
+1736 
-1750 LAKMGMSMS
+1750 
-1759 DFDVTYA
+1759 
-1766 EVPTKEDVALTTTER
+1766 
-1781 TVTDLGDGKYI
+1781 
-1792 MQDKITNIEHQYI
+1792 
-1805 DSVMQ
+1805 
-1810 VPQIHPKGSSGA
+1810 
-1822 GGIIVTPPSSGG
+1822 
-1834 AGLVSGGKSSGGGGG
+1834 SGGKSSGGGGGGGGG

-1861 IERYHVIKKQLDN
+1861 IERYHTIKKQLDN

-1879 DNLSAAKDRAFGENR
+1879 DNLSAAKDRAFGANR
-1894 LRVMDREAAK
+1894 LRVMDQEAAK

-1915 VDEINSYYS
+1915 VDEIDSYYS

-1935 VFDED
+1935 VFDEN

-1971 FKEILN
+1971 FKDILN

-2028 RLDRLSK
+2028 RLDRLSN

-2041 DSYLVQQEKA
+2041 DSYLVQQEKV
-2051 LELQKKRAATQQGID
+2051 LELQQKRLATQQGID
-2066 KLQAAIAEQE
+2066 DLQAAIAEHE

-2084 EQNEQLRT
+2084 EENEQLRT

-2106 IKFSIIEDIGTM
+2106 IKFSIIEDIGTV

-2125 SDYYIDRIST
+2125 LDYYIDRIST
-2135 LNGIMETTRDTLD
+2135 LNDMMETTRDTLD
-2148 LLGYNNLDNFNKI
+2148 LLGYDNLEIFNDINKQ
-2161 SERLLSN
+2161 LLSN
-2168 QRTLLGLSQQKLS
+2168 QRTMLGMSQQKLS
-2181 SATDEVKYWQDLAT
+2181 SATDEVNYWQDLAT
-2195 AMEGI
+2195 FVKEI
-2200 NSLDDLKNSSWW
+2200 DSLDDLKDSHFW
-2212 ADDQVKKIAEN
+2212 ANDSVKKIAEN
-2223 ATLAE
+2223 AALAE

-2241 LKEATDRQ
+2241 LKEATERQ
-2249 LETQQKIYESI
+2249 LETQQEIYESI
-2260 NDIVQAIEDNWVN
+2260 NDIVQAIEDNWVD

-2287 NDIDYAVDRYSD
+2287 NDIDYAVDRYGD
-2299 LADLNDLYLSNSKKI
+2299 LVDLNDLYLSNSKKI

-2411 AEQDVEDKIQALQ
+2411 AEQDVEDKMQALQ
-2424 DIQEETMRDTGE
+2424 DIQEETMRDMGQN
-2436 KILSIQQ
+2436 ILQVQ
-2443 EYYDAL
+2443 KDYFDAF
-2449 SDIYANTSLTQEEK
+2449 SDISTDTSLTWETKSARIKELQGD
-2463 NQREEA
+2463 
-2469 LRESTMK
+2469 TMK
-2476 KLSYYTDQY
+2476 KLTYYTDQY

-2493 MNFEDTILGKMYPE
+2493 MNFKDTILGTMYPE
-2507 YENLQKFNDNFAS
+2507 YENLQKFNDGFAN
-2520 SADTTFTM
+2520 SANATFAQ
-2528 IQKQYQAT
+2528 IQKQYEAT
-2536 TGYYQELAKVMG
+2536 TGYYRDLAKAMG
-2548 ITDKDVLNDL
+2548 ITDESTLNNL
-2558 GLMKAAIADA
+2558 ESMKTAIANA
-2568 MRTAQENMQTSI
+2568 MLAAQQNMQTAIS
-2580 KDSQEKFDSTVQ
+2580 KSQENFDATTK
-2592 NMDKLVDSINEM
+2592 NMNDLVKTIKEM
-2604 SNALRDWVEEMTK
+2604 GESLQKWVEEMTK

-2629 DLMIKAMNNNDMAS
+2629 DLMIKALKNNDMDS

-2665 TWNSKE
+2665 DWSSKE
-2671 AMIKDLQEHGVQVSD
+2671 AMVKDFQEQGVWISD
-2686 ENAAILWDKYNSTTQ
+2686 EKANSLWDKYSSTLK
-2701 KYDTGGYTGEWGK
+2701 KYDTGGYTGEWGQ
-2714 DGRLALL
+2714 DGKLAVL

-2749 IDAQALYSHGR
+2749 IDAQALYSRGR

-2780 EASFPNATS
+2780 EANFPNATS